1 MSKIFLRCF
10 YGYCLQKKFL
20 LKFVG
25 DNIYQFKEDIMI
37 KKTSVIFVLCL
48 TLLFNSISVFA
59 QATNDKKV
67 SLKLEHKNNDYMEF
81 SIEPKSLIKEIKG
94 VKTDT
99 VFIHEKMNKASFGWV
114 SGKKGYS
121 IEGEKLYIPPIK
133 NKHTITLE
141 LNDGRK
147 LHFILKDGKCESIDL
162 AHPPKGKI
170 HLKLEGYFEGALV
183 GQRKYDAVSA
193 STGAASDNKNS
204 DIKVYGQITEEN
216 QAPDPKAWKELS
228 KSDIEVDKGLT
239 KITLDPKSG
248 MKANFNAS
256 DSSITLAGEPKN
268 VGDYPVKVELVD
280 IYGRRATS
288 NAAWFSVSDIESTY
302 LDKVMKD
309 VNTKLKTTQNNKVL
323 FNQEPW
329 YIGYFNENNKGANQS
344 FTVPKNINL
353 WLGSH
358 ESGTYGQLGLILPI
372 SENPN
377 KEKFQYRPDEERIP
391 IQKFILE
398 EGTNLTLVNM
408 KVFSGVNI
416 IVKKGATLNVHDSS
430 IYGRITVDGGR
441 LRINYDPKGTFQ
453 GELGKSSGA
462 KVVSG
467 SSIQGQ
473 IILKD
478 GAVLESSYIYSNT
491 NNLTDANKAIKNT
504 RPVVLVKGKAFIK
517 GNVFVKGDESPT
529 GSEANGLPYRGQT
542 GMEIDGGSLT
552 VLKDS
557 NLYVYGGGTAATTSR
572 GGNALVL
579 KNKGKVLG
587 DGGLALMGGTGQS
600 GEGGYAACG
609 DGIISTKSAYLRGG
623 NGNTETP
630 AKENSV
636 KITKNVIGSINNGKN
651 GTGKV
656 AEEYPEFWGHSSIPK
671 ILDEK
676 KIGSN
681 LINPS
686 GDDKIEGE
694 TPPVFEDKK
703 PGKFLKRVGLV
714 TNSFHNKSTQIDGKS
729 DDSKEWINKL
739 AKGEGEVKLGEEK
752 LSLVK
757 DEVPGQKAYKVE
769 GDFLYVYG
777 INIGDTINISVPG
790 YIPVTLDAI
799 ANPNP
804 NIAYML
810 VSHKGEKEERPY
822 LPEKEVDISD
832 ESVNAAENYIRDIK
846 INKSALEQ
854 AGVNIDKNS
863 STIDDFKKVINKAK
877 ELANKTSLSAEEKK
891 ELVSYFNNK
900 FEEQTKNIK
909 LDMNLEASK
918 VITNK
923 YDRTKL
929 HAKLNDGKVSYSSE
943 LQNLSKDTYPKLT
956 IYRIDKNS
964 YETKQNLDATTGATV
979 PKFEDHILDEKYYD
993 IKKLPNNNQDR
1004 TSATNNKYEID
1015 IKENELKKDFPNTK
1029 LLKIVFSVEL
1039 ANGIYAKSSDFVFL
1053 NDTKTEDKPSENP
1066 STENNN
1072 TSIIEEKDPIKEEAN
1087 KNIAKPKTES
1097 TGHYEYRLTKNYS
1110 PTKVKHTKKTSQKS
1124 FIAGYP
1130 NGLFKPDTSVTRAEA
1145 AQMLLVLE
1153 NANASNLKADFKDA
1167 KDSWYNQALNYT
1179 RSKGMLLAKDGN
1191 IRPDVPMTRG
1201 EFVRMLY
1208 PLLADK
1214 SGGPSFNDIAGHEF
1228 EVAILRASANGIIKG
1243 YPDGSFKP
1251 DGKVTRAE
1259 TVTMLN
1265 KLSNRYLTL
1274 DDLKKNNSK
1283 IKEFSDVKK
1292 SHWAYLQIMSAVNY
1306 SIINEVTET
1315 YYTYKDGYEESWDK
1329 VWVENSNEVSEDK
1342 DQNNKPDSNAKKDY
1356 IESKL
1361 DDKTSN
1367 VNIEGKFTK
1376 DAKLVVV
1383 DKSTT
1388 KDGKLTITIPETI
1401 LKDYKT
1407 LQPESNK
1414 SYEIV
1419 KSLDIKVLGD
1429 YQGKLKISLPLGEE
1443 NNGRRAIIKHLSKD
1457 GLKTYTSTVE
1467 KGSVSFEVD
1476 SLSPFVVIVEKDKV
1490 DKELVNLKK
1499 QLQEK
1504 IDLAKAKDETKFTK
1518 KSFDALKAEIAKA
1531 DSLKDSND
1539 KEALKVALKDLQ
1551 NSLDSLITIGDSSI
1565 LEKKLEEAF
1574 KLTKDESYTED
1585 SRKTLENFL
1594 NSFTVYDFDNATED
1608 DIKHELKLVEE
1619 AIAKLVKKPSQVMV
1633 EVLINKGGSS
1643 SVNLKGILGKTFADL
1658 TSDSG
1663 RYKIENPSMSG
1674 KVFLGWKIN
1683 DSLELLSSEAL
1694 NAKVLTQDM
1703 VKDGKI
1709 KISAEFKDEV
1719 KPSQEDAK
1727 TPKFT
1732 LEKKNKA
1739 IAIDENNE
1747 DTKTWLKLLKK
1758 PTVSLSIYPSGEKL
1772 NYTTTN
1778 SLERGY
1784 YVYSGHSL
1792 GIREL
1797 NVGDIVKVEVPGY
1810 KDVFVKAEK
1819 YGSSYNLVQIENPE
1833 KKEGSEPKPAPKVS
1847 VEVLVNK
1854 GGSSSDSLKG
1864 ILGKTFADLTSD
1876 SGRYKIENPS
1886 MSGKVFLGWK
1896 INDSLE
1902 LLSSEALNAKVLTQ
1916 DMVKDGKIKISAEF
1930 KDEVKPSQEDAK
1942 TPKFTLEKKNK
1953 AIAIDENNEDTKT
1966 WLKLLKKPTVSL
1978 SIYPSGEKLNYTTTN
1993 SLERGYYVY
2002 SGHSLGIRELNVGDI
2017 VKVEVPGYKDV
2028 FVKAEKYGD
2037 SYNLVQ
2043 IENPEKK
2050 ENNKPNTQLKKIIFA
2065 ESGNRLIKLKKD
2077 YPDNGVW
2084 LSQIEEKAIVKKL
2097 ENNSYVDLDKA
2108 NIKIYN
2114 KYSNKSITI
2123 NKIKA
2128 GDIIKISLDGFEDVY
2143 LRAVKDGGSYTL
2155 TQIEKPTSN

>member
-1 MSKIFLRCF
+1 MLLSLLLTKNNFAKISI
-10 YGYCLQKKFL
+10 
-20 LKFVG
+20 
-25 DNIYQFKEDIMI
+25 DNIYQFKEDTMI
-37 KKTSVIFVLCL
+37 KKTSVIFILCL

-67 SLKLEHKNNDYMEF
+67 SLKLEKTSDKYMEF
-81 SIEPKSLIKEIKG
+81 SIEPKETIDKISGI
-94 VKTDT
+94 KTDT
-99 VFIHEKMNKASFGWV
+99 VFTHEKMLKNSIGWT
-114 SGKKGYS
+114 SRKKGYA
-121 IEGEKLYIPPIK
+121 IENGKLYIETIK
-133 NKHTITLE
+133 NKHTITLN
-141 LNDGRK
+141 LNDGSD

-204 DIKVYGQITEEN
+204 DIKVYGQITEDNE
-216 QAPDPKAWKELS
+216 APNPKAWKELS

-248 MKANFNAS
+248 MKANFNAL

-329 YIGYFNENNKGANQS
+329 YIGYFNENNRGANQS

-353 WLGSH
+353 WQGSH

-372 SENPN
+372 RENPDKN
-377 KEKFQYRPDEERIP
+377 KFQYRPDEERIP
-391 IQKFILE
+391 IQNFVLE

-453 GELGKSSGA
+453 GEFGKSSGA

-473 IILKD
+473 IILND

-557 NLYVYGGGTAATTSR
+557 NLYVYGGGTTATTSR

-587 DGGLALMGGTGQS
+587 DGGLALMGGTGQT

-609 DGIISTKSAYLRGG
+609 DGIISTKSAYLRAG
-623 NGNTETP
+623 NGSIETP
-630 AKENSV
+630 AKQGNID
-636 KITKNVIGSINNGKN
+636 ITKNVIGSVHNGKK
-651 GTGKV
+651 GTGRI
-656 AEEYPEFWGHSSIPK
+656 AEEYPEFWGHSSVPK
-671 ILDEK
+671 MLDDEK
-676 KIGSN
+676 IGKT
-681 LINPS
+681 LINPN
-686 GDDKIEGE
+686 GKDKVEGE

-703 PGKFLKRVGLV
+703 PGKFLKRVELV
-714 TNSFHNKSTQIDGKS
+714 TNSFHNKSTQINNRS
-729 DDSKEWINKL
+729 EDSKAWLEKL

-752 LSLVK
+752 LNLVQN
-757 DEVPGQKAYKVE
+757 EVLGQKGYKVD
-769 GDFLYVYG
+769 GNFLYIYG
-777 INIGDTINISVPG
+777 LKVDDKIDINLDGYVPLSLKAVASN
-790 YIPVTLDAI
+790 YPKIPYL
-799 ANPNP
+799 
-804 NIAYML
+804 L
-810 VSHKGEKEERPY
+810 VAFKGEKEERPY

-832 ESVNAAENYIRDIK
+832 ESVNAAKNYINGIT
-846 INKSALEQ
+846 INESALNQ
-854 AGVNIDKNS
+854 AGVNIGKNS
-863 STIDDFKKVINKAK
+863 STIDAFKEAIKKAK
-877 ELANKTSLSAEEKK
+877 ELANKASLNDEEKK
-891 ELVSYFNNK
+891 ELVSYFTNK

-909 LDMNLEASK
+909 LDMNLEDEK
-918 VITNK
+918 VIANK
-923 YDRTKL
+923 YDNTRL
-929 HAKLNDGKVSYSSE
+929 HAKLNDGKVSYSSQ
-943 LQNLSKDTYPKLT
+943 LQNLSKDSYPKLT
-956 IYRIDKNS
+956 IYRIDKSS
-964 YETKQNLDATTGATV
+964 YETRQNLDATSGAT
-979 PKFEDHILDEKYYD
+979 PRFEDNILDGKYYD
-993 IKKLPNNNQDR
+993 IKKLLNNNQDR

-1015 IKENELKKDFPNTK
+1015 IKENDIKRDFPETK

-1039 ANGIYAKSSDFVFL
+1039 ANGIEAKSSDFVFL
-1053 NDTKTEDKPSENP
+1053 NDTKPEDKPSENP

-1072 TSIIEEKDPIKEEAN
+1072 TSTDNNTSIVEEKDPIKEESN
-1087 KNIAKPKTES
+1087 KNIAKPKIES

-1130 NGLFKPDTSVTRAEA
+1130 NGLFKPDSSVTRAEA
-1145 AQMLLVLE
+1145 AQMLWVLE
-1153 NANASNLKADFKDA
+1153 NATASNLKADFKDA

-1179 RSKGMLLAKDGN
+1179 ISKGMLLAKDGN

-1214 SGGPSFNDIAGHEF
+1214 SGGPRFNDIAGHEF
-1228 EVAILRASANGIIKG
+1228 EAAILRASSNGIIKG

-1259 TVTMLN
+1259 TVTMFN

-1274 DDLKKNNSK
+1274 DDLKKNASK
-1283 IKEFSDVKK
+1283 IKEFSDVQK
-1292 SHWAYLQIMSAVNY
+1292 SHWAYLQIMSSVNY
-1306 SIINEVTET
+1306 PIINEVTET

-1329 VWVENSNEVSEDK
+1329 VWVENSNEVTEDK

-1361 DDKTSN
+1361 YDKTSN
-1367 VNIEGKFTK
+1367 VNIEGKITK

-1388 KDGKLTITIPETI
+1388 KDGKVTITVPETI

-1407 LQPESNK
+1407 LKPAQDK
-1414 SYEIV
+1414 LYEIV
-1419 KSLDIKVLGD
+1419 KSFDIKILGD
-1429 YQGKLKISLPLGEE
+1429 YQGKLKISLPVGEE
-1443 NNGRRAIIKHLSKD
+1443 NNGRRAIIKHLSKN

-1467 KGSVSFEVD
+1467 KSSVSFEVD
-1476 SLSPFVVIVEKDKV
+1476 SLSPFVVIIEKDKV

-1539 KEALKVALKDLQ
+1539 NEALKVALKDLQ

-1565 LEKKLEEAF
+1565 LEKKLEEAL

-1594 NSFTVYDFDNATED
+1594 NRFAGYDFDNATED
-1608 DIKHELKLVEE
+1608 DIKYDLKLVEE
-1619 AIAKLVKKPSQVMV
+1619 AVNKLVKKPSQVIV
-1633 EVLINKGGSS
+1633 EVLVNKGGSS
-1643 SVNLKGILGKTFADL
+1643 SDNLKGIIGKTFADL

-1663 RYKIENPSMSG
+1663 SYKIEDPSISG

-1683 DSLELLSSEAL
+1683 DDSEILSSDAL
-1694 NAKVLTQDM
+1694 KSKVITQDM
-1703 VKDGKI
+1703 VKDGRI
-1709 KISAEFKDEV
+1709 KISAEFNDEV

-1739 IAIDENNE
+1739 IAIDRNNE
-1747 DTKTWLKLLKK
+1747 DTKTWLNLLKGS
-1758 PTVSLSIYPSGEKL
+1758 TVTLSIYLSGEKL
-1772 NYTTTN
+1772 NFTTTN

-1784 YVYSGHSL
+1784 YVYTNSSL
-1792 GIREL
+1792 GVRGI
-1797 NVGDIVKVEVPGY
+1797 NIGDIVKIVVPGY

-1819 YGSSYNLVQIENPE
+1819 FGRSYNLVQIENPE
-1833 KKEGSEPKPAPKVS
+1833 
-1847 VEVLVNK
+1847 
-1854 GGSSSDSLKG
+1854 
-1864 ILGKTFADLTSD
+1864 T
-1876 SGRYKIENPS
+1876 
-1886 MSGKVFLGWK
+1886 
-1896 INDSLE
+1896 
-1902 LLSSEALNAKVLTQ
+1902 
-1916 DMVKDGKIKISAEF
+1916 
-1930 KDEVKPSQEDAK
+1930 
-1942 TPKFTLEKKNK
+1942 
-1953 AIAIDENNEDTKT
+1953 
-1966 WLKLLKKPTVSL
+1966 
-1978 SIYPSGEKLNYTTTN
+1978 
-1993 SLERGYYVY
+1993 
-2002 SGHSLGIRELNVGDI
+2002 
-2017 VKVEVPGYKDV
+2017 
-2028 FVKAEKYGD
+2028 
-2037 SYNLVQ
+2037 
-2043 IENPEKK
+2043 K
-2050 ENNKPNTQLKKIIFA
+2050 ENNNPSSENNNVQPSEGKNPKPNTQLKKIIFA
-2065 ESGNRLIKLKKD
+2065 ESENRKIRLKKD
-2077 YPDNGVW
+2077 HPDNGVW
-2084 LSQIEEKAIVKKL
+2084 LSQIEEKALVKKL
-2097 ENNSYVDLDKA
+2097 ENNSFVDLNKG
-2108 NIKIYN
+2108 NIEIYN
-2114 KYSNKSITI
+2114 KPSTKSITI
-2123 NKIKA
+2123 KNLKA

-2143 LRAVKDGGSYTL
+2143 LKAVKNGRSYTL

>member
-1 MSKIFLRCF
+1 MLLYLLLTKNNFAKIFI
-10 YGYCLQKKFL
+10 
-20 LKFVG
+20 
-25 DNIYQFKEDIMI
+25 DNIYQFREDKMI
-37 KKTSVIFVLCL
+37 KKTSVIFILCL

-67 SLKLEHKNNDYMEF
+67 SLKLENKYDKYMEF
-81 SIEPKSLIKEIKG
+81 SIEPKETIDKISGIM
-94 VKTDT
+94 TDT
-99 VFIHEKMNKASFGWV
+99 VFTHEKMLKNSIGWT
-114 SGKKGYS
+114 SRKKGYA
-121 IEGEKLYIPPIK
+121 IENGKLYIETIK

-147 LHFILKDGKCESIDL
+147 LHFILKDGKCKSIDL

-288 NAAWFSVSDIESTY
+288 NAAWFSVSDIKSTY

-377 KEKFQYRPDEERIP
+377 REKFQYRPDEERIP
-391 IQKFILE
+391 IQNFILE

-441 LRINYDPKGTFQ
+441 LRINYDPKGTFK

-587 DGGLALMGGTGQS
+587 DGGLALMGGTGQT

-686 GDDKIEGE
+686 GDNKIEGE

-703 PGKFLKRVGLV
+703 PGKFLKRVELV
-714 TNSFHNKSTQIDGKS
+714 TNSFHNKSTQINGKS

-757 DEVPGQKAYKVE
+757 DEVPGQKGYKVE

-777 INIGDTINISVPG
+777 IKIGDTVNINVTG
-790 YIPVTLDAI
+790 YIPIILDAI
-799 ANPNP
+799 ANSNP

-810 VSHKGEKEERPY
+810 VLHKGEKEERPY

-832 ESVNAAENYIRDIK
+832 ESVNAAKNYINDIT
-846 INKSALEQ
+846 INVSALNQ
-854 AGVNIDKNS
+854 PGVNIAKNS
-863 STIDDFKKVINKAK
+863 STIGDFKTAIKKAK
-877 ELANKTSLSAEEKK
+877 ELANKTSLNDEEKK

-909 LDMNLEASK
+909 LDMNLEDKK

-923 YDRTKL
+923 YDNRRL
-929 HAKLNDGKVSYSSE
+929 HAQLNDGKVSYSSE
-943 LQNLSKDTYPKLT
+943 LQNLSKDSYPKLT

-964 YETKQNLDATTGATV
+964 YETRQNLDATSGATV
-979 PKFEDHILDEKYYD
+979 PKFENHILDGKYYD

-1004 TSATNNKYEID
+1004 TSVTSNKYEIV
-1015 IKENELKKDFPNTK
+1015 IKENELKKDFPNTE

-1039 ANGIYAKSSDFVFL
+1039 ANGIEAKSSDFVFL
-1053 NDTKTEDKPSENP
+1053 NDTKTKDKPSENP
-1066 STENNN
+1066 SRENNN
-1072 TSIIEEKDPIKEEAN
+1072 TSIVEEKDPIKEEVN
-1087 KNIAKPKTES
+1087 KNISKPKTES
-1097 TGHYEYRLTKNYS
+1097 TGHYEYRLTKKYS

-1130 NGLFKPDTSVTRAEA
+1130 NGLFKPDSSVTRAEA
-1145 AQMLLVLE
+1145 AQMLWVLE
-1153 NANASNLKADFKDA
+1153 NATASNLKADFKDA

-1214 SGGPSFNDIAGHEF
+1214 SGGPRFNDIAGHEF
-1228 EVAILRASANGIIKG
+1228 EAAILRASANGIIKG

-1265 KLSNRYLTL
+1265 KLSNKYLTL

-1407 LQPESNK
+1407 LKPAQDK
-1414 SYEIV
+1414 LYEIV
-1419 KSLDIKVLGD
+1419 KSFDIKILGD

-1443 NNGRRAIIKHLSKD
+1443 NNGRRAIIKHLSKN

-1608 DIKHELKLVEE
+1608 DIKHELNRVEE
-1619 AIAKLVKKPSQVMV
+1619 AITKLVKKPSQV
-1633 EVLINKGGSS
+1633 I
-1643 SVNLKGILGKTFADL
+1643 
-1658 TSDSG
+1658 
-1663 RYKIENPSMSG
+1663 
-1674 KVFLGWKIN
+1674 
-1683 DSLELLSSEAL
+1683 
-1694 NAKVLTQDM
+1694 
-1703 VKDGKI
+1703 
-1709 KISAEFKDEV
+1709 
-1719 KPSQEDAK
+1719 
-1727 TPKFT
+1727 
-1732 LEKKNKA
+1732 
-1739 IAIDENNE
+1739 
-1747 DTKTWLKLLKK
+1747 
-1758 PTVSLSIYPSGEKL
+1758 
-1772 NYTTTN
+1772 
-1778 SLERGY
+1778 
-1784 YVYSGHSL
+1784 
-1792 GIREL
+1792 
-1797 NVGDIVKVEVPGY
+1797 
-1810 KDVFVKAEK
+1810 
-1819 YGSSYNLVQIENPE
+1819 
-1833 KKEGSEPKPAPKVS
+1833 

-1896 INDSLE
+1896 INDNLE

-1930 KDEVKPSQEDAK
+1930 KDEVKPSQKDAK
-1942 TPKFTLEKKNK
+1942 TPKFISSTKKYF
-1953 AIAIDENNEDTKT
+1953 ALAIDPSDDDTIA
-1966 WLKLLKKPTVSL
+1966 WLNLLKGSTVNVSR
-1978 SIYPSGEKLNYTTTN
+1978 YPSGEKLNSTPRYSTET
-1993 SLERGYYVY
+1993 GYYVY
-2002 SGHSLGIRELNVGDI
+2002 SKSSLSIRNLKVGDI

-2028 FVKAEKYGD
+2028 FVKAEKYGT

-2065 ESGNRLIKLKKD
+2065 ESGNRLIRLKKD
-2077 YPDNGVW
+2077 YLDNGVW

-2114 KYSNKSITI
+2114 KSSTKSISI
-2123 NKIKA
+2123 YNLKA

>member
-1 MSKIFLRCF
+1 M
-10 YGYCLQKKFL
+10 
-20 LKFVG
+20 V
-25 DNIYQFKEDIMI
+25 
-37 KKTSVIFVLCL
+37 KKTSVIFILCL

-67 SLKLEHKNNDYMEF
+67 SLKLEKTSDKYMEF
-81 SIEPKSLIKEIKG
+81 SIEPKETINKISGI
-94 VKTDT
+94 KTDT
-99 VFIHEKMNKASFGWV
+99 VFTHEKMLKNSIGWT
-114 SGKKGYS
+114 SRKKGYA
-121 IEGEKLYIPPIK
+121 IENGKLYIETIK
-133 NKHTITLE
+133 NKHTITLN
-141 LNDGRK
+141 LNDGSD

-216 QAPDPKAWKELS
+216 EAPNPKAWKELS

-248 MKANFNAS
+248 MKANFNAL

-329 YIGYFNENNKGANQS
+329 YIGYFNENNRGANQS

-353 WLGSH
+353 WQGSH

-372 SENPN
+372 RENPDKN
-377 KEKFQYRPDEERIP
+377 KFQYRPDEERIP
-391 IQKFILE
+391 IQNFVLE

-430 IYGRITVDGGR
+430 IYGRITVNGGR

-453 GELGKSSGA
+453 GEFGKSSGA

-473 IILKD
+473 IILND

-557 NLYVYGGGTAATTSR
+557 NLYVYGGGTTATTSR

-587 DGGLALMGGTGQS
+587 DGGLALMGGTGQTR
-600 GEGGYAACG
+600 EGGYAACG
-609 DGIISTKSAYLRGG
+609 DGIISTKSAYLRAG
-623 NGNTETP
+623 NGSIETP
-630 AKENSV
+630 AKENGIEITNNVVGSV
-636 KITKNVIGSINNGKN
+636 HNGKK
-651 GTGKV
+651 GTGRI
-656 AEEYPEFWGHSSIPK
+656 AEEYPEFWGHSSLPK
-671 ILDEK
+671 KLDDEK
-676 KIGSN
+676 IGKT
-681 LINPS
+681 LINPN
-686 GDDKIEGE
+686 GKDKVDGE

-703 PGKFLKRVGLV
+703 PGKFLKRVELV
-714 TNSFHNKSTQIDGKS
+714 TNSFHNKSTQINNRS
-729 DDSKEWINKL
+729 EDSKAWLEKL

-752 LSLVK
+752 LNLVQ
-757 DEVPGQKAYKVE
+757 DEVPGQKGYKVD
-769 GDFLYVYG
+769 GNFLYIYG
-777 INIGDTINISVPG
+777 LKVDDKIDIKLDGYVPLSLKAVASN
-790 YIPVTLDAI
+790 YPKIPYL
-799 ANPNP
+799 
-804 NIAYML
+804 L
-810 VSHKGEKEERPY
+810 VAFKGEKEERPY

-832 ESVNAAENYIRDIK
+832 GSVNAAKNYINDIT
-846 INKSALEQ
+846 INESALNQ
-854 AGVNIDKNS
+854 AGVNIPKNS
-863 STIDDFKKVINKAK
+863 STIDAFKEAIKKAK
-877 ELANKTSLSAEEKK
+877 ELATKTSLTEDEKK

-909 LDMNLEASK
+909 LDMNLEDEK
-918 VITNK
+918 VIANK
-923 YDRTKL
+923 YDNTRL
-929 HAKLNDGKVSYSSE
+929 HAKLNDGKVSYSSQ
-943 LQNLSKDTYPKLT
+943 LQNLSKDSYPKLK
-956 IYRIDKNS
+956 IYRIDKSS
-964 YETKQNLDATTGATV
+964 YETRQNLDATSGAT
-979 PKFEDHILDEKYYD
+979 PRFEDNILDGKYYD
-993 IKKLPNNNQDR
+993 IKKLLNNNQDR

-1015 IKENELKKDFPNTK
+1015 IKENDIKRDFPETK

-1039 ANGIYAKSSDFVFL
+1039 ANGIEAKSSDFVFL

-1072 TSIIEEKDPIKEEAN
+1072 VSTDNNTSIVEEKDPIKEESN
-1087 KNIAKPKTES
+1087 KNIAKPKIES

-1130 NGLFKPDTSVTRAEA
+1130 NGLFKPDNSVTRAEA
-1145 AQMLLVLE
+1145 AQMLWVLE
-1153 NANASNLKADFKDA
+1153 NATASNLKADFKDA

-1179 RSKGMLLAKDGN
+1179 ISKGMLLAKNGN

-1214 SGGPSFNDIAGHEF
+1214 SGGPRFNDIAGHEF
-1228 EVAILRASANGIIKG
+1228 EAAILRASANGIIKG

-1283 IKEFSDVKK
+1283 IKEFSDVQK

-1306 SIINEVTET
+1306 PIINEVTET

-1329 VWVENSNEVSEDK
+1329 VWVENSKEVPEDK
-1342 DQNNKPDSNAKKDY
+1342 KQNNKPDSNAKKDY

-1361 DDKTSN
+1361 YDKTSN
-1367 VNIEGKFTK
+1367 VNIEGKITK

-1388 KDGKLTITIPETI
+1388 KDGKVTITVPETI

-1407 LQPESNK
+1407 LKPAQDK
-1414 SYEIV
+1414 LYEIV
-1419 KSLDIKVLGD
+1419 KSFDIKILGD
-1429 YQGKLKISLPLGEE
+1429 YQGKLKISLPVGEE
-1443 NNGRRAIIKHLSKD
+1443 NNGRKAIIKHLSKD

-1476 SLSPFVVIVEKDKV
+1476 SLSPFVVIIEKDKV

-1531 DSLKDSND
+1531 NSLKDSND
-1539 KEALKVALKDLQ
+1539 KEALKLALKDLQ

-1565 LEKKLEEAF
+1565 LEKKLEEAL

-1594 NSFTVYDFDNATED
+1594 NRFSGYDFDNATED
-1608 DIKHELKLVEE
+1608 DIKHELNLVEE
-1619 AIAKLVKKPSQVMV
+1619 AITKLVKKPSQVIV
-1633 EVLINKGGSS
+1633 EVLVNKGGSS
-1643 SVNLKGILGKTFADL
+1643 SDNLRGILGKTFADL
-1658 TSDSG
+1658 TSNSG
-1663 RYKIENPSMSG
+1663 SYKIEDPSISG

-1683 DSLELLSSEAL
+1683 DGSEILSSDAL

-1727 TPKFT
+1727 EAKFT

-1739 IAIDENNE
+1739 IAIDRNNE
-1747 DTKTWLKLLKK
+1747 ETKTWLNLLKGS
-1758 PTVSLSIYPSGEKL
+1758 TVSLSIYPNGEKL
-1772 NYTTTN
+1772 NFTTTN
-1778 SLERGY
+1778 SLEKGY
-1784 YVYSGHSL
+1784 YVYTNSSL
-1792 GIREL
+1792 GVRDI
-1797 NVGDIVKVEVPGY
+1797 NIGDIVK
-1810 KDVFVKAEK
+1810 
-1819 YGSSYNLVQIENPE
+1819 
-1833 KKEGSEPKPAPKVS
+1833 
-1847 VEVLVNK
+1847 
-1854 GGSSSDSLKG
+1854 
-1864 ILGKTFADLTSD
+1864 
-1876 SGRYKIENPS
+1876 
-1886 MSGKVFLGWK
+1886 
-1896 INDSLE
+1896 
-1902 LLSSEALNAKVLTQ
+1902 
-1916 DMVKDGKIKISAEF
+1916 
-1930 KDEVKPSQEDAK
+1930 
-1942 TPKFTLEKKNK
+1942 
-1953 AIAIDENNEDTKT
+1953 
-1966 WLKLLKKPTVSL
+1966 
-1978 SIYPSGEKLNYTTTN
+1978 
-1993 SLERGYYVY
+1993 
-2002 SGHSLGIRELNVGDI
+2002 I
-2017 VKVEVPGYKDV
+2017 VVPGYKDV

-2037 SYNLVQ
+2037 IYNLVQ
-2043 IENPEKK
+2043 IENPEIK

-2065 ESGNRLIKLKKD
+2065 ESENRKIRLKKD
-2077 YPDNGVW
+2077 HPDNGVW
-2084 LSQIEEKAIVKKL
+2084 LSQIKEKSIVKKL
-2097 ENNSYVDLDKA
+2097 ENDSFVDLNKSDVS
-2108 NIKIYN
+2108 IYN
-2114 KYSNKSITI
+2114 KSSNKSISI
-2123 NKIKA
+2123 YNLKA
-2128 GDIIKISLDGFEDVY
+2128 GDIIKISLYGFEDIY
-2143 LRAVKDGGSYTL
+2143 LKAIKNGQSYQL
-2155 TQIEKPTSN
+2155 VQIEKPNL

>member
-1 MSKIFLRCF
+1 MLLSLLLTKNNFAKISI
-10 YGYCLQKKFL
+10 
-20 LKFVG
+20 
-25 DNIYQFKEDIMI
+25 DNIYQFKEDTMI
-37 KKTSVIFVLCL
+37 KKTSVIFILCL

-67 SLKLEHKNNDYMEF
+67 SLKLEKTSDKYMEF
-81 SIEPKSLIKEIKG
+81 SIDPKETIDKISGI
-94 VKTDT
+94 KTDT
-99 VFIHEKMNKASFGWV
+99 VFTHEKMLKNSIGWT
-114 SGKKGYS
+114 SRKKGYA
-121 IEGEKLYIPPIK
+121 IENGKLYIETIK
-133 NKHTITLE
+133 NKHTITLN
-141 LNDGRK
+141 LNDGSD

-204 DIKVYGQITEEN
+204 DIKVYGQITEDNE
-216 QAPDPKAWKELS
+216 APNPKAWKELS

-248 MKANFNAS
+248 MKANFNAL

-329 YIGYFNENNKGANQS
+329 YIGYFNENNRGANQS

-353 WLGSH
+353 WQGSH

-372 SENPN
+372 RENPDKN
-377 KEKFQYRPDEERIP
+377 KFQYRPDEERIP
-391 IQKFILE
+391 IQNFVLE

-453 GELGKSSGA
+453 GEFGKSSGA

-473 IILKD
+473 IILND

-517 GNVFVKGDESPT
+517 GNVFIKGDESPT

-557 NLYVYGGGTAATTSR
+557 NLYVYGGGTTATTSR

-587 DGGLALMGGTGQS
+587 DGGLALMGGTGQT

-609 DGIISTKSAYLRGG
+609 DGIISTKSAYLRAG
-623 NGNTETP
+623 NGSIETP
-630 AKENSV
+630 AKQGNID
-636 KITKNVIGSINNGKN
+636 ITKNVIGSVHNGKK
-651 GTGKV
+651 GTGRI
-656 AEEYPEFWGHSSIPK
+656 AEEYPEFWGHSSVPK
-671 ILDEK
+671 MLDDEK
-676 KIGSN
+676 IGKT
-681 LINPS
+681 LINPN
-686 GDDKIEGE
+686 GKDKVEGE

-703 PGKFLKRVGLV
+703 PGKFLKRVELV
-714 TNSFHNKSTQIDGKS
+714 TNSFHNKSTQINNRS
-729 DDSKEWINKL
+729 EDSKAWLEKL

-752 LSLVK
+752 LNLVQ
-757 DEVPGQKAYKVE
+757 DEVPGQKGYKVD
-769 GDFLYVYG
+769 GNFLYIYG
-777 INIGDTINISVPG
+777 LKVDDKIDIKLDGYVPLSLKAVASN
-790 YIPVTLDAI
+790 YPKIPYL
-799 ANPNP
+799 
-804 NIAYML
+804 L
-810 VSHKGEKEERPY
+810 VAFKGEKEERPY

-832 ESVNAAENYIRDIK
+832 GSVNAAKNYINDIT
-846 INKSALEQ
+846 INESVLNQ
-854 AGVNIDKNS
+854 AGVNIAKNS
-863 STIDDFKKVINKAK
+863 STIDAFKEAIKKAK
-877 ELANKTSLSAEEKK
+877 ELANKTTLTEDEKK
-891 ELVSYFNNK
+891 ELVSYFTNK

-909 LDMNLEASK
+909 LDMNLEDEK
-918 VITNK
+918 VIANK
-923 YDRTKL
+923 YDNTRL
-929 HAKLNDGKVSYSSE
+929 HAKLNDGKVSYSSQ
-943 LQNLSKDTYPKLT
+943 LQNLSKDSYPKLT
-956 IYRIDKNS
+956 IYRIDKSS
-964 YETKQNLDATTGATV
+964 YETRQNLDATSGAT
-979 PKFEDHILDEKYYD
+979 PRFEDNILDGKYYD
-993 IKKLPNNNQDR
+993 IKKLLNNNQDR

-1015 IKENELKKDFPNTK
+1015 IKENDIKRDFPETK

-1039 ANGIYAKSSDFVFL
+1039 ANGIEAKSSDFVFL
-1053 NDTKTEDKPSENP
+1053 NDTKPEDKPSENP

-1072 TSIIEEKDPIKEEAN
+1072 TSTDNNTSIVEEKDPIKEESN
-1087 KNIAKPKTES
+1087 KNIAKPKIES

-1130 NGLFKPDTSVTRAEA
+1130 NGLFKPDSSVTRAEA
-1145 AQMLLVLE
+1145 AQMLWVLE
-1153 NANASNLKADFKDA
+1153 NATASNLKADFKDA

-1179 RSKGMLLAKDGN
+1179 ISKGMLLAKDGN

-1214 SGGPSFNDIAGHEF
+1214 SGGPRFNDIAGHEF
-1228 EVAILRASANGIIKG
+1228 EAAILRASSNGIIKG

-1259 TVTMLN
+1259 TVTMFN

-1274 DDLKKNNSK
+1274 DDLKKNASK

-1292 SHWAYLQIMSAVNY
+1292 SHWAYLQIMSSVNY
-1306 SIINEVTET
+1306 PIINEVTET

-1329 VWVENSNEVSEDK
+1329 VWVENSNEVTEDK

-1361 DDKTSN
+1361 YDKTSN
-1367 VNIEGKFTK
+1367 VNIEGKITK

-1388 KDGKLTITIPETI
+1388 KDGKVTITVPETI

-1407 LQPESNK
+1407 LKPAQDK
-1414 SYEIV
+1414 LYEIV
-1419 KSLDIKVLGD
+1419 KSFDIKILGD
-1429 YQGKLKISLPLGEE
+1429 YQGKLKISLPVGEE
-1443 NNGRRAIIKHLSKD
+1443 NNGRRAIIKHLSKN

-1467 KGSVSFEVD
+1467 KSSVSFEVD
-1476 SLSPFVVIVEKDKV
+1476 SLSPFVVIIEKDKV

-1539 KEALKVALKDLQ
+1539 NEALKVALKDLQ

-1565 LEKKLEEAF
+1565 LEKKLEEAL

-1594 NSFTVYDFDNATED
+1594 NRFAGYDFDNATED
-1608 DIKHELKLVEE
+1608 DIKYDLKLVEE
-1619 AIAKLVKKPSQVMV
+1619 AVNKLVKKPSQVIV
-1633 EVLINKGGSS
+1633 EVLVNKGGSS
-1643 SVNLKGILGKTFADL
+1643 SDNLKGIIGKTFADL

-1663 RYKIENPSMSG
+1663 SYKIEDPSISG

-1683 DSLELLSSEAL
+1683 DDSEILSSDAL
-1694 NAKVLTQDM
+1694 KSKVITQDM
-1703 VKDGKI
+1703 VKDGRI
-1709 KISAEFKDEV
+1709 KISAEFNDEV

-1739 IAIDENNE
+1739 IAIDRNNE
-1747 DTKTWLKLLKK
+1747 DTKTWLNLLKGS
-1758 PTVSLSIYPSGEKL
+1758 TVTLSIYLSGEKL
-1772 NYTTTN
+1772 NFTTTN

-1784 YVYSGHSL
+1784 YVYTNSSL
-1792 GIREL
+1792 GVRGI
-1797 NVGDIVKVEVPGY
+1797 NIGDIVKIVVPGY

-1819 YGSSYNLVQIENPE
+1819 FGRSYNLVQIENPE
-1833 KKEGSEPKPAPKVS
+1833 
-1847 VEVLVNK
+1847 
-1854 GGSSSDSLKG
+1854 
-1864 ILGKTFADLTSD
+1864 T
-1876 SGRYKIENPS
+1876 
-1886 MSGKVFLGWK
+1886 
-1896 INDSLE
+1896 
-1902 LLSSEALNAKVLTQ
+1902 
-1916 DMVKDGKIKISAEF
+1916 
-1930 KDEVKPSQEDAK
+1930 
-1942 TPKFTLEKKNK
+1942 
-1953 AIAIDENNEDTKT
+1953 
-1966 WLKLLKKPTVSL
+1966 
-1978 SIYPSGEKLNYTTTN
+1978 
-1993 SLERGYYVY
+1993 
-2002 SGHSLGIRELNVGDI
+2002 
-2017 VKVEVPGYKDV
+2017 
-2028 FVKAEKYGD
+2028 
-2037 SYNLVQ
+2037 
-2043 IENPEKK
+2043 K
-2050 ENNKPNTQLKKIIFA
+2050 ENNNPSSENNNVQPSEGKNPKPNTQLKKIIFA
-2065 ESGNRLIKLKKD
+2065 ESENRKIRLKKNH
-2077 YPDNGVW
+2077 PDNGVW

-2097 ENNSYVDLDKA
+2097 ENNTFVDLNKGYVS
-2108 NIKIYN
+2108 IYN
-2114 KYSNKSITI
+2114 KSSNKSISI
-2123 NKIKA
+2123 YNLKA
-2128 GDIIKISLDGFEDVY
+2128 DDIIKISLDGFEDIY
-2143 LRAVKDGGSYTL
+2143 LKAIKNGQSYQL
-2155 TQIEKPTSN
+2155 VQIEKPNL

>member
-478 GAVLESSYIYSNT
+478 GAILESSYIYSNT

-579 KNKGKVLG
+579 KNKAKVLG
-587 DGGLALMGGTGQS
+587 DGGLALMGGTGQT

-623 NGNTETP
+623 NGRTKTS

-636 KITKNVIGSINNGKN
+636 KITKNVIGSINDGKK
-651 GTGKV
+651 GTGGV
-656 AEEYPEFWGHSSIPK
+656 VEEYPEFWGHSSIPK

-686 GDDKIEGE
+686 GDNKIEGE
-694 TPPVFEDKK
+694 IPPVFEDEK
-703 PGKFLKRVGLV
+703 PGKSLKRVALV

-832 ESVNAAENYIRDIK
+832 GSVNAAKNYINDIT
-846 INKSALEQ
+846 INESALDQ
-854 AGVNIDKNS
+854 PGVNIGKNS
-863 STIDDFKKVINKAK
+863 STIGDFKTAIKKAK
-877 ELANKTSLSAEEKK
+877 ELANKTSLTDEEKK
-891 ELVSYFNNK
+891 ELVSYSNNK

-909 LDMNLEASK
+909 LDMNLEASLK

-923 YDRTKL
+923 YDHNKL
-929 HAKLNDGKVSYSSE
+929 HAKLNDGKVSYSSQ

-964 YETKQNLDATTGATV
+964 YETRQDLDATSGATV
-979 PKFEDHILDEKYYD
+979 PSFEDKDKILDGKYYD
-993 IKKLPNNNQDR
+993 IKKLSNNNQDR

-1053 NDTKTEDKPSENP
+1053 NETNTEDKPSENP

-1072 TSIIEEKDPIKEEAN
+1072 TSLVEEKDPIKEEAN
-1087 KNIAKPKTES
+1087 KNIAKPKIES

-1153 NANASNLKADFKDA
+1153 NATASNLKADFKDA

-1228 EVAILRASANGIIKG
+1228 EAAILRASANGIIKG

-1342 DQNNKPDSNAKKDY
+1342 NQNNKPDSNAKKDY

-1388 KDGKLTITIPETI
+1388 KDGKLTVTIPETI

-1407 LQPESNK
+1407 LKPEPNK

-1467 KGSVSFEVD
+1467 NASVSFEVD

-1504 IDLAKAKDETKFTK
+1504 IDLAKAKEETKFTK
-1518 KSFDALKAEIAKA
+1518 KSFDALKVEIAKA

-1551 NSLDSLITIGDSSI
+1551 NSLDSLIKLGDSSI
-1565 LEKKLEEAF
+1565 LKKRLIEVSN
-1574 KLTKDESYTED
+1574 LTKDESYTED

-1594 NSFTVYDFDNATED
+1594 NRFPGYNFDNVTED

-1643 SVNLKGILGKTFADL
+1643 SDSLKGILGKTFADL
-1658 TSDSG
+1658 TSPSG
-1663 RYKIENPSMSG
+1663 SYKIENPSMSG

-1683 DSLELLSSEAL
+1683 DSLELLSSESL

-1719 KPSQEDAK
+1719 KPSKEDAK
-1727 TPKFT
+1727 EAKFT
-1732 LEKKNKA
+1732 LDKKNKA
-1739 IAIDENNE
+1739 IAIDRNNE
-1747 DTKTWLKLLKK
+1747 DTIAWLNLLKGS
-1758 PTVSLSIYPSGEKL
+1758 TVSLSIYPSGEKL

-1784 YVYSGHSL
+1784 YVFTNSSL
-1792 GIREL
+1792 GVRDI
-1797 NVGDIVKVEVPGY
+1797 NIGDIVKIVVPGY

-1819 YGSSYNLVQIENPE
+1819 Y
-1833 KKEGSEPKPAPKVS
+1833 
-1847 VEVLVNK
+1847 
-1854 GGSSSDSLKG
+1854 
-1864 ILGKTFADLTSD
+1864 
-1876 SGRYKIENPS
+1876 
-1886 MSGKVFLGWK
+1886 
-1896 INDSLE
+1896 
-1902 LLSSEALNAKVLTQ
+1902 
-1916 DMVKDGKIKISAEF
+1916 
-1930 KDEVKPSQEDAK
+1930 
-1942 TPKFTLEKKNK
+1942 KN
-1953 AIAIDENNEDTKT
+1953 
-1966 WLKLLKKPTVSL
+1966 
-1978 SIYPSGEKLNYTTTN
+1978 
-1993 SLERGYYVY
+1993 
-2002 SGHSLGIRELNVGDI
+2002 
-2017 VKVEVPGYKDV
+2017 
-2028 FVKAEKYGD
+2028 

-2077 YPDNGVW
+2077 YLDNGVW
-2084 LSQIEEKAIVKKL
+2084 ISQIEEKAIIKKL
-2097 ENNSYVDLDKA
+2097 ENDSFVDLNKSD
-2108 NIKIYN
+2108 IKIYN
-2114 KYSNKSITI
+2114 KPSRKSISI
-2123 NKIKA
+2123 YNLKA

>member
-1 MSKIFLRCF
+1 MLLSLLLTKNNFAKISI
-10 YGYCLQKKFL
+10 
-20 LKFVG
+20 
-25 DNIYQFKEDIMI
+25 DNIYQFKEDTMI
-37 KKTSVIFVLCL
+37 KKTSVIFILCL

-67 SLKLEHKNNDYMEF
+67 SLKLEKTSDKYMEF
-81 SIEPKSLIKEIKG
+81 SIEPKETIDKISGI
-94 VKTDT
+94 KTDT
-99 VFIHEKMNKASFGWV
+99 VFTHEKMLKSSIGWT
-114 SGKKGYS
+114 SGKKGYA
-121 IEGEKLYIPPIK
+121 IENGKLYIETIK
-133 NKHTITLE
+133 NKHTITLN
-141 LNDGRK
+141 LNDGSD

-216 QAPDPKAWKELS
+216 EAPNPKAWKELS

-248 MKANFNAS
+248 MKANFNAL

-280 IYGRRATS
+280 IYGRKATS

-329 YIGYFNENNKGANQS
+329 YIAYFNENNRGANQS

-353 WLGSH
+353 WQGSH

-372 SENPN
+372 SENPDKN
-377 KEKFQYRPDEERIP
+377 KFQYRPDEERIP
-391 IQKFILE
+391 IQNFVLE

-430 IYGRITVDGGR
+430 IYGRITVNGGR

-453 GELGKSSGA
+453 GEFGKSSGA

-473 IILKD
+473 IILND

-557 NLYVYGGGTAATTSR
+557 NLYVYGGGTTATTSR

-587 DGGLALMGGTGQS
+587 DGGLALMGGTGQTR
-600 GEGGYAACG
+600 EGGYAACG
-609 DGIISTKSAYLRGG
+609 DGIISTKSAYLRAG
-623 NGNTETP
+623 NGSIETP
-630 AKENSV
+630 AKENGIEITNNVVGSV
-636 KITKNVIGSINNGKN
+636 HNGKK
-651 GTGKV
+651 GTGRI
-656 AEEYPEFWGHSSIPK
+656 AEEYPEFWGHSSLPK
-671 ILDEK
+671 KLDDEK
-676 KIGSN
+676 IGKT
-681 LINPS
+681 LINPN
-686 GDDKIEGE
+686 GKDKVDGE

-703 PGKFLKRVGLV
+703 PGKFLKRVELV
-714 TNSFHNKSTQIDGKS
+714 TNSFHNKSTQINNRS
-729 DDSKEWINKL
+729 EDSKAWLEKL

-752 LSLVK
+752 LNLVQ
-757 DEVPGQKAYKVE
+757 DEVPGQKGYKVD
-769 GDFLYVYG
+769 GNFLYIYG
-777 INIGDTINISVPG
+777 LKVDDKIDIKLDGYVPLSLKAVASN
-790 YIPVTLDAI
+790 YPKIPYL
-799 ANPNP
+799 
-804 NIAYML
+804 L
-810 VSHKGEKEERPY
+810 VAFKGEKEERPY

-832 ESVNAAENYIRDIK
+832 GSVNAAKNYINDIT
-846 INKSALEQ
+846 INESALNQ
-854 AGVNIDKNS
+854 AGVNIPKNS
-863 STIDDFKKVINKAK
+863 STIDAFKEAIKKAK
-877 ELANKTSLSAEEKK
+877 ELATKTSLTEDEKK

-909 LDMNLEASK
+909 LDMNLEDEK
-918 VITNK
+918 VIANK
-923 YDRTKL
+923 YDNTRL
-929 HAKLNDGKVSYSSE
+929 HAKLNDGKVSYSSQ
-943 LQNLSKDTYPKLT
+943 LQNLSKDSYPKLK
-956 IYRIDKNS
+956 IYRIDKSS
-964 YETKQNLDATTGATV
+964 YETRQNLDATSGAT
-979 PKFEDHILDEKYYD
+979 PRFEDNILDGKYYD
-993 IKKLPNNNQDR
+993 IKKLLNNNQDR

-1015 IKENELKKDFPNTK
+1015 IKENDIKRDFPETK

-1039 ANGIYAKSSDFVFL
+1039 ANGIEAKSSDFVFL
-1053 NDTKTEDKPSENP
+1053 NDTKPEDKPSENP

-1072 TSIIEEKDPIKEEAN
+1072 TSADNNTSIVEEKDPIKEEAN
-1087 KNIAKPKTES
+1087 KNIDKPKTES
-1097 TGHYEYRLTKNYS
+1097 TGHYEYRLTKKYS

-1130 NGLFKPDTSVTRAEA
+1130 DGLFRPDNSVTRAEA
-1145 AQMLLVLE
+1145 AQMLWVLE
-1153 NANASNLKADFKDA
+1153 NATASNLKADFKDA

-1179 RSKGMLLAKDGN
+1179 ISKGMLLAKNGN

-1214 SGGPSFNDIAGHEF
+1214 SGGPRFNDIAGHEF
-1228 EVAILRASANGIIKG
+1228 EAAILRASANGIIKG

-1283 IKEFSDVKK
+1283 IKEFSDVQK

-1306 SIINEVTET
+1306 PIINEVTET

-1329 VWVENSNEVSEDK
+1329 VWVENSKEVTEDK
-1342 DQNNKPDSNAKKDY
+1342 DQNNKPDSNTKKDY

-1367 VNIEGKFTK
+1367 VNIEGKLTK

-1383 DKSTT
+1383 DKSTK
-1388 KDGKLTITIPETI
+1388 KDGKVTITVPETI

-1407 LQPESNK
+1407 LKPTQDK
-1414 SYEIV
+1414 LYEIV
-1419 KSLDIKVLGD
+1419 KSFDIKILGD
-1429 YQGKLKISLPLGEE
+1429 YQGKLKISLPVGEE
-1443 NNGRRAIIKHLSKD
+1443 NNGRRAIIKHLSKN

-1504 IDLAKAKDETKFTK
+1504 IDLAKEKDETKFTK

-1565 LEKKLEEAF
+1565 LEKKLEEAL

-1594 NSFTVYDFDNATED
+1594 NRFAGYDFDNATED
-1608 DIKHELKLVEE
+1608 DIKHDLKLVEE
-1619 AIAKLVKKPSQVMV
+1619 AVNKLVKKTSQVIV
-1633 EVLINKGGSS
+1633 EVLVNMGGSS
-1643 SVNLKGILGKTFADL
+1643 SDNLKGILGKTFADL

-1663 RYKIENPSMSG
+1663 SYKIEDPSISG

-1683 DSLELLSSEAL
+1683 DGSEILSSDAL
-1694 NAKVLTQDM
+1694 KSKVITQDM
-1703 VKDGKI
+1703 VKDGRI
-1709 KISAEFKDEV
+1709 NISAEFKDEV

-1727 TPKFT
+1727 TPKLLT
-1732 LEKKNKA
+1732 DKKNKA
-1739 IAIDENNE
+1739 IAIDRNNE
-1747 DTKTWLKLLKK
+1747 ETKTWLNLLKGS
-1758 PTVSLSIYPSGEKL
+1758 TVSLYIYPSGEKL
-1772 NYTTTN
+1772 NFTTTS

-1784 YVYSGHSL
+1784 YVYTNSSL
-1792 GIREL
+1792 GVRGI
-1797 NVGDIVKVEVPGY
+1797 NIGDIVKIVVPGY

-1819 YGSSYNLVQIENPE
+1819 FGRSYNLVQIENPE
-1833 KKEGSEPKPAPKVS
+1833 
-1847 VEVLVNK
+1847 
-1854 GGSSSDSLKG
+1854 
-1864 ILGKTFADLTSD
+1864 T
-1876 SGRYKIENPS
+1876 
-1886 MSGKVFLGWK
+1886 
-1896 INDSLE
+1896 
-1902 LLSSEALNAKVLTQ
+1902 
-1916 DMVKDGKIKISAEF
+1916 
-1930 KDEVKPSQEDAK
+1930 
-1942 TPKFTLEKKNK
+1942 
-1953 AIAIDENNEDTKT
+1953 
-1966 WLKLLKKPTVSL
+1966 
-1978 SIYPSGEKLNYTTTN
+1978 
-1993 SLERGYYVY
+1993 
-2002 SGHSLGIRELNVGDI
+2002 
-2017 VKVEVPGYKDV
+2017 
-2028 FVKAEKYGD
+2028 
-2037 SYNLVQ
+2037 
-2043 IENPEKK
+2043 K
-2050 ENNKPNTQLKKIIFA
+2050 ENNNPSSENNNVQPSEGKNPKPNTQLKKIIFA
-2065 ESGNRLIKLKKD
+2065 ESENRKIRLKKD
-2077 YPDNGVW
+2077 HPDNGDW
-2084 LSQIEEKAIVKKL
+2084 LSQIEEKALVKKL
-2097 ENNSYVDLDKA
+2097 ENNTFVDLNKG

-2114 KYSNKSITI
+2114 KTSTKSISI
-2123 NKIKA
+2123 YNLKA

-2143 LRAVKDGGSYTL
+2143 LKAIKNGQSYQL
-2155 TQIEKPTSN
+2155 VQIEKPNL

>member
-1 MSKIFLRCF
+1 MLLSLLLTKNNFAKISI
-10 YGYCLQKKFL
+10 
-20 LKFVG
+20 
-25 DNIYQFKEDIMI
+25 DNIYQFKEDTMI
-37 KKTSVIFVLCL
+37 KKTSVIFILCL

-67 SLKLEHKNNDYMEF
+67 SLKLEKTSDKYMEF
-81 SIEPKSLIKEIKG
+81 SIEPKETIDKISGI
-94 VKTDT
+94 KTDT
-99 VFIHEKMNKASFGWV
+99 VFTHEKMLKSSIGWT
-114 SGKKGYS
+114 SGKKGYA
-121 IEGEKLYIPPIK
+121 IENGKLYIETIK
-133 NKHTITLE
+133 NKHTITLN
-141 LNDGRK
+141 LNDGSD
-147 LHFILKDGKCESIDL
+147 LHFLLKDGKCESIDL

-216 QAPDPKAWKELS
+216 EAPNPKAWKELS

-248 MKANFNAS
+248 MKANFNAL

-280 IYGRRATS
+280 IYGRKATS

-329 YIGYFNENNKGANQS
+329 YIGYFNENNRGANQS

-353 WLGSH
+353 WQGSH

-372 SENPN
+372 RENPDKN
-377 KEKFQYRPDEERIP
+377 KFQYRPDEERIP
-391 IQKFILE
+391 IQNFVLE

-441 LRINYDPKGTFQ
+441 LRINYDPKETFQ
-453 GELGKSSGA
+453 GEFGKSSGA

-473 IILKD
+473 IILND

-517 GNVFVKGDESPT
+517 GNAFIKGDESPT

-557 NLYVYGGGTAATTSR
+557 NLYVYGGGTTATTSR

-587 DGGLALMGGTGQS
+587 DGGLALMGGTGQT

-609 DGIISTKSAYLRGG
+609 DGIISTKSAYLRAG
-623 NGNTETP
+623 NGSIETP
-630 AKENSV
+630 AKQGNID
-636 KITKNVIGSINNGKN
+636 ITKNVIGSVHNGKK
-651 GTGKV
+651 GTGRI
-656 AEEYPEFWGHSSIPK
+656 AEEYPEFWGHSSVPK
-671 ILDEK
+671 MLDDEK
-676 KIGSN
+676 IGKT
-681 LINPS
+681 LINPN
-686 GDDKIEGE
+686 GKDKVEGE

-703 PGKFLKRVGLV
+703 PGKFLKRVELV
-714 TNSFHNKSTQIDGKS
+714 TNSFHNKSTQINNRS
-729 DDSKEWINKL
+729 EDSKAWLEKL

-752 LSLVK
+752 LNLVQN
-757 DEVPGQKAYKVE
+757 EVLGQKGYKVD
-769 GDFLYVYG
+769 GNFLYIYG
-777 INIGDTINISVPG
+777 LKVDDKIDINLDGYVPLSLKAVASN
-790 YIPVTLDAI
+790 YPKIPYL
-799 ANPNP
+799 
-804 NIAYML
+804 L
-810 VSHKGEKEERPY
+810 VAFKGEKEERPY

-832 ESVNAAENYIRDIK
+832 ESVNAAKNYINGIT
-846 INKSALEQ
+846 INESALNQ
-854 AGVNIDKNS
+854 AGVNIGKNS
-863 STIDDFKKVINKAK
+863 STIDAFKEAIKKAK
-877 ELANKTSLSAEEKK
+877 ELANKASLNDEEKK
-891 ELVSYFNNK
+891 ELVSYFTNK

-909 LDMNLEASK
+909 LDMNLEDEK
-918 VITNK
+918 VIANK
-923 YDRTKL
+923 YDNTRL
-929 HAKLNDGKVSYSSE
+929 HAKLNDGKVSYSSQ
-943 LQNLSKDTYPKLT
+943 LQNLSKDSYPKLT
-956 IYRIDKNS
+956 IYRIDKSS
-964 YETKQNLDATTGATV
+964 YETRQNLDATSGAT
-979 PKFEDHILDEKYYD
+979 PRFEDNILDGKYYD
-993 IKKLPNNNQDR
+993 IKKLLNNNQDR

-1015 IKENELKKDFPNTK
+1015 IKENDIKRDFPETK

-1039 ANGIYAKSSDFVFL
+1039 ANGIEAKSSDFVFL
-1053 NDTKTEDKPSENP
+1053 NDTKPEDKPSENP

-1072 TSIIEEKDPIKEEAN
+1072 TSTDNNTSIVEEKDPIKEESN
-1087 KNIAKPKTES
+1087 KNIAKPKIES

-1130 NGLFKPDTSVTRAEA
+1130 NGLFKPDSSVTRAEA
-1145 AQMLLVLE
+1145 AQMLWVLE
-1153 NANASNLKADFKDA
+1153 NATASNLKADFKDA

-1179 RSKGMLLAKDGN
+1179 ISKGMLLAKDGN

-1214 SGGPSFNDIAGHEF
+1214 SGGPRFNDIAGHEF
-1228 EVAILRASANGIIKG
+1228 EAAILRASSNGIIKG

-1259 TVTMLN
+1259 TVTMFN

-1274 DDLKKNNSK
+1274 DDLKKNASK
-1283 IKEFSDVKK
+1283 IKEFSDVQK

-1306 SIINEVTET
+1306 PIINEVTET

-1329 VWVENSNEVSEDK
+1329 VWVENSKEVPEDK
-1342 DQNNKPDSNAKKDY
+1342 TQNDKPDSNAKKDY
-1356 IESKL
+1356 IERKL

-1367 VNIEGKFTK
+1367 VNIEGKLTK

-1388 KDGKLTITIPETI
+1388 KDGKVTITVPETI
-1401 LKDYKT
+1401 LKYYKT
-1407 LQPESNK
+1407 LKPAQDK
-1414 SYEIV
+1414 LYEIV
-1419 KSLDIKVLGD
+1419 KSFDIKILGD
-1429 YQGKLKISLPLGEE
+1429 YQGKLKISLPVGEE
-1443 NNGRRAIIKHLSKD
+1443 NNGRKAIIKHLSKD

-1476 SLSPFVVIVEKDKV
+1476 SLSPFVVIIEKDKV

-1531 DSLKDSND
+1531 NSLKDSND
-1539 KEALKVALKDLQ
+1539 KEALKLALKDLQ

-1565 LEKKLEEAF
+1565 LKKKLEEAL

-1585 SRKTLENFL
+1585 SRKNLENFL
-1594 NSFTVYDFDNATED
+1594 NRFAGYDFDNATED

-1619 AIAKLVKKPSQVMV
+1619 AIAKLVKKPSQVIV
-1633 EVLINKGGSS
+1633 EVLVNKGGSS
-1643 SVNLKGILGKTFADL
+1643 SDNLKGIIGKTFADL
-1658 TSDSG
+1658 TSNSG
-1663 RYKIENPSMSG
+1663 SYKIEDPSISG

-1683 DSLELLSSEAL
+1683 DGSEILSSDAL

-1703 VKDGKI
+1703 VKDGRI

-1719 KPSQEDAK
+1719 KPSKEDAK

-1739 IAIDENNE
+1739 IAIDRNNE
-1747 DTKTWLKLLKK
+1747 DTIAWLKLLKGS
-1758 PTVSLSIYPSGEKL
+1758 TVSLSIYPSGEKL
-1772 NYTTTN
+1772 NYTKTS
-1778 SLERGY
+1778 SLEKGY
-1784 YVYSGHSL
+1784 YVYTNSSL
-1792 GIREL
+1792 GVRGI
-1797 NVGDIVKVEVPGY
+1797 NIGDIVKIVVPGY

-1819 YGSSYNLVQIENPE
+1819 YGAIYNLVQIENPE
-1833 KKEGSEPKPAPKVS
+1833 
-1847 VEVLVNK
+1847 
-1854 GGSSSDSLKG
+1854 
-1864 ILGKTFADLTSD
+1864 T
-1876 SGRYKIENPS
+1876 
-1886 MSGKVFLGWK
+1886 
-1896 INDSLE
+1896 
-1902 LLSSEALNAKVLTQ
+1902 
-1916 DMVKDGKIKISAEF
+1916 
-1930 KDEVKPSQEDAK
+1930 
-1942 TPKFTLEKKNK
+1942 
-1953 AIAIDENNEDTKT
+1953 
-1966 WLKLLKKPTVSL
+1966 
-1978 SIYPSGEKLNYTTTN
+1978 
-1993 SLERGYYVY
+1993 
-2002 SGHSLGIRELNVGDI
+2002 
-2017 VKVEVPGYKDV
+2017 
-2028 FVKAEKYGD
+2028 
-2037 SYNLVQ
+2037 
-2043 IENPEKK
+2043 K
-2050 ENNKPNTQLKKIIFA
+2050 ENNKPSSENNNVQPSEGKNPKPNTQLKKIIFA
-2065 ESGNRLIKLKKD
+2065 ESGNRLIRLKKD
-2077 YPDNGVW
+2077 YPDNGDW

-2097 ENNSYVDLDKA
+2097 ENNTFVDLNKG

-2114 KYSNKSITI
+2114 KNSTKSISI
-2123 NKIKA
+2123 YNLKA

-2143 LRAVKDGGSYTL
+2143 LKAVKNGGSYTL
-2155 TQIEKPTSN
+2155 TQIENPTSN

>member
-1 MSKIFLRCF
+1 MLLYLLLTKNNFAKIST
-10 YGYCLQKKFL
+10 
-20 LKFVG
+20 
-25 DNIYQFKEDIMI
+25 DNIYQFREDKMI
-37 KKTSVIFVLCL
+37 KKTSVIFILCL

-67 SLKLEHKNNDYMEF
+67 SLKLEHKYDKYMEF
-81 SIEPKSLIKEIKG
+81 SIEPKETIDKISGIM
-94 VKTDT
+94 TDT
-99 VFIHEKMNKASFGWV
+99 VFTHEKMLKNSIGWT
-114 SGKKGYS
+114 SRKKGYA
-121 IEGEKLYIPPIK
+121 IENGKLYIETIK

-216 QAPDPKAWKELS
+216 QAPNPKAWKELS

-288 NAAWFSVSDIESTY
+288 NAAWFSVSDIKSTY

-377 KEKFQYRPDEERIP
+377 REKFQYRPDEERIP
-391 IQKFILE
+391 IQNFILE
-398 EGTNLTLVNM
+398 GGTNLTLVNM

-441 LRINYDPKGTFQ
+441 LRINYDPKGTFK

-909 LDMNLEASK
+909 LDMNLESLK

-923 YDRTKL
+923 YDNHRL
-929 HAKLNDGKVSYSSE
+929 HAQLNDGKVSYSSE
-943 LQNLSKDTYPKLT
+943 LQNLSKDSYPKLT

-964 YETKQNLDATTGATV
+964 YETKQALDATSGAT
-979 PKFEDHILDEKYYD
+979 PKFEDYILDGKYYD

-1004 TSATNNKYEID
+1004 TSVTSNKYEIS
-1015 IKENELKKDFPNTK
+1015 IKENELKKYFPNTE

-1039 ANGIYAKSSDFVFL
+1039 ANGIEAKSSDFVFL
-1053 NDTKTEDKPSENP
+1053 NDTKTKDKPSENP
-1066 STENNN
+1066 SRENNN
-1072 TSIIEEKDPIKEEAN
+1072 TSIVEEKDPIKEEVN
-1087 KNIAKPKTES
+1087 KNISKPKTES
-1097 TGHYEYRLTKNYS
+1097 TGHYEYRLTKKYS

-1130 NGLFKPDTSVTRAEA
+1130 NGLFKPDSSVTRAEA
-1145 AQMLLVLE
+1145 AQMLWVLE
-1153 NANASNLKADFKDA
+1153 NATASNLKADFKDA

-1306 SIINEVTET
+1306 PVLNEVTET

-1329 VWVENSNEVSEDK
+1329 VWVENSNEVPEDK

-1407 LQPESNK
+1407 LKPEPNK

-1467 KGSVSFEVD
+1467 NASVSFEVD

-1518 KSFDALKAEIAKA
+1518 NSFDALKAEIEKA
-1531 DSLKDSND
+1531 NSLKDSND

-1565 LEKKLEEAF
+1565 LEKKLEEAL

-1594 NSFTVYDFDNATED
+1594 NSFTVYDFDNVTED
-1608 DIKHELKLVEE
+1608 DIKHELNRVEE
-1619 AIAKLVKKPSQVMV
+1619 AIAKLVKKPSQVIV
-1633 EVLINKGGSS
+1633 EVLVNKGGSS
-1643 SVNLKGILGKTFADL
+1643 SDSLKGILGKTFADL

-1694 NAKVLTQDM
+1694 NAKVLTQNM

-1719 KPSQEDAK
+1719 KPSKEDAK
-1727 TPKFT
+1727 EAKFT
-1732 LEKKNKA
+1732 LDKKNKA
-1739 IAIDENNE
+1739 IAIDRNNE
-1747 DTKTWLKLLKK
+1747 DTIAWLNLLKGS
-1758 PTVSLSIYPSGEKL
+1758 TVSLSIYPSGEKL

-1784 YVYSGHSL
+1784 YVFTNSSL
-1792 GIREL
+1792 GVRDI
-1797 NVGDIVKVEVPGY
+1797 NIGDIVKIVVPGY

-1819 YGSSYNLVQIENPE
+1819 YGDIYNLVQIENPE

-1916 DMVKDGKIKISAEF
+1916 NMVKDGKIKISAEF
-1930 KDEVKPSQEDAK
+1930 KDEVKPSKEDAK
-1942 TPKFTLEKKNK
+1942 EAKFTLDKKNK
-1953 AIAIDENNEDTKT
+1953 AIAIDRNNEDTIA
-1966 WLKLLKKPTVSL
+1966 WLNLLKGSTVSL

-1993 SLERGYYVY
+1993 SLERGYYVFTN
-2002 SGHSLGIRELNVGDI
+2002 SSLGVRDINIGDI
-2017 VKVEVPGYKDV
+2017 VKIVVPGYKDV
-2028 FVKAEKYGD
+2028 FVKAEKYKN

-2077 YPDNGVW
+2077 YLDNGVW
-2084 LSQIEEKAIVKKL
+2084 LSQIEEKAIIKKL
-2097 ENNSYVDLDKA
+2097 ENNTYVDLNKGDVS
-2108 NIKIYN
+2108 IYN
-2114 KYSNKSITI
+2114 KSSNKSITI

-2143 LRAVKDGGSYTL
+2143 LRAVKYGDNSYKL
-2155 TQIEKPTSN
+2155 VQIEKPTSN

>member
-1 MSKIFLRCF
+1 MLLSLLLTKNNFAKISI
-10 YGYCLQKKFL
+10 
-20 LKFVG
+20 
-25 DNIYQFKEDIMI
+25 DNIYQFKEDTMI
-37 KKTSVIFVLCL
+37 KKTSVIFILCL

-67 SLKLEHKNNDYMEF
+67 SLKLEKTSDKYMEF
-81 SIEPKSLIKEIKG
+81 SIDPKETIDKISGI
-94 VKTDT
+94 KTDT
-99 VFIHEKMNKASFGWV
+99 VFTHEKMLKNSIGWT
-114 SGKKGYS
+114 SRKKGYA
-121 IEGEKLYIPPIK
+121 IENGKLYIETIK
-133 NKHTITLE
+133 NKHTITLN
-141 LNDGRK
+141 LNDGSD

-204 DIKVYGQITEEN
+204 DIKVYGQITEDNE
-216 QAPDPKAWKELS
+216 APNPKAWKELS

-248 MKANFNAS
+248 MKANFNAL

-329 YIGYFNENNKGANQS
+329 YIGYFNENNRGANQS

-353 WLGSH
+353 WQGSH

-372 SENPN
+372 RENPDKN
-377 KEKFQYRPDEERIP
+377 KFQYRPDEERIP
-391 IQKFILE
+391 IQNFVLE

-453 GELGKSSGA
+453 GEFGKSSGA

-473 IILKD
+473 IILND

-517 GNVFVKGDESPT
+517 GNVFIKGDESPT

-557 NLYVYGGGTAATTSR
+557 NLYVYGGGTTATTSR

-587 DGGLALMGGTGQS
+587 DGGLALMGGTGQT

-609 DGIISTKSAYLRGG
+609 DGIISTKSAYLRAG
-623 NGNTETP
+623 NGSIETP
-630 AKENSV
+630 AKQGNID
-636 KITKNVIGSINNGKN
+636 ITKNVIGSVHNGKK
-651 GTGKV
+651 GTGRI
-656 AEEYPEFWGHSSIPK
+656 AEEYPEFWGHSSVPK
-671 ILDEK
+671 MLDDEK
-676 KIGSN
+676 IGKT
-681 LINPS
+681 LINPN
-686 GDDKIEGE
+686 GKDKVEGE

-703 PGKFLKRVGLV
+703 PGKFLKRVELV
-714 TNSFHNKSTQIDGKS
+714 TNSFHNKSTQINNRS
-729 DDSKEWINKL
+729 EDSKAWLEKL

-752 LSLVK
+752 LNLVQ
-757 DEVPGQKAYKVE
+757 DEVPGQKGYKVD
-769 GDFLYVYG
+769 GNFLYIYG
-777 INIGDTINISVPG
+777 LKVDDKIDIKLDGYVPLSLKAVASN
-790 YIPVTLDAI
+790 YPKIPYL
-799 ANPNP
+799 
-804 NIAYML
+804 L
-810 VSHKGEKEERPY
+810 VAFKGEKEERPY

-832 ESVNAAENYIRDIK
+832 GSVNAAKNYINDIT
-846 INKSALEQ
+846 INESVLNQ
-854 AGVNIDKNS
+854 AGVNIAKNS
-863 STIDDFKKVINKAK
+863 STIDAFKEAIKKAK
-877 ELANKTSLSAEEKK
+877 ELANKTTLTEDEKK
-891 ELVSYFNNK
+891 ELVSYFTNK

-909 LDMNLEASK
+909 LDMNLEDEK
-918 VITNK
+918 VIANK
-923 YDRTKL
+923 YDNTRL
-929 HAKLNDGKVSYSSE
+929 HAKLNDGKVSYSSQ
-943 LQNLSKDTYPKLT
+943 LQNLSKDSYPKLT
-956 IYRIDKNS
+956 IYRIDKSS
-964 YETKQNLDATTGATV
+964 YETRQNLDATSGAT
-979 PKFEDHILDEKYYD
+979 PRFEDNILDGKYYD
-993 IKKLPNNNQDR
+993 IKKLLNNNQDR

-1015 IKENELKKDFPNTK
+1015 IKENDIKRDFPETK

-1039 ANGIYAKSSDFVFL
+1039 ANGIEAKSSDFVFL
-1053 NDTKTEDKPSENP
+1053 NDTKPEDKPSENP

-1072 TSIIEEKDPIKEEAN
+1072 TSTDNNTSIVEEKDPIKEESN
-1087 KNIAKPKTES
+1087 KNIAKPKIES

-1130 NGLFKPDTSVTRAEA
+1130 NGLFKPDSSVTRAEA
-1145 AQMLLVLE
+1145 AQMLWVLE
-1153 NANASNLKADFKDA
+1153 NATASNLKADFKDA

-1179 RSKGMLLAKDGN
+1179 ISKGMLLAKDGN

-1214 SGGPSFNDIAGHEF
+1214 SGGPRFNDIAGHEF
-1228 EVAILRASANGIIKG
+1228 EAAILRASSNGIIKG

-1259 TVTMLN
+1259 TVTMFN

-1274 DDLKKNNSK
+1274 DDLKKNASK
-1283 IKEFSDVKK
+1283 IKEFSDVQK
-1292 SHWAYLQIMSAVNY
+1292 SHWAYLQIMSSVNY
-1306 SIINEVTET
+1306 PIINEVTET

-1329 VWVENSNEVSEDK
+1329 VWVENSNEVTEDK

-1361 DDKTSN
+1361 YDKTSN
-1367 VNIEGKFTK
+1367 VNIEGKITK

-1388 KDGKLTITIPETI
+1388 KDGKVTITVPETI

-1407 LQPESNK
+1407 LKPAQDK
-1414 SYEIV
+1414 LYEIV
-1419 KSLDIKVLGD
+1419 KSFDIKILGD
-1429 YQGKLKISLPLGEE
+1429 YQGKLKISLPVGEE
-1443 NNGRRAIIKHLSKD
+1443 NNGRRAIIKHLSKN

-1467 KGSVSFEVD
+1467 KSSVSFEVD
-1476 SLSPFVVIVEKDKV
+1476 SLSPFVVIIEKDKV

-1539 KEALKVALKDLQ
+1539 NEALKVALKDLQ

-1565 LEKKLEEAF
+1565 LEKKLEEAL

-1594 NSFTVYDFDNATED
+1594 NRFAGYDFDNATED
-1608 DIKHELKLVEE
+1608 DIKYDLKLVEE
-1619 AIAKLVKKPSQVMV
+1619 AVNKLVKKPSQVIV
-1633 EVLINKGGSS
+1633 EVLVNKGGSS
-1643 SVNLKGILGKTFADL
+1643 SDNLKGIIGKTFADL

-1663 RYKIENPSMSG
+1663 SYKIEDPSISG

-1683 DSLELLSSEAL
+1683 DDSEILSSDAL
-1694 NAKVLTQDM
+1694 KSKVITQDM
-1703 VKDGKI
+1703 VKDGRI
-1709 KISAEFKDEV
+1709 KISAEFNDEV

-1739 IAIDENNE
+1739 IAIDRNNE
-1747 DTKTWLKLLKK
+1747 DTKTWLNLLKGS
-1758 PTVSLSIYPSGEKL
+1758 TVTLSIYLSGEKL
-1772 NYTTTN
+1772 NFTTTN

-1784 YVYSGHSL
+1784 YVYTNSSL
-1792 GIREL
+1792 GVRGI
-1797 NVGDIVKVEVPGY
+1797 NIGDIVKIVVPGY

-1819 YGSSYNLVQIENPE
+1819 FGRSYNLVQIENPE
-1833 KKEGSEPKPAPKVS
+1833 
-1847 VEVLVNK
+1847 
-1854 GGSSSDSLKG
+1854 
-1864 ILGKTFADLTSD
+1864 T
-1876 SGRYKIENPS
+1876 
-1886 MSGKVFLGWK
+1886 
-1896 INDSLE
+1896 
-1902 LLSSEALNAKVLTQ
+1902 
-1916 DMVKDGKIKISAEF
+1916 
-1930 KDEVKPSQEDAK
+1930 
-1942 TPKFTLEKKNK
+1942 
-1953 AIAIDENNEDTKT
+1953 
-1966 WLKLLKKPTVSL
+1966 
-1978 SIYPSGEKLNYTTTN
+1978 
-1993 SLERGYYVY
+1993 
-2002 SGHSLGIRELNVGDI
+2002 
-2017 VKVEVPGYKDV
+2017 
-2028 FVKAEKYGD
+2028 
-2037 SYNLVQ
+2037 
-2043 IENPEKK
+2043 K
-2050 ENNKPNTQLKKIIFA
+2050 ENNNPSSENNNVQPSEGKNPKPNTQLKKIIFA
-2065 ESGNRLIKLKKD
+2065 ESENRKIRLKKNH
-2077 YPDNGVW
+2077 PDNGVW

-2097 ENNSYVDLDKA
+2097 ENNTFVDLNKGYVS
-2108 NIKIYN
+2108 IYN
-2114 KYSNKSITI
+2114 KSSNKSISI
-2123 NKIKA
+2123 YNLKA
-2128 GDIIKISLDGFEDVY
+2128 DDIIKISLDGFEDIY
-2143 LRAVKDGGSYTL
+2143 LKAIKNGQSYQL
-2155 TQIEKPTSN
+2155 VQIEKPNL

>member
-1 MSKIFLRCF
+1 MLLSLLLTKNNFAKISI
-10 YGYCLQKKFL
+10 
-20 LKFVG
+20 
-25 DNIYQFKEDIMI
+25 DNIYQFKEDTMI
-37 KKTSVIFVLCL
+37 KKTSVIFILCL

-67 SLKLEHKNNDYMEF
+67 SLKLEKTSDKYMEF
-81 SIEPKSLIKEIKG
+81 SIEPKDTINKISGI
-94 VKTDT
+94 KTDT
-99 VFIHEKMNKASFGWV
+99 VFTHEKMLKNSIGWT
-114 SGKKGYS
+114 SRKKGYA
-121 IEGEKLYIPPIK
+121 IENGKLYIETIK
-133 NKHTITLE
+133 NKHTITLN
-141 LNDGRK
+141 LNDGSD

-216 QAPDPKAWKELS
+216 EAPNPKAWKELS

-248 MKANFNAS
+248 MKANFNAL

-280 IYGRRATS
+280 IYGRKATS

-329 YIGYFNENNKGANQS
+329 YIGYFNENNRGANQS

-353 WLGSH
+353 WQGSH

-372 SENPN
+372 SENPDKN
-377 KEKFQYRPDEERIP
+377 KFQYRPDEERIP
-391 IQKFILE
+391 IQNFVLE

-430 IYGRITVDGGR
+430 IYGRITVNGGR

-453 GELGKSSGA
+453 GEFGKSSGA

-473 IILKD
+473 IILND

-557 NLYVYGGGTAATTSR
+557 NLYVYGGGTTATTSR

-609 DGIISTKSAYLRGG
+609 DGIISTKSAYLRAG
-623 NGNTETP
+623 NGSIETL
-630 AKENSV
+630 AKEDGIE
-636 KITKNVIGSINNGKN
+636 ITKNVVGSVHNGKK
-651 GTGKV
+651 GTGRI
-656 AEEYPEFWGHSSIPK
+656 AEEYPEFWGHSSLPK
-671 ILDEK
+671 KLDDEK
-676 KIGSN
+676 IGKT
-681 LINPS
+681 LINPN
-686 GDDKIEGE
+686 GKDKVEGE

-703 PGKFLKRVGLV
+703 PGKFLKRVELV
-714 TNSFHNKSTQIDGKS
+714 TNSFHNKSTQINNRS
-729 DDSKEWINKL
+729 EDSKAWLEKL

-752 LSLVK
+752 LNLVQ
-757 DEVPGQKAYKVE
+757 DEILGQKGYKVD
-769 GDFLYVYG
+769 GNFLYIYG
-777 INIGDTINISVPG
+777 LKVDDKIDIKLDGYVPLSLKAVASN
-790 YIPVTLDAI
+790 YPKIPYL
-799 ANPNP
+799 
-804 NIAYML
+804 L
-810 VSHKGEKEERPY
+810 VAFKGEKEERPY
-822 LPEKEVDISD
+822 LPEKELDISD
-832 ESVNAAENYIRDIK
+832 ESVNAAKNYINDIT
-846 INKSALEQ
+846 INESALNQ
-854 AGVNIDKNS
+854 AGVNIGKNS
-863 STIDDFKKVINKAK
+863 STIDAFKEAIKKAK
-877 ELANKTSLSAEEKK
+877 ELANKASLNDEEKK

-909 LDMNLEASK
+909 LDMNLEDGK

-923 YDRTKL
+923 YDNTRL
-929 HAKLNDGKVSYSSE
+929 HAKLNDGKVSYTSE
-943 LQNLSKDTYPKLT
+943 LQNLSKTAYPKLT

-964 YETKQNLDATTGATV
+964 YETKQEGLDGTTGATV
-979 PKFEDHILDEKYYD
+979 PSFEENILDEKYYD
-993 IKKLPNNNQDR
+993 IKKLLNNNQYR

-1015 IKENELKKDFPNTK
+1015 IKENDIKRDFPETK
-1029 LLKIVFSVEL
+1029 LLKIVFSVKL
-1039 ANGIYAKSSDFVFL
+1039 ANGIFVKSSDFVFL
-1053 NDTKTEDKPSENP
+1053 NDTKAEDKPSENP

-1072 TSIIEEKDPIKEEAN
+1072 TSIVEEKDPIKEEAN
-1087 KNIAKPKTES
+1087 KNIDKPKTES
-1097 TGHYEYRLTKNYS
+1097 TGHYEYRLTKKYS

-1130 NGLFKPDTSVTRAEA
+1130 DGLFRPDNSVTRAEA
-1145 AQMLLVLE
+1145 AQMLWVLE
-1153 NANASNLKADFKDA
+1153 NATASNLKADFKDA

-1179 RSKGMLLAKDGN
+1179 ISKGMLLAKNGN

-1214 SGGPSFNDIAGHEF
+1214 SGGPRFNDIAGHEF
-1228 EVAILRASANGIIKG
+1228 EAAILRASANGIIKG

-1251 DGKVTRAE
+1251 NGKVTRAE

-1283 IKEFSDVKK
+1283 IKEFSDVQK

-1306 SIINEVTET
+1306 PIINEVTET
-1315 YYTYKDGYEESWDK
+1315 YCTYKDGYEESWDK
-1329 VWVENSNEVSEDK
+1329 VWVENSKEVPEDK
-1342 DQNNKPDSNAKKDY
+1342 TQNNKPDSNAKKDY
-1356 IESKL
+1356 IKSKL

-1367 VNIEGKFTK
+1367 VNIEGKLTK

-1388 KDGKLTITIPETI
+1388 KDGKVTITVPETI

-1407 LQPESNK
+1407 LKPAQDK
-1414 SYEIV
+1414 LYEIV
-1419 KSLDIKVLGD
+1419 KSFDIKILGD
-1429 YQGKLKISLPLGEE
+1429 YQGKLKISLPVGEE
-1443 NNGRRAIIKHLSKD
+1443 NNGRRAIIKHLSKN

-1608 DIKHELKLVEE
+1608 DIKHELNRVEE
-1619 AIAKLVKKPSQVMV
+1619 AITKLVKKPSQVIV
-1633 EVLINKGGSS
+1633 EVLVNKGDSS
-1643 SVNLKGILGKTFADL
+1643 SDNLKGIIGKTFADL
-1658 TSDSG
+1658 TSNSG
-1663 RYKIENPSMSG
+1663 SYKIEEPSISG

-1683 DSLELLSSEAL
+1683 DGSEILSSDAL
-1694 NAKVLTQDM
+1694 KSKVLTQDM
-1703 VKDGKI
+1703 VKDGRI
-1709 KISAEFKDEV
+1709 NISAEFKDEV

-1727 TPKFT
+1727 EAKFT
-1732 LEKKNKA
+1732 LDKKDKA
-1739 IAIDENNE
+1739 IAIDRNNE
-1747 DTKTWLKLLKK
+1747 DTKTWLNLLKGS
-1758 PTVSLSIYPSGEKL
+1758 TVTLSIYPSGEKL
-1772 NYTTTN
+1772 NFTTTS

-1784 YVYSGHSL
+1784 YVYTNSSL
-1792 GIREL
+1792 GVRGI
-1797 NVGDIVKVEVPGY
+1797 NIGDIVKIVVPGY

-1819 YGSSYNLVQIENPE
+1819 FGTSYNLVQIENPE
-1833 KKEGSEPKPAPKVS
+1833 
-1847 VEVLVNK
+1847 
-1854 GGSSSDSLKG
+1854 
-1864 ILGKTFADLTSD
+1864 T
-1876 SGRYKIENPS
+1876 
-1886 MSGKVFLGWK
+1886 
-1896 INDSLE
+1896 
-1902 LLSSEALNAKVLTQ
+1902 
-1916 DMVKDGKIKISAEF
+1916 
-1930 KDEVKPSQEDAK
+1930 
-1942 TPKFTLEKKNK
+1942 
-1953 AIAIDENNEDTKT
+1953 
-1966 WLKLLKKPTVSL
+1966 
-1978 SIYPSGEKLNYTTTN
+1978 
-1993 SLERGYYVY
+1993 
-2002 SGHSLGIRELNVGDI
+2002 
-2017 VKVEVPGYKDV
+2017 
-2028 FVKAEKYGD
+2028 
-2037 SYNLVQ
+2037 
-2043 IENPEKK
+2043 K
-2050 ENNKPNTQLKKIIFA
+2050 ENNNPSSENNNVQPSEGKNPKPNTQLKKIIFA
-2065 ESGNRLIKLKKD
+2065 ESENRKIRLKKD
-2077 YPDNGVW
+2077 HPDNGVW

-2097 ENNSYVDLDKA
+2097 ENNTFVDLNKGYVS
-2108 NIKIYN
+2108 IYN
-2114 KYSNKSITI
+2114 KSSNKSITI
-2123 NKIKA
+2123 YNLKA
-2128 GDIIKISLDGFEDVY
+2128 DDIIKISLDGFEDVY
-2143 LRAVKDGGSYTL
+2143 LKAIKNGRSYTL
-2155 TQIEKPTSN
+2155 TQIEKPNL

>member
-1 MSKIFLRCF
+1 
-10 YGYCLQKKFL
+10 
-20 LKFVG
+20 
-25 DNIYQFKEDIMI
+25 MI
-37 KKTSVIFVLCL
+37 KKTSVIFILCL

-67 SLKLEHKNNDYMEF
+67 SLKLEKTSDKYMEF
-81 SIEPKSLIKEIKG
+81 SIEPKETIDKISGI
-94 VKTDT
+94 KTDT
-99 VFIHEKMNKASFGWV
+99 VFTHEKMLKNSIGWT
-114 SGKKGYS
+114 SRKKGYA
-121 IEGEKLYIPPIK
+121 IENGKLYIETIK
-133 NKHTITLE
+133 NKHTITLN
-141 LNDGRK
+141 LNDGSD

-216 QAPDPKAWKELS
+216 EAPNPKAWKELS

-248 MKANFNAS
+248 MKANFNAL

-280 IYGRRATS
+280 IYGRKATS

-329 YIGYFNENNKGANQS
+329 YIGYFNENNRGANQS

-353 WLGSH
+353 WQGSH

-372 SENPN
+372 SENPDKN
-377 KEKFQYRPDEERIP
+377 KFQYRPDEERIP
-391 IQKFILE
+391 IQNFVLE

-430 IYGRITVDGGR
+430 IYGRITVNGGR

-453 GELGKSSGA
+453 GEFGKSSGA

-473 IILKD
+473 IILND

-557 NLYVYGGGTAATTSR
+557 NLYVYGGGTTATTSR

-609 DGIISTKSAYLRGG
+609 DGIISTKSAYLRAG
-623 NGNTETP
+623 NGSIETL
-630 AKENSV
+630 AKEDGIE
-636 KITKNVIGSINNGKN
+636 ITKNVVGSVHNGKK
-651 GTGKV
+651 GTGRI
-656 AEEYPEFWGHSSIPK
+656 AEEYPEFWGHSSLPK
-671 ILDEK
+671 KLDDEK
-676 KIGSN
+676 IGKT
-681 LINPS
+681 LINPN
-686 GDDKIEGE
+686 GKDKVEGE

-703 PGKFLKRVGLV
+703 PGKFLKRVELV
-714 TNSFHNKSTQIDGKS
+714 TNSFHNKSTQINNRS
-729 DDSKEWINKL
+729 EDSKAWLEKL

-752 LSLVK
+752 LNLVQ
-757 DEVPGQKAYKVE
+757 DEILGQKGYKVD
-769 GDFLYVYG
+769 GNFLYIYG
-777 INIGDTINISVPG
+777 LKVDDKIDIKLDGYVPLSLKAVASN
-790 YIPVTLDAI
+790 YPKIPYL
-799 ANPNP
+799 
-804 NIAYML
+804 L
-810 VSHKGEKEERPY
+810 VAFKGEKEERPY
-822 LPEKEVDISD
+822 LPEKELDISD
-832 ESVNAAENYIRDIK
+832 ESVNAAKNYINDIT
-846 INKSALEQ
+846 INESALNQ
-854 AGVNIDKNS
+854 AGVNIGKNS
-863 STIDDFKKVINKAK
+863 STIDAFKEAIKKAK
-877 ELANKTSLSAEEKK
+877 ELANKASLNDEEKK

-909 LDMNLEASK
+909 LDMNLEDGK

-923 YDRTKL
+923 YDNTRL
-929 HAKLNDGKVSYSSE
+929 HAKLNDGKVSYTSE
-943 LQNLSKDTYPKLT
+943 LQNLSKTAYPKLT

-964 YETKQNLDATTGATV
+964 YETKQEGLDGTTGATV
-979 PKFEDHILDEKYYD
+979 PSFEENILDEKYYD
-993 IKKLPNNNQDR
+993 IKKLLNNNQYR

-1015 IKENELKKDFPNTK
+1015 IKENDIKRDFPETK
-1029 LLKIVFSVEL
+1029 LLKIVFSVKL
-1039 ANGIYAKSSDFVFL
+1039 ANGIFVKSSDFVFL
-1053 NDTKTEDKPSENP
+1053 NDTKAEDKPSENP

-1072 TSIIEEKDPIKEEAN
+1072 TSIVEEKDPIKEEAN
-1087 KNIAKPKTES
+1087 KNIDKPKTES
-1097 TGHYEYRLTKNYS
+1097 TGHYEYRLTKKYS

-1130 NGLFKPDTSVTRAEA
+1130 DGLFRPDNSVTRAEA
-1145 AQMLLVLE
+1145 AQMLWVLE
-1153 NANASNLKADFKDA
+1153 NATASNLKADFKDA

-1179 RSKGMLLAKDGN
+1179 ISKGMLLAKNGN

-1214 SGGPSFNDIAGHEF
+1214 SGGPRFNDIAGHEF
-1228 EVAILRASANGIIKG
+1228 EAAILRASANGIIKG

-1251 DGKVTRAE
+1251 NGKVTRAE

-1283 IKEFSDVKK
+1283 IKEFSDVQK

-1306 SIINEVTET
+1306 PIINEVTET
-1315 YYTYKDGYEESWDK
+1315 YCTYKDGYEESWDK
-1329 VWVENSNEVSEDK
+1329 VWVENSKEVPEDK
-1342 DQNNKPDSNAKKDY
+1342 TQNNKPDSNAKKDY
-1356 IESKL
+1356 IKSKL

-1367 VNIEGKFTK
+1367 VNIEGKLTK

-1388 KDGKLTITIPETI
+1388 KDGKVTITVPETI

-1407 LQPESNK
+1407 LKPAQDK
-1414 SYEIV
+1414 LYEIV
-1419 KSLDIKVLGD
+1419 KSFDIKILGD
-1429 YQGKLKISLPLGEE
+1429 YQGKLKISLPVGEE
-1443 NNGRRAIIKHLSKD
+1443 NNGRRAIIKHLSKN

-1565 LEKKLEEAF
+1565 LEKKLEEAL

-1594 NSFTVYDFDNATED
+1594 NKFAGYDFDNATED
-1608 DIKHELKLVEE
+1608 DIKYDLKLVEE
-1619 AIAKLVKKPSQVMV
+1619 AVNKLVKKPSQVIV
-1633 EVLINKGGSS
+1633 EVLVNKGGSS
-1643 SVNLKGILGKTFADL
+1643 SDNLKGIIGKTFADL

-1663 RYKIENPSMSG
+1663 SYKIEDPSISG

-1683 DSLELLSSEAL
+1683 DGSEILSSDAL
-1694 NAKVLTQDM
+1694 KSKVITQDM
-1703 VKDGKI
+1703 VKDGRI
-1709 KISAEFKDEV
+1709 NISAEFKDEV

-1727 TPKFT
+1727 TPKLLT
-1732 LEKKNKA
+1732 DKKNKA
-1739 IAIDENNE
+1739 IAIDRNNE
-1747 DTKTWLKLLKK
+1747 ETKTWLNLLKGS
-1758 PTVSLSIYPSGEKL
+1758 TVSLYIYPSGEKL
-1772 NYTTTN
+1772 NFTTTS

-1784 YVYSGHSL
+1784 YVYTNSSL
-1792 GIREL
+1792 GVRGI
-1797 NVGDIVKVEVPGY
+1797 NIGDIVKIVVPGY

-1819 YGSSYNLVQIENPE
+1819 FGRSYNLVQIENPE
-1833 KKEGSEPKPAPKVS
+1833 
-1847 VEVLVNK
+1847 
-1854 GGSSSDSLKG
+1854 
-1864 ILGKTFADLTSD
+1864 T
-1876 SGRYKIENPS
+1876 
-1886 MSGKVFLGWK
+1886 
-1896 INDSLE
+1896 
-1902 LLSSEALNAKVLTQ
+1902 
-1916 DMVKDGKIKISAEF
+1916 
-1930 KDEVKPSQEDAK
+1930 
-1942 TPKFTLEKKNK
+1942 
-1953 AIAIDENNEDTKT
+1953 
-1966 WLKLLKKPTVSL
+1966 
-1978 SIYPSGEKLNYTTTN
+1978 
-1993 SLERGYYVY
+1993 
-2002 SGHSLGIRELNVGDI
+2002 
-2017 VKVEVPGYKDV
+2017 
-2028 FVKAEKYGD
+2028 
-2037 SYNLVQ
+2037 
-2043 IENPEKK
+2043 K
-2050 ENNKPNTQLKKIIFA
+2050 ENNNPSSENNNVQPSEGKNPKPNTQLKKIIFA
-2065 ESGNRLIKLKKD
+2065 ESENRKIRLKKD
-2077 YPDNGVW
+2077 HPDNGDW

-2097 ENNSYVDLDKA
+2097 ENNTFVDLNKSDVS
-2108 NIKIYN
+2108 IYN
-2114 KYSNKSITI
+2114 KSSNKSITI
-2123 NKIKA
+2123 KNLKA
-2128 GDIIKISLDGFEDVY
+2128 GDIIKISLYGFEDIY
-2143 LRAVKDGGSYTL
+2143 LKAIKNGQSYQL
-2155 TQIEKPTSN
+2155 VQIEKPNL

>member
-1 MSKIFLRCF
+1 MLLSLLLTKNNFAKISI
-10 YGYCLQKKFL
+10 
-20 LKFVG
+20 
-25 DNIYQFKEDIMI
+25 DNIYQFKEDTMI
-37 KKTSVIFVLCL
+37 KKTSVIFILCL

-67 SLKLEHKNNDYMEF
+67 SLKLEKTSDKYMEF
-81 SIEPKSLIKEIKG
+81 SIEPKDTINKISGI
-94 VKTDT
+94 KTDT
-99 VFIHEKMNKASFGWV
+99 VFTHEKMLKNSIGWT
-114 SGKKGYS
+114 SRKKGYA
-121 IEGEKLYIPPIK
+121 IENGKLYIETIK
-133 NKHTITLE
+133 NKHTITLN
-141 LNDGRK
+141 LNDGSD

-216 QAPDPKAWKELS
+216 EAPNPKAWKELS

-248 MKANFNAS
+248 MKANFNAL

-329 YIGYFNENNKGANQS
+329 YIGYFNENNRGANQS

-353 WLGSH
+353 WQGSH

-372 SENPN
+372 SENPDKN
-377 KEKFQYRPDEERIP
+377 KFQYRPDEERIP
-391 IQKFILE
+391 IQNFVLE

-430 IYGRITVDGGR
+430 IYGRITVNGGR

-453 GELGKSSGA
+453 GEFGKSSGA

-473 IILKD
+473 IILND

-557 NLYVYGGGTAATTSR
+557 NLYVYGGGTTATTSR

-609 DGIISTKSAYLRGG
+609 DGIISTKSAYLRAG
-623 NGNTETP
+623 NGSIETL
-630 AKENSV
+630 AKEDGIE
-636 KITKNVIGSINNGKN
+636 ITKNVVGSVHNGKK
-651 GTGKV
+651 GTGRI
-656 AEEYPEFWGHSSIPK
+656 AEEYPEFWGHSSLPK
-671 ILDEK
+671 KLDDEK
-676 KIGSN
+676 IGKT
-681 LINPS
+681 LINPN
-686 GDDKIEGE
+686 GKDKVEGE

-703 PGKFLKRVGLV
+703 PGKFLKRVELV
-714 TNSFHNKSTQIDGKS
+714 TNSFHNKSTQINNRS
-729 DDSKEWINKL
+729 EDSKAWLEKL

-752 LSLVK
+752 LNLVQN
-757 DEVPGQKAYKVE
+757 EVLGQKGYKVE

-777 INIGDTINISVPG
+777 IKIGDTVNINVPG
-790 YIPVTLDAI
+790 YIPIILDAI
-799 ANPNP
+799 ANSNP

-810 VSHKGEKEERPY
+810 VLHKGEKEERPY

-832 ESVNAAENYIRDIK
+832 GSVNAAKNYINDIT
-846 INKSALEQ
+846 INESALNQ
-854 AGVNIDKNS
+854 AGVNIPKNS
-863 STIDDFKKVINKAK
+863 STIDAFKEAIKKAK
-877 ELANKTSLSAEEKK
+877 ELATKTSLTEDEKK
-891 ELVSYFNNK
+891 ELVSYFTNK

-909 LDMNLEASK
+909 LDMNLEDKK

-923 YDRTKL
+923 YDNTRL
-929 HAKLNDGKVSYSSE
+929 HAKLNDGKVSYTSE
-943 LQNLSKDTYPKLT
+943 LQNLSKTAYPKLT
-956 IYRIDKNS
+956 IYRIDKSS
-964 YETKQNLDATTGATV
+964 YETRQDLDATTRATV
-979 PKFEDHILDEKYYD
+979 PKFEDHILAEKYYD
-993 IKKLPNNNQDR
+993 IKKLLNNNQDR
-1004 TSATNNKYEID
+1004 TSVPNNKYEID
-1015 IKENELKKDFPNTK
+1015 IKENDIKRDFPETK

-1039 ANGIYAKSSDFVFL
+1039 ANGIEAKSSDFVFL
-1053 NDTKTEDKPSENP
+1053 NDTKPEDKPSENP

-1072 TSIIEEKDPIKEEAN
+1072 VSTDNNTSIVEEKDPIKEESN
-1087 KNIAKPKTES
+1087 KNIAKPKIES

-1130 NGLFKPDTSVTRAEA
+1130 NGLFKPDNSVTRAEA
-1145 AQMLLVLE
+1145 AQMLWVLE
-1153 NANASNLKADFKDA
+1153 NATASNLKADFKDA

-1179 RSKGMLLAKDGN
+1179 ISKGMLLAKNGN

-1214 SGGPSFNDIAGHEF
+1214 SGGPRFNDIAGHEF
-1228 EVAILRASANGIIKG
+1228 EAAILRASANGIIKG

-1283 IKEFSDVKK
+1283 IKEFSDVQK

-1306 SIINEVTET
+1306 PIINEVTET

-1329 VWVENSNEVSEDK
+1329 VWVENSNEVTEDK
-1342 DQNNKPDSNAKKDY
+1342 DQNNKPDSNTKKDY

-1367 VNIEGKFTK
+1367 VNIEGKLTK

-1383 DKSTT
+1383 DKSNT
-1388 KDGKLTITIPETI
+1388 KDGKVTITVPETI

-1407 LQPESNK
+1407 LKPAQDK
-1414 SYEIV
+1414 LYEIV
-1419 KSLDIKVLGD
+1419 KSFDIKILGD
-1429 YQGKLKISLPLGEE
+1429 YQGKLKINLPVGEE
-1443 NNGRRAIIKHLSKD
+1443 NNGRRAIIKHLSKN

-1467 KGSVSFEVD
+1467 KGSVIFEVD

-1518 KSFDALKAEIAKA
+1518 KSFDALKAMIAKA

-1565 LEKKLEEAF
+1565 LEKKLEEAL

-1594 NSFTVYDFDNATED
+1594 NRFAGYDFDNATED
-1608 DIKHELKLVEE
+1608 DIKYDLKLVEE
-1619 AIAKLVKKPSQVMV
+1619 AVNKLVKKPSQVIV
-1633 EVLINKGGSS
+1633 EVLVNKGGSS
-1643 SVNLKGILGKTFADL
+1643 SDNLKGIIGKTFADL
-1658 TSDSG
+1658 TSNSG
-1663 RYKIENPSMSG
+1663 SYKIEDPSISG

-1683 DSLELLSSEAL
+1683 DGSEILSSDAL
-1694 NAKVLTQDM
+1694 KSKVLTQDM
-1703 VKDGKI
+1703 VKDGRI

-1732 LEKKNKA
+1732 LDKKDKA
-1739 IAIDENNE
+1739 IAIDRNNE
-1747 DTKTWLKLLKK
+1747 DTKTWLNLLKGS
-1758 PTVSLSIYPSGEKL
+1758 TVTLSIYPSGEKL
-1772 NYTTTN
+1772 NFTTTS

-1784 YVYSGHSL
+1784 YVYTNSSL
-1792 GIREL
+1792 GVRGI
-1797 NVGDIVKVEVPGY
+1797 NIGDIVKIVVPGY

-1819 YGSSYNLVQIENPE
+1819 FGRSYNLVQIENPE
-1833 KKEGSEPKPAPKVS
+1833 KKEGSDPNPAPKVS

-1854 GGSSSDSLKG
+1854 GGSSSDNLKG
-1864 ILGKTFADLTSD
+1864 IIGKTFADLTSN
-1876 SGRYKIENPS
+1876 SGSYKIEDPS
-1886 MSGKVFLGWK
+1886 ISGKVFLGWK
-1896 INDSLE
+1896 INDGSE
-1902 LLSSEALNAKVLTQ
+1902 ILSSDALKSKVLTQ
-1916 DMVKDGKIKISAEF
+1916 DMVKDGRIKISAEF

-1942 TPKFTLEKKNK
+1942 TPKFISSPKKNF
-1953 AIAIDENNEDTKT
+1953 ALAIDPSDDDTIA
-1966 WLKLLKKPTVSL
+1966 WLNLLKGSTVNVSR
-1978 SIYPSGEKLNYTTTN
+1978 YPSGEKLNSTSRYSTET
-1993 SLERGYYVY
+1993 GYYVY
-2002 SGHSLGIRELNVGDI
+2002 SKSSLSIKNLKVGDI

-2028 FVKAEKYGD
+2028 FVKAEKFGD
-2037 SYNLVQ
+2037 IYNLVQ
-2043 IENPEKK
+2043 IENPETK
-2050 ENNKPNTQLKKIIFA
+2050 ENNKPNSQLKKIIFA
-2065 ESGNRLIKLKKD
+2065 ESEDRKIRLKKD
-2077 YPDNGVW
+2077 HPDNGDW
-2084 LSQIEEKAIVKKL
+2084 LSQIKEKAIVKKL
-2097 ENNSYVDLDKA
+2097 ENNSFVDLNKSDVS
-2108 NIKIYN
+2108 IYN
-2114 KYSNKSITI
+2114 KSSNKSITI
-2123 NKIKA
+2123 KNLKA
-2128 GDIIKISLDGFEDVY
+2128 GDIIKISLAGFEDVY
-2143 LRAVKDGGSYTL
+2143 LKAIKFGQSYQL
-2155 TQIEKPTSN
+2155 VQIENPNL

>member
-1 MSKIFLRCF
+1 
-10 YGYCLQKKFL
+10 
-20 LKFVG
+20 
-25 DNIYQFKEDIMI
+25 MI
-37 KKTSVIFVLCL
+37 KKTSVIFILCL

-67 SLKLEHKNNDYMEF
+67 SLKLEKTSDKYMEF
-81 SIEPKSLIKEIKG
+81 SIEPKETIDKISGI
-94 VKTDT
+94 KTDT
-99 VFIHEKMNKASFGWV
+99 VFTHEKMLKNSIGWT
-114 SGKKGYS
+114 SGKKGYA
-121 IEGEKLYIPPIK
+121 IENGKLYIETIK
-133 NKHTITLE
+133 NKHTITLN
-141 LNDGRK
+141 LNDGSD
-147 LHFILKDGKCESIDL
+147 LHFLLKDGKCESIDL

-216 QAPDPKAWKELS
+216 EAPNPKAWKELS

-248 MKANFNAS
+248 MKANFNAL

-280 IYGRRATS
+280 IYGRKATS

-329 YIGYFNENNKGANQS
+329 YIGYFNENNRGANQS

-353 WLGSH
+353 WQGSH

-372 SENPN
+372 SENPDKN
-377 KEKFQYRPDEERIP
+377 KFQYRPDEERIP
-391 IQKFILE
+391 IQNFVLE

-453 GELGKSSGA
+453 GEFGKSSGA

-473 IILKD
+473 IILND

-572 GGNALVL
+572 GGNALVF

-587 DGGLALMGGTGQS
+587 DGGLALMGGTGQT
-600 GEGGYAACG
+600 GVGGFAACG
-609 DGIISTKSAYLRGG
+609 DGIISTKSAYLRAG
-623 NGNTETP
+623 NGSIETP
-630 AKENSV
+630 AKENGIE
-636 KITKNVIGSINNGKN
+636 ITKNVVGSVHNGKK
-651 GTGKV
+651 GTGRI
-656 AEEYPEFWGHSSIPK
+656 AEEYPEFWGHSSLPK
-671 ILDEK
+671 KLDDEK
-676 KIGSN
+676 IGKT
-681 LINPS
+681 LINPN
-686 GDDKIEGE
+686 GKDKVEGE

-703 PGKFLKRVGLV
+703 PGKFLKRVELV
-714 TNSFHNKSTQIDGKS
+714 TNSFHNKSTQINNRS
-729 DDSKEWINKL
+729 EDSKAWLEKL
-739 AKGEGEVKLGEEK
+739 AKGDGEVKLGEEK
-752 LSLVK
+752 LNLVQ
-757 DEVPGQKAYKVE
+757 DEVLGQKGYKVD
-769 GDFLYVYG
+769 GNFLYIYG
-777 INIGDTINISVPG
+777 LKVDDKIDIKLDGYVPLSLKAVASN
-790 YIPVTLDAI
+790 YPKIPYL
-799 ANPNP
+799 
-804 NIAYML
+804 L
-810 VSHKGEKEERPY
+810 VAFKGEKEERPY
-822 LPEKEVDISD
+822 LPEKELDISD
-832 ESVNAAENYIRDIK
+832 ESVNAAKNYINDIT
-846 INKSALEQ
+846 INESALNQ
-854 AGVNIDKNS
+854 AGVNIGKNS
-863 STIDDFKKVINKAK
+863 STIDAFKEAIKKAK
-877 ELANKTSLSAEEKK
+877 ELANKASLNDEEKK
-891 ELVSYFNNK
+891 ELVSYFTNK

-909 LDMNLEASK
+909 LDMNLEDGK

-923 YDRTKL
+923 YDNTRL
-929 HAKLNDGKVSYSSE
+929 HAKLNDGKVSYTSE
-943 LQNLSKDTYPKLT
+943 LQNLSKTAYPKLT

-964 YETKQNLDATTGATV
+964 YETKQEGLDGTTGATV
-979 PKFEDHILDEKYYD
+979 PSFEENILDEKYYD
-993 IKKLPNNNQDR
+993 IKKLLNNNQYR

-1015 IKENELKKDFPNTK
+1015 IKENDIKRDFPETK
-1029 LLKIVFSVEL
+1029 LLKIVFSVKL
-1039 ANGIYAKSSDFVFL
+1039 ANGIFVKSSDFVFL
-1053 NDTKTEDKPSENP
+1053 NDTKAEDKPSENP

-1072 TSIIEEKDPIKEEAN
+1072 TSIVEEKDPIKEEAN
-1087 KNIAKPKTES
+1087 KNIDKPKTES
-1097 TGHYEYRLTKNYS
+1097 TGHYEYRLTKKYS

-1130 NGLFKPDTSVTRAEA
+1130 DGLFRPDNSVTRAEA
-1145 AQMLLVLE
+1145 AQMLWVLE
-1153 NANASNLKADFKDA
+1153 NATASNLKADFKDA

-1179 RSKGMLLAKDGN
+1179 ISKGMLLAKNGN

-1214 SGGPSFNDIAGHEF
+1214 SGGPRFNDIAGHEF
-1228 EVAILRASANGIIKG
+1228 EAAILRASANGIIKG

-1251 DGKVTRAE
+1251 NGKVTRAE

-1283 IKEFSDVKK
+1283 IKEFSDVQK

-1306 SIINEVTET
+1306 PIINEVTET
-1315 YYTYKDGYEESWDK
+1315 YCTYKDGYEESWDK
-1329 VWVENSNEVSEDK
+1329 VWVENSKEVPEDK
-1342 DQNNKPDSNAKKDY
+1342 TQNNKPDSNAKKDY
-1356 IESKL
+1356 IKSKL

-1367 VNIEGKFTK
+1367 VNIEGKLTK

-1388 KDGKLTITIPETI
+1388 KDGKVTITVPETI

-1407 LQPESNK
+1407 LKPAQDK
-1414 SYEIV
+1414 LYEIV
-1419 KSLDIKVLGD
+1419 KSFDIKILGD
-1429 YQGKLKISLPLGEE
+1429 YQGKLKISLPVGEE
-1443 NNGRRAIIKHLSKD
+1443 NNGRRAIIKHLSKN

-1608 DIKHELKLVEE
+1608 DIKHELNRVEE
-1619 AIAKLVKKPSQVMV
+1619 AITKLVKKPSQVIV
-1633 EVLINKGGSS
+1633 EVLVNKGGSS
-1643 SVNLKGILGKTFADL
+1643 SDNLKGIIGKTFADL
-1658 TSDSG
+1658 TSNSG
-1663 RYKIENPSMSG
+1663 SYKIEDPSISG

-1683 DSLELLSSEAL
+1683 DGSEILSSDAL
-1694 NAKVLTQDM
+1694 KSKVLTQDM
-1703 VKDGKI
+1703 VKDGRI
-1709 KISAEFKDEV
+1709 KLSAEFKDEV

-1739 IAIDENNE
+1739 IAIDRNNE
-1747 DTKTWLKLLKK
+1747 DTKTWLNLLKGS
-1758 PTVSLSIYPSGEKL
+1758 TVTLSIYPSGEKL
-1772 NYTTTN
+1772 NFTTTN
-1778 SLERGY
+1778 SFERGY
-1784 YVYSGHSL
+1784 YVHTNSSL
-1792 GIREL
+1792 GVRGI
-1797 NVGDIVKVEVPGY
+1797 NIGDIVKIVVPGY

-1819 YGSSYNLVQIENPE
+1819 FGRSYNLVQIENPE
-1833 KKEGSEPKPAPKVS
+1833 
-1847 VEVLVNK
+1847 
-1854 GGSSSDSLKG
+1854 
-1864 ILGKTFADLTSD
+1864 T
-1876 SGRYKIENPS
+1876 
-1886 MSGKVFLGWK
+1886 
-1896 INDSLE
+1896 
-1902 LLSSEALNAKVLTQ
+1902 
-1916 DMVKDGKIKISAEF
+1916 
-1930 KDEVKPSQEDAK
+1930 
-1942 TPKFTLEKKNK
+1942 
-1953 AIAIDENNEDTKT
+1953 
-1966 WLKLLKKPTVSL
+1966 
-1978 SIYPSGEKLNYTTTN
+1978 
-1993 SLERGYYVY
+1993 
-2002 SGHSLGIRELNVGDI
+2002 
-2017 VKVEVPGYKDV
+2017 
-2028 FVKAEKYGD
+2028 
-2037 SYNLVQ
+2037 
-2043 IENPEKK
+2043 K
-2050 ENNKPNTQLKKIIFA
+2050 ENNNPSSENNNVQPSEGKNPKPNTQLKKIIFA
-2065 ESGNRLIKLKKD
+2065 ESENRKIRLKKD
-2077 YPDNGVW
+2077 HPDNGVW

-2097 ENNSYVDLDKA
+2097 ENNTFVDLNKSDVS
-2108 NIKIYN
+2108 IYN
-2114 KYSNKSITI
+2114 KSSKKSISI
-2123 NKIKA
+2123 FNLKA
-2128 GDIIKISLDGFEDVY
+2128 GDIIKISLDGFEDIY
-2143 LRAVKDGGSYTL
+2143 LKAIKNGQSYQL
-2155 TQIEKPTSN
+2155 VQIEKPNL

>member
-1 MSKIFLRCF
+1 
-10 YGYCLQKKFL
+10 
-20 LKFVG
+20 
-25 DNIYQFKEDIMI
+25 MI
-37 KKTSVIFVLCL
+37 KKTSVIFILCL

-67 SLKLEHKNNDYMEF
+67 SLKLEKTSDKYMEF
-81 SIEPKSLIKEIKG
+81 SIEPKETIDKISGI
-94 VKTDT
+94 KTDT
-99 VFIHEKMNKASFGWV
+99 VFTHEKMLKNSIGWT
-114 SGKKGYS
+114 SRKKGYA
-121 IEGEKLYIPPIK
+121 IENGKLYIETIK
-133 NKHTITLE
+133 NKHTITLN
-141 LNDGRK
+141 LNDGSD

-204 DIKVYGQITEEN
+204 DIKVYGQITEDNE
-216 QAPDPKAWKELS
+216 APNPKAWKELS

-248 MKANFNAS
+248 MKANFNAL

-329 YIGYFNENNKGANQS
+329 YIGYFNENNRGANQS

-353 WLGSH
+353 WQGSH

-372 SENPN
+372 RENPDKN
-377 KEKFQYRPDEERIP
+377 KFQYRPDEERIP
-391 IQKFILE
+391 IQNFVLE

-453 GELGKSSGA
+453 GEFGKSSGA

-473 IILKD
+473 IILND

-517 GNVFVKGDESPT
+517 GNVFIKGDESPT

-557 NLYVYGGGTAATTSR
+557 NLYVYGGGTTATTSR

-587 DGGLALMGGTGQS
+587 DGGLALMGGTGQT

-609 DGIISTKSAYLRGG
+609 DGIISTKSAYLRAG
-623 NGNTETP
+623 NGSIETP
-630 AKENSV
+630 AKQGNID
-636 KITKNVIGSINNGKN
+636 ITKNVIGSVHNGKK
-651 GTGKV
+651 GTGRI
-656 AEEYPEFWGHSSIPK
+656 AEEYPEFWGHSSVPK
-671 ILDEK
+671 MLDDEK
-676 KIGSN
+676 IGKT
-681 LINPS
+681 LINPN
-686 GDDKIEGE
+686 GKDKVEGE

-703 PGKFLKRVGLV
+703 PGKFLKRVELV
-714 TNSFHNKSTQIDGKS
+714 TNSFHNKSTQINNRS
-729 DDSKEWINKL
+729 EDSKAWLEKL

-752 LSLVK
+752 LNLVQN
-757 DEVPGQKAYKVE
+757 EVLGQKGYKVD
-769 GDFLYVYG
+769 GNFLYIYG
-777 INIGDTINISVPG
+777 LKVDDKIDINLDGYVPLSLKAVASN
-790 YIPVTLDAI
+790 YPKIPYL
-799 ANPNP
+799 
-804 NIAYML
+804 L
-810 VSHKGEKEERPY
+810 VAFKGEKEERPY

-832 ESVNAAENYIRDIK
+832 ESVNAAKNYINGIT
-846 INKSALEQ
+846 INESALNQ
-854 AGVNIDKNS
+854 AGVNIGKNS
-863 STIDDFKKVINKAK
+863 STIDAFKEAIKKAK
-877 ELANKTSLSAEEKK
+877 ELANKASLNDEEKK
-891 ELVSYFNNK
+891 ELVSYFTNK

-909 LDMNLEASK
+909 LDMNLEDEK
-918 VITNK
+918 VIANK
-923 YDRTKL
+923 YDNTRL
-929 HAKLNDGKVSYSSE
+929 HAKLNDGKVSYSSQ
-943 LQNLSKDTYPKLT
+943 LQNLSKDSYPKLT
-956 IYRIDKNS
+956 IYRIDKSS
-964 YETKQNLDATTGATV
+964 YETRQNLDATSGAT
-979 PKFEDHILDEKYYD
+979 PRFEDNILDGKYYD
-993 IKKLPNNNQDR
+993 IKKLLNNNQDR

-1015 IKENELKKDFPNTK
+1015 IKENDIKRDFPETK

-1039 ANGIYAKSSDFVFL
+1039 ANGIEAKSSDFVFL
-1053 NDTKTEDKPSENP
+1053 NDTKPEDKPSENP

-1072 TSIIEEKDPIKEEAN
+1072 TSTDNNTSIVEEKDPIKEESN
-1087 KNIAKPKTES
+1087 KNIAKPKIES

-1130 NGLFKPDTSVTRAEA
+1130 NGLFKPDSSVTRAEA
-1145 AQMLLVLE
+1145 AQMLWVLE
-1153 NANASNLKADFKDA
+1153 NATASNLKADFKDA

-1179 RSKGMLLAKDGN
+1179 ISKGMLLAKDGN

-1214 SGGPSFNDIAGHEF
+1214 SGGPRFNDIAGHEF
-1228 EVAILRASANGIIKG
+1228 EAAILRASSNGIIKG

-1259 TVTMLN
+1259 TVTMFN

-1274 DDLKKNNSK
+1274 DDLKKNASK
-1283 IKEFSDVKK
+1283 IKKFSDVQK
-1292 SHWAYLQIMSAVNY
+1292 SHWAYLQIMSSVNY
-1306 SIINEVTET
+1306 PIINEVTET

-1329 VWVENSNEVSEDK
+1329 VWVENSNEVTEDK

-1361 DDKTSN
+1361 YDKTSN
-1367 VNIEGKFTK
+1367 VNIEGKITK

-1388 KDGKLTITIPETI
+1388 KDGKVTITVPETI

-1407 LQPESNK
+1407 LKPAQDK
-1414 SYEIV
+1414 LYEIV
-1419 KSLDIKVLGD
+1419 KSFDIKILGD
-1429 YQGKLKISLPLGEE
+1429 YQGKLKISLPVGEE
-1443 NNGRRAIIKHLSKD
+1443 NNGRRAIIKHLSKN

-1467 KGSVSFEVD
+1467 KSSVSFEVD
-1476 SLSPFVVIVEKDKV
+1476 SLSPFVVIIEKDKV

-1539 KEALKVALKDLQ
+1539 NEALKVALKDLQ

-1565 LEKKLEEAF
+1565 LEKKLEEAL

-1594 NSFTVYDFDNATED
+1594 NRFAGYDFDNATED
-1608 DIKHELKLVEE
+1608 DIKYDLKLVEE
-1619 AIAKLVKKPSQVMV
+1619 AVNKLVKKPSQVIV
-1633 EVLINKGGSS
+1633 EVLVNKGGSS
-1643 SVNLKGILGKTFADL
+1643 SDNLKGILGKTFADL
-1658 TSDSG
+1658 TSNSG
-1663 RYKIENPSMSG
+1663 SYKIEDPSISG

-1683 DSLELLSSEAL
+1683 DGSEILSSDAL
-1694 NAKVLTQDM
+1694 KSKVITQAM
-1703 VKDGKI
+1703 VKDGRI

-1732 LEKKNKA
+1732 LERKNKA
-1739 IAIDENNE
+1739 IAIDRNNE
-1747 DTKTWLKLLKK
+1747 ETKTWLNLLKGS
-1758 PTVSLSIYPSGEKL
+1758 TVSLSIYPSGEKL

-1784 YVYSGHSL
+1784 YVYTNSSL
-1792 GIREL
+1792 GVRDI
-1797 NVGDIVKVEVPGY
+1797 NIGDIVKIVVPGY

-1819 YGSSYNLVQIENPE
+1819 FGASYNLVQIENPE
-1833 KKEGSEPKPAPKVS
+1833 
-1847 VEVLVNK
+1847 
-1854 GGSSSDSLKG
+1854 
-1864 ILGKTFADLTSD
+1864 T
-1876 SGRYKIENPS
+1876 
-1886 MSGKVFLGWK
+1886 
-1896 INDSLE
+1896 
-1902 LLSSEALNAKVLTQ
+1902 
-1916 DMVKDGKIKISAEF
+1916 
-1930 KDEVKPSQEDAK
+1930 
-1942 TPKFTLEKKNK
+1942 
-1953 AIAIDENNEDTKT
+1953 
-1966 WLKLLKKPTVSL
+1966 
-1978 SIYPSGEKLNYTTTN
+1978 
-1993 SLERGYYVY
+1993 
-2002 SGHSLGIRELNVGDI
+2002 
-2017 VKVEVPGYKDV
+2017 
-2028 FVKAEKYGD
+2028 
-2037 SYNLVQ
+2037 
-2043 IENPEKK
+2043 K

-2065 ESGNRLIKLKKD
+2065 ESENRKIRLKKD
-2077 YPDNGVW
+2077 HPDNGDW
-2084 LSQIEEKAIVKKL
+2084 LSQIEEKALVKKL
-2097 ENNSYVDLDKA
+2097 ENNTFVDLNKG

-2114 KYSNKSITI
+2114 KTSTKSISI
-2123 NKIKA
+2123 YNLKA

-2143 LRAVKDGGSYTL
+2143 LKAIKNGQSYQL
-2155 TQIEKPTSN
+2155 VQIEKPNL

>member
-10 YGYCLQKKFL
+10 YGYCLQKNFL

-141 LNDGRK
+141 LNDGRN

-358 ESGTYGQLGLILPI
+358 ESGTYGQLGLILKI
-372 SENPN
+372 SENPDKN
-377 KEKFQYRPDEERIP
+377 KFQYKPDEERIP
-391 IQKFILE
+391 IQNFILE

-478 GAVLESSYIYSNT
+478 GALLESSYIYSNT

-517 GNVFVKGDESPT
+517 GNVFVKGDEAPT
-529 GSEANGLPYRGQT
+529 GSEADGSPYRGQT

-579 KNKGKVLG
+579 KNKAKVLG
-587 DGGLALMGGTGQS
+587 DGGLALMGGTGQT

-623 NGNTETP
+623 NGKTDTP

-636 KITKNVIGSINNGKN
+636 KITKNVIGSINNGKK
-651 GTGKV
+651 GTGGV
-656 AEEYPEFWGHSSIPK
+656 VEEYPEFWGHSSIPK

-686 GDDKIEGE
+686 GDNKIEGE

-703 PGKFLKRVGLV
+703 PGKSLKRVALV

-757 DEVPGQKAYKVE
+757 DEVPGQKGYKVE

-777 INIGDTINISVPG
+777 IKIGDTVNINVTG

-822 LPEKEVDISD
+822 LPEKELDISD
-832 ESVNAAENYIRDIK
+832 ESVNAAKNYIKGITIDEP
-846 INKSALEQ
+846 ALEQ
-854 AGVNIDKNS
+854 PGVNIAKNS
-863 STIDDFKKVINKAK
+863 STIGDFKEAINKAK
-877 ELANKTSLSAEEKK
+877 ELANKANLNEEEKK
-891 ELVSYFNNK
+891 KLVSYFNNK

-909 LDMNLEASK
+909 LDMNLEDVIK
-918 VITNK
+918 VIVNK
-923 YDRTKL
+923 HDKTKL

-943 LQNLSKDTYPKLT
+943 LQNLSKDSYPKLT

-964 YETKQNLDATTGATV
+964 YETRQDLDATSGAT
-979 PKFEDHILDEKYYD
+979 PKFEDHILDGKYYD

-1004 TSATNNKYEID
+1004 TSVPSNKYEID

-1029 LLKIVFSVEL
+1029 LLKIVFSVKL
-1039 ANGIYAKSSDFVFL
+1039 ANDIYAKSSDFVFL

-1072 TSIIEEKDPIKEEAN
+1072 TSADNNTSIVEEKDPIKEETN

-1130 NGLFKPDTSVTRAEA
+1130 NGLFKPDSSVTRAEA
-1145 AQMLLVLE
+1145 AQMLWVLE
-1153 NANASNLKADFKDA
+1153 NATASNLKADFKDA

-1214 SGGPSFNDIAGHEF
+1214 SGGPRFNDIAGHEF
-1228 EVAILRASANGIIKG
+1228 EAAILRASANGIIKG

-1306 SIINEVTET
+1306 PIINEVTET

-1342 DQNNKPDSNAKKDY
+1342 NQNNKPDSNAKKDY

-1388 KDGKLTITIPETI
+1388 KDGKLTIAIPETI

-1407 LQPESNK
+1407 LKPEPNK

-1467 KGSVSFEVD
+1467 NASVSFEVD

-1518 KSFDALKAEIAKA
+1518 NSFDALKAEIEKA
-1531 DSLKDSND
+1531 NSLKDSND

-1585 SRKTLENFL
+1585 SRKTLNNFL
-1594 NSFTVYDFDNATED
+1594 NRFPGYNFDNVTED

-1643 SVNLKGILGKTFADL
+1643 SDSLKGILGKTFADL
-1658 TSDSG
+1658 TSPSG
-1663 RYKIENPSMSG
+1663 SYKIENPSMSG

-1683 DSLELLSSEAL
+1683 DNPELLSSEAL

-1719 KPSQEDAK
+1719 KPSQKDAK

-1732 LEKKNKA
+1732 LDKKNKA
-1739 IAIDENNE
+1739 IAIDRNNE
-1747 DTKTWLKLLKK
+1747 DTITWLNLLKGS
-1758 PTVSLSIYPSGEKL
+1758 TVSLSIYPSVENL
-1772 NYTTTN
+1772 NSIPRYSTET
-1778 SLERGY
+1778 GY
-1784 YVYSGHSL
+1784 YVFTNSSL
-1792 GIREL
+1792 GVSGI
-1797 NVGDIVKVEVPGY
+1797 NIGDIVK
-1810 KDVFVKAEK
+1810 
-1819 YGSSYNLVQIENPE
+1819 
-1833 KKEGSEPKPAPKVS
+1833 
-1847 VEVLVNK
+1847 
-1854 GGSSSDSLKG
+1854 
-1864 ILGKTFADLTSD
+1864 
-1876 SGRYKIENPS
+1876 
-1886 MSGKVFLGWK
+1886 
-1896 INDSLE
+1896 
-1902 LLSSEALNAKVLTQ
+1902 
-1916 DMVKDGKIKISAEF
+1916 
-1930 KDEVKPSQEDAK
+1930 
-1942 TPKFTLEKKNK
+1942 
-1953 AIAIDENNEDTKT
+1953 
-1966 WLKLLKKPTVSL
+1966 
-1978 SIYPSGEKLNYTTTN
+1978 
-1993 SLERGYYVY
+1993 
-2002 SGHSLGIRELNVGDI
+2002 I
-2017 VKVEVPGYKDV
+2017 VVPGYKDV

-2114 KYSNKSITI
+2114 KSSNKSITI

>member
-1 MSKIFLRCF
+1 MIN
-10 YGYCLQKKFL
+10 KK
-20 LKFVG
+20 
-25 DNIYQFKEDIMI
+25 
-37 KKTSVIFVLCL
+37 SVIFILCL

-67 SLKLEHKNNDYMEF
+67 SLKLEKTSDKYMEF
-81 SIEPKSLIKEIKG
+81 SIEPKETINKISGI
-94 VKTDT
+94 KTDT
-99 VFIHEKMNKASFGWV
+99 VFTHKKMLKSSIGWT
-114 SGKKGYS
+114 SGNKGYA
-121 IEGEKLYIPPIK
+121 IENGKLYIETIK
-133 NKHTITLE
+133 NKHTITLN
-141 LNDGRK
+141 LNDGSD
-147 LHFILKDGKCESIDL
+147 LHFLLRDGKCESIDL

-216 QAPDPKAWKELS
+216 EAPNPKAWKELS

-248 MKANFNAS
+248 MKANFNAL

-280 IYGRRATS
+280 IYGRKATS

-329 YIGYFNENNKGANQS
+329 YIAYFNENNRGANQS

-353 WLGSH
+353 WQGSH
-358 ESGTYGQLGLILPI
+358 KSGTYGQLGLILPI
-372 SENPN
+372 SENPDKN
-377 KEKFQYRPDEERIP
+377 KFQYRPDEERIP
-391 IQKFILE
+391 IQNFVLE

-453 GELGKSSGA
+453 GEFGKSSGA

-473 IILKD
+473 IILND

-587 DGGLALMGGTGQS
+587 DGGLALMGGTGQT
-600 GEGGYAACG
+600 GVGGYAACG
-609 DGIISTKSAYLRGG
+609 DGIISTKSAYLRAG
-623 NGNTETP
+623 NGSIETP
-630 AKENSV
+630 AKDGNID
-636 KITKNVIGSINNGKN
+636 ITKNVIGSINNGKK
-651 GTGKV
+651 GTGRI
-656 AEEYPEFWGHSSIPK
+656 AEEYPEFWGHSSVPK
-671 ILDEK
+671 MLDDEK
-676 KIGSN
+676 IGKT
-681 LINPS
+681 LINPN
-686 GDDKIEGE
+686 GKDKVEGE

-703 PGKFLKRVGLV
+703 PGKFLKRVELV
-714 TNSFHNKSTQIDGKS
+714 TNSFHNKSTQINEKS
-729 DDSKEWINKL
+729 DDSKAWLEKL

-752 LSLVK
+752 LNLIQ
-757 DEVPGQKAYKVE
+757 DEVPGQKGYKVD
-769 GDFLYVYG
+769 GNFLYIYG
-777 INIGDTINISVPG
+777 LKLDDKIDINLDGYVPLSLKAVASN
-790 YIPVTLDAI
+790 YQKIPYL
-799 ANPNP
+799 
-804 NIAYML
+804 L
-810 VSHKGEKEERPY
+810 VAFKGEKEERPY

-832 ESVNAAENYIRDIK
+832 ESVNAAKNYINGIT
-846 INKSALEQ
+846 INKSALDQ
-854 AGVNIDKNS
+854 PGVNIDKNS
-863 STIDDFKKVINKAK
+863 STINDFKEAIKKAK
-877 ELANKTSLSAEEKK
+877 ELANKTSLTDEEKK
-891 ELVSYFNNK
+891 ELVSYFTNK
-900 FEEQTKNIK
+900 FEEQTKKIK
-909 LDMNLEASK
+909 LDMNLEDKK

-923 YDRTKL
+923 YDNTKL
-929 HAKLNDGKVSYSSE
+929 HAKLNDEKVSYSSQ
-943 LQNLSKDTYPKLT
+943 LLNLSKTAYPKLT

-964 YETKQNLDATTGATV
+964 YETKQEGCDGITRATV

-1004 TSATNNKYEID
+1004 TSATSNKYEID
-1015 IKENELKKDFPNTK
+1015 IKENDIKRDFPETK

-1053 NDTKTEDKPSENP
+1053 NDTKNEDKPSENP

-1072 TSIIEEKDPIKEEAN
+1072 TSADNNTSIVEEKDPIKEETN
-1087 KNIAKPKTES
+1087 KNIANPKVES
-1097 TGHYEYRLTKNYS
+1097 TGHYEYRLTKKYS

-1130 NGLFKPDTSVTRAEA
+1130 NGLFKPDSSVTRAEA
-1145 AQMLLVLE
+1145 AQMLWVLE
-1153 NANASNLKADFKDA
+1153 NATASNLKADFKDA

-1179 RSKGMLLAKDGN
+1179 ISKGMLLAKDGN

-1214 SGGPSFNDIAGHEF
+1214 SGGPRFNDIAGHEF
-1228 EVAILRASANGIIKG
+1228 EAAILRASSNGIIKG

-1274 DDLKKNNSK
+1274 DDLKKNASK
-1283 IKEFSDVKK
+1283 IKEFSDVQK

-1306 SIINEVTET
+1306 PIINEVTET

-1329 VWVENSNEVSEDK
+1329 VWVENSKEVPEDK

-1356 IESKL
+1356 IKSKL
-1361 DDKTSN
+1361 YDKTSN
-1367 VNIEGKFTK
+1367 VNIEGKLTK

-1388 KDGKLTITIPETI
+1388 KNGKVTITVPETI
-1401 LKDYKT
+1401 LKNYKT
-1407 LQPESNK
+1407 LKPAQDK
-1414 SYEIV
+1414 LYEIV
-1419 KSLDIKVLGD
+1419 KSFDIKILGD
-1429 YQGKLKISLPLGEE
+1429 YQGKLKISLPVGEE

-1476 SLSPFVVIVEKDKV
+1476 SLSPFVVIIEKDKV

-1565 LEKKLEEAF
+1565 LEKKLEEAL

-1594 NSFTVYDFDNATED
+1594 NRFAGYDFDNATED
-1608 DIKHELKLVEE
+1608 DIKHELNLVEE
-1619 AIAKLVKKPSQVMV
+1619 AIARLVKKPSQVIV
-1633 EVLINKGGSS
+1633 EVLVNKGGSS
-1643 SVNLKGILGKTFADL
+1643 SDNLKGIIGKTFADL
-1658 TSDSG
+1658 TSNSG
-1663 RYKIENPSMSG
+1663 SYKIEDPSISG

-1683 DSLELLSSEAL
+1683 DGSEILSSDSL
-1694 NAKVLTQDM
+1694 KSKVITQDM
-1703 VKDGKI
+1703 VKDGRI
-1709 KISAEFKDEV
+1709 NISAEFKDEV

-1727 TPKFT
+1727 EAKFT

-1739 IAIDENNE
+1739 IAIDRNNE
-1747 DTKTWLKLLKK
+1747 DTKTWLNLIKGS
-1758 PTVSLSIYPSGEKL
+1758 TVTLSIYPSGEKL
-1772 NYTTTN
+1772 NFTTT
-1778 SLERGY
+1778 SSFERGY
-1784 YVYSGHSL
+1784 YVYTNSSL
-1792 GIREL
+1792 GVRGI
-1797 NVGDIVKVEVPGY
+1797 NIGDIVKIVVPGY

-1819 YGSSYNLVQIENPE
+1819 FGRSYNLVQIENPE
-1833 KKEGSEPKPAPKVS
+1833 
-1847 VEVLVNK
+1847 
-1854 GGSSSDSLKG
+1854 
-1864 ILGKTFADLTSD
+1864 T
-1876 SGRYKIENPS
+1876 
-1886 MSGKVFLGWK
+1886 
-1896 INDSLE
+1896 
-1902 LLSSEALNAKVLTQ
+1902 
-1916 DMVKDGKIKISAEF
+1916 
-1930 KDEVKPSQEDAK
+1930 
-1942 TPKFTLEKKNK
+1942 
-1953 AIAIDENNEDTKT
+1953 
-1966 WLKLLKKPTVSL
+1966 
-1978 SIYPSGEKLNYTTTN
+1978 
-1993 SLERGYYVY
+1993 
-2002 SGHSLGIRELNVGDI
+2002 
-2017 VKVEVPGYKDV
+2017 
-2028 FVKAEKYGD
+2028 
-2037 SYNLVQ
+2037 
-2043 IENPEKK
+2043 K
-2050 ENNKPNTQLKKIIFA
+2050 ENNNVQPSEEKNPKPNSQLKKIIFA
-2065 ESGNRLIKLKKD
+2065 ESENRKIRLKKD
-2077 YPDNGVW
+2077 YQDNGVW
-2084 LSQIEEKAIVKKL
+2084 LSQIKEKAIVKKL
-2097 ENNSYVDLDKA
+2097 ENNSFVDLNKG
-2108 NIKIYN
+2108 NIEIYN
-2114 KYSNKSITI
+2114 KTSTKSITI
-2123 NKIKA
+2123 KNLKA
-2128 GDIIKISLDGFEDVY
+2128 GDIVKISLDGFEDVY
-2143 LRAVKDGGSYTL
+2143 LKAIKNGQSYQL
-2155 TQIEKPTSN
+2155 VQIEKPNL

>member
-1 MSKIFLRCF
+1 MLLSLLLTKNNFAKISI
-10 YGYCLQKKFL
+10 
-20 LKFVG
+20 
-25 DNIYQFKEDIMI
+25 DNIYQFKEDTMI
-37 KKTSVIFVLCL
+37 KKTSVIFILCL

-67 SLKLEHKNNDYMEF
+67 SLKLEKTSDKYMEF
-81 SIEPKSLIKEIKG
+81 SIEPKETIDKISGI
-94 VKTDT
+94 KTDT
-99 VFIHEKMNKASFGWV
+99 VFTHEKMLKNSIGWT
-114 SGKKGYS
+114 SRKKGYA
-121 IEGEKLYIPPIK
+121 IENGKLYIETIK
-133 NKHTITLE
+133 NKHTITLN
-141 LNDGRK
+141 LNDGSD

-204 DIKVYGQITEEN
+204 DIKVYGQITEDNE
-216 QAPDPKAWKELS
+216 APNPKAWKELS

-248 MKANFNAS
+248 MKANFNAL

-329 YIGYFNENNKGANQS
+329 YIGYFNENNRGANQS

-353 WLGSH
+353 WQGSH

-372 SENPN
+372 RENPDKN
-377 KEKFQYRPDEERIP
+377 KFQYRPDEERIP
-391 IQKFILE
+391 IQNFVLE

-453 GELGKSSGA
+453 GEFGKSSGA

-473 IILKD
+473 IILND

-557 NLYVYGGGTAATTSR
+557 NLYVYGGGTTATTSR

-587 DGGLALMGGTGQS
+587 DGGLALMGGTGQT

-609 DGIISTKSAYLRGG
+609 DGIISTKSAYLRAG
-623 NGNTETP
+623 NGSIETP
-630 AKENSV
+630 AKQGNID
-636 KITKNVIGSINNGKN
+636 ITKNVIGSVHNGKK
-651 GTGKV
+651 GTGRI
-656 AEEYPEFWGHSSIPK
+656 AEEYPEFWGHSSVPK
-671 ILDEK
+671 MLDDEK
-676 KIGSN
+676 IGKT
-681 LINPS
+681 LINPN
-686 GDDKIEGE
+686 GKDKVEGE

-703 PGKFLKRVGLV
+703 PGKFLKRVELV
-714 TNSFHNKSTQIDGKS
+714 TNSFHNKSTQINNRS
-729 DDSKEWINKL
+729 EDSKAWLEKL

-752 LSLVK
+752 LNLVQN
-757 DEVPGQKAYKVE
+757 EVLGQKGYKVD
-769 GDFLYVYG
+769 GNFLYIYG
-777 INIGDTINISVPG
+777 LKVDDKIDINLDGYVPLSLKAVASN
-790 YIPVTLDAI
+790 YPKIPYL
-799 ANPNP
+799 
-804 NIAYML
+804 L
-810 VSHKGEKEERPY
+810 VAFKGEKEERPY

-832 ESVNAAENYIRDIK
+832 ESVNAAKNYINGIT
-846 INKSALEQ
+846 INESALNQ
-854 AGVNIDKNS
+854 AGVNIGKNS
-863 STIDDFKKVINKAK
+863 STIDAFKEAIKKAK
-877 ELANKTSLSAEEKK
+877 ELANKASLNDEEKK
-891 ELVSYFNNK
+891 ELVSYFTNK

-909 LDMNLEASK
+909 LDMNLEDEK
-918 VITNK
+918 VIANK
-923 YDRTKL
+923 YDNTRL
-929 HAKLNDGKVSYSSE
+929 HAKLNDGKVSYSSQ
-943 LQNLSKDTYPKLT
+943 LQNLSKDSYPKLT
-956 IYRIDKNS
+956 IYRIDKSS
-964 YETKQNLDATTGATV
+964 YETRQNLDATSGAT
-979 PKFEDHILDEKYYD
+979 PRFEDNILDGKYYD
-993 IKKLPNNNQDR
+993 IKKLLNNNQDR

-1015 IKENELKKDFPNTK
+1015 IKENDIKRDFPETK

-1039 ANGIYAKSSDFVFL
+1039 ANGIEAKSSDFVFL
-1053 NDTKTEDKPSENP
+1053 NDTKPEDKPSENP

-1072 TSIIEEKDPIKEEAN
+1072 TSTDNNTSIVEEKDPIKEESN
-1087 KNIAKPKTES
+1087 KNIAKPKIES

-1130 NGLFKPDTSVTRAEA
+1130 NGLFKPDSSVTRAEA
-1145 AQMLLVLE
+1145 AQMLWVLE
-1153 NANASNLKADFKDA
+1153 NATASNLKADFKDA

-1179 RSKGMLLAKDGN
+1179 ISKGMLLAKDGN

-1214 SGGPSFNDIAGHEF
+1214 SGGPRFNDIAGHEF
-1228 EVAILRASANGIIKG
+1228 EAAILRASSNGIIKG

-1259 TVTMLN
+1259 TVTMFN

-1274 DDLKKNNSK
+1274 DDLKKNASK
-1283 IKEFSDVKK
+1283 IKEFSDVQK
-1292 SHWAYLQIMSAVNY
+1292 SHWAYLQIMSSVNY
-1306 SIINEVTET
+1306 PIINEVTET

-1329 VWVENSNEVSEDK
+1329 VWVENSNEVTEDK

-1361 DDKTSN
+1361 YDKTSN
-1367 VNIEGKFTK
+1367 VNIEGKITK

-1388 KDGKLTITIPETI
+1388 KDGKVTITVPETI

-1407 LQPESNK
+1407 LKPAQDK
-1414 SYEIV
+1414 LYEIV
-1419 KSLDIKVLGD
+1419 KSFDIKILGD
-1429 YQGKLKISLPLGEE
+1429 YQGKLKISLPVGEE
-1443 NNGRRAIIKHLSKD
+1443 NNGRRAIIKHLSKN

-1467 KGSVSFEVD
+1467 KSSVSFEVD
-1476 SLSPFVVIVEKDKV
+1476 SLSPFVVIIEKDKV

-1539 KEALKVALKDLQ
+1539 NEALKVALKDLQ

-1565 LEKKLEEAF
+1565 LEKKLEEAL

-1594 NSFTVYDFDNATED
+1594 NRFAGYDFDNATED
-1608 DIKHELKLVEE
+1608 DIKYDLKLVEE
-1619 AIAKLVKKPSQVMV
+1619 AVNKLVKKPSQVIV
-1633 EVLINKGGSS
+1633 EVLVNKGGSS
-1643 SVNLKGILGKTFADL
+1643 SDNLKGIIGKTFADL

-1663 RYKIENPSMSG
+1663 SYKIEDPSISG

-1683 DSLELLSSEAL
+1683 DDSEILSSDAL
-1694 NAKVLTQDM
+1694 KSKVLTQDM
-1703 VKDGKI
+1703 VKDGRI
-1709 KISAEFKDEV
+1709 KLSAEFKDEV

-1739 IAIDENNE
+1739 IAIDRNNE
-1747 DTKTWLKLLKK
+1747 DTKTWLNLLKGS
-1758 PTVSLSIYPSGEKL
+1758 TVTLSIYPSGEKL
-1772 NYTTTN
+1772 NFTTTN

-1784 YVYSGHSL
+1784 YVYTNSSL
-1792 GIREL
+1792 GVRGI
-1797 NVGDIVKVEVPGY
+1797 NIGDIVKIVVPGY

-1819 YGSSYNLVQIENPE
+1819 FGRSYNLVQIENPE
-1833 KKEGSEPKPAPKVS
+1833 
-1847 VEVLVNK
+1847 
-1854 GGSSSDSLKG
+1854 
-1864 ILGKTFADLTSD
+1864 T
-1876 SGRYKIENPS
+1876 
-1886 MSGKVFLGWK
+1886 
-1896 INDSLE
+1896 
-1902 LLSSEALNAKVLTQ
+1902 
-1916 DMVKDGKIKISAEF
+1916 
-1930 KDEVKPSQEDAK
+1930 
-1942 TPKFTLEKKNK
+1942 
-1953 AIAIDENNEDTKT
+1953 
-1966 WLKLLKKPTVSL
+1966 
-1978 SIYPSGEKLNYTTTN
+1978 
-1993 SLERGYYVY
+1993 
-2002 SGHSLGIRELNVGDI
+2002 
-2017 VKVEVPGYKDV
+2017 
-2028 FVKAEKYGD
+2028 
-2037 SYNLVQ
+2037 
-2043 IENPEKK
+2043 K
-2050 ENNKPNTQLKKIIFA
+2050 ENNNPSSENNNVQPSEGKNPNPNTQLKKIIFA
-2065 ESGNRLIKLKKD
+2065 ESENRKIRLKKD

-2097 ENNSYVDLDKA
+2097 ENNTFVDLNKSDVS
-2108 NIKIYN
+2108 IYN
-2114 KYSNKSITI
+2114 KSSKKSISI
-2123 NKIKA
+2123 YNLKA
-2128 GDIIKISLDGFEDVY
+2128 GDIIKISLDGFEDIY
-2143 LRAVKDGGSYTL
+2143 LKAIKNGQSYQL
-2155 TQIEKPTSN
+2155 VQIEKPNL

>member
-1 MSKIFLRCF
+1 M
-10 YGYCLQKKFL
+10 
-20 LKFVG
+20 
-25 DNIYQFKEDIMI
+25 
-37 KKTSVIFVLCL
+37 
-48 TLLFNSISVFA
+48 
-59 QATNDKKV
+59 
-67 SLKLEHKNNDYMEF
+67 
-81 SIEPKSLIKEIKG
+81 
-94 VKTDT
+94 
-99 VFIHEKMNKASFGWV
+99 
-114 SGKKGYS
+114 
-121 IEGEKLYIPPIK
+121 
-133 NKHTITLE
+133 
-141 LNDGRK
+141 
-147 LHFILKDGKCESIDL
+147 
-162 AHPPKGKI
+162 
-170 HLKLEGYFEGALV
+170 

-216 QAPDPKAWKELS
+216 EAPNPKAWKELS

-248 MKANFNAS
+248 MKANFNAL

-288 NAAWFSVSDIESTY
+288 NAAWFSVSAIESTY

-329 YIGYFNENNKGANQS
+329 YIAYFNENNRGANQS

-353 WLGSH
+353 WQGSH

-372 SENPN
+372 RENPDKN
-377 KEKFQYRPDEERIP
+377 KFQYRPDEERIP
-391 IQKFILE
+391 IQNFVLE

-430 IYGRITVDGGR
+430 IYGRITVNGGR

-453 GELGKSSGA
+453 GEFGKSSGA

-473 IILKD
+473 IILND

-529 GSEANGLPYRGQT
+529 GSEANGLSYRGQT

-587 DGGLALMGGTGQS
+587 DGGLALMGGTGQT
-600 GEGGYAACG
+600 GVGGYAACG
-609 DGIISTKSAYLRGG
+609 DGIISTKSAYLRAG
-623 NGNTETP
+623 NGSIETP
-630 AKENSV
+630 AKQGNID
-636 KITKNVIGSINNGKN
+636 ITKNVIGSVHNGKK
-651 GTGKV
+651 GTGRI
-656 AEEYPEFWGHSSIPK
+656 AEEYPEFWGHSSLPK
-671 ILDEK
+671 KLDDEK
-676 KIGSN
+676 IGKT
-681 LINPS
+681 LINPN
-686 GDDKIEGE
+686 GKDKVDGE

-703 PGKFLKRVGLV
+703 PGKFLKRVELV
-714 TNSFHNKSTQIDGKS
+714 TNSFHNKSTQINNRS
-729 DDSKEWINKL
+729 EDSKAWLEKL

-752 LSLVK
+752 LNLVQN
-757 DEVPGQKAYKVE
+757 EVLGQKGYKVE

-777 INIGDTINISVPG
+777 IKIGDTVNINVPG
-790 YIPVTLDAI
+790 YIPIILDAI
-799 ANPNP
+799 ANSNP

-810 VSHKGEKEERPY
+810 VLHKGEKEERPY
-822 LPEKEVDISD
+822 LPEKELDISD
-832 ESVNAAENYIRDIK
+832 KSVNAAKNYIKGIT
-846 INKSALEQ
+846 INKSALDQ

-863 STIDDFKKVINKAK
+863 STIDAFKAAINKAK
-877 ELANKTSLSAEEKK
+877 ELANKASLNDEEKK

-909 LDMNLEASK
+909 LDMNLEDKK

-923 YDRTKL
+923 YDNTRL
-929 HAKLNDGKVSYSSE
+929 HAKLNDGKVSYTSE
-943 LQNLSKDTYPKLT
+943 LQNLSKTAYPKLT

-964 YETKQNLDATTGATV
+964 YETKQEGLDGTTGATV
-979 PKFEDHILDEKYYD
+979 PSFEENILDEKYYD
-993 IKKLPNNNQDR
+993 IKKLLNNNQDR

-1015 IKENELKKDFPNTK
+1015 IKENDIKRDFPETK

-1039 ANGIYAKSSDFVFL
+1039 ANGIEAKSSDFVFL
-1053 NDTKTEDKPSENP
+1053 NDTKPEDKPSENP

-1072 TSIIEEKDPIKEEAN
+1072 VSTDNNTSIVEEKDPIKEEAN
-1087 KNIAKPKTES
+1087 KNIAKPKIES

-1130 NGLFKPDTSVTRAEA
+1130 NGLFKPDNSVTRAEA
-1145 AQMLLVLE
+1145 AQMLWVLE
-1153 NANASNLKADFKDA
+1153 NATASNLKADFKDA

-1179 RSKGMLLAKDGN
+1179 ISKGMLLAKNGN

-1214 SGGPSFNDIAGHEF
+1214 SGGPRFNDIAGHEF
-1228 EVAILRASANGIIKG
+1228 EAAILRASANGIIKG

-1283 IKEFSDVKK
+1283 IKEFSDVQK

-1306 SIINEVTET
+1306 PIINEVTET

-1329 VWVENSNEVSEDK
+1329 VWVENSNEVTEDK
-1342 DQNNKPDSNAKKDY
+1342 EQNNKPDSNTKKDY

-1367 VNIEGKFTK
+1367 VNIEGKLTK

-1383 DKSTT
+1383 DKSTK
-1388 KDGKLTITIPETI
+1388 KDGKLTITVPETI

-1407 LQPESNK
+1407 LKPAQDK
-1414 SYEIV
+1414 LYEIV
-1419 KSLDIKVLGD
+1419 KSFDIKILGD
-1429 YQGKLKISLPLGEE
+1429 YQGKLKINLPVGEE
-1443 NNGRRAIIKHLSKD
+1443 NNGRRAIIKHLSKN

-1467 KGSVSFEVD
+1467 KGIVSFEVD

-1518 KSFDALKAEIAKA
+1518 KSFDSLKAEIAKA

-1574 KLTKDESYTED
+1574 TLTKDESYTED
-1585 SRKTLENFL
+1585 SRKNLENFL
-1594 NSFTVYDFDNATED
+1594 NRFARYDFDNATED
-1608 DIKHELKLVEE
+1608 DIKHELNLVEE
-1619 AIAKLVKKPSQVMV
+1619 AVNKLVKKPSQVIV
-1633 EVLINKGGSS
+1633 EVLVNKSGSS
-1643 SVNLKGILGKTFADL
+1643 SDNLKGIIGKTFADL
-1658 TSDSG
+1658 TSDSES
-1663 RYKIENPSMSG
+1663 YKIEDPSISG

-1683 DSLELLSSEAL
+1683 DDSEILSSDAL
-1694 NAKVLTQDM
+1694 KSKVITQDM
-1703 VKDGKI
+1703 VKDGRI
-1709 KISAEFKDEV
+1709 NISAEFKDEV

-1727 TPKFT
+1727 TPKFISSP
-1732 LEKKNKA
+1732 KKYFA
-1739 IAIDENNE
+1739 LAIDPSDD
-1747 DTKTWLKLLKK
+1747 DTIAWLNLLKGS
-1758 PTVSLSIYPSGEKL
+1758 TVNVSRYPSGEKL
-1772 NYTTTN
+1772 NSTSRYSTET
-1778 SLERGY
+1778 GY
-1784 YVYSGHSL
+1784 YVYSKSSL
-1792 GIREL
+1792 SIKNL
-1797 NVGDIVKVEVPGY
+1797 KVGDIVKVEVPGY
-1810 KDVFVKAEK
+1810 KDVFVRAEK
-1819 YGSSYNLVQIENPE
+1819 YSYSYNLVQIENPE

-1854 GGSSSDSLKG
+1854 GGSSSENIKG

-1876 SGRYKIENPS
+1876 SGSYKIEDPS
-1886 MSGKVFLGWK
+1886 ISGKVFLGWK
-1896 INDSLE
+1896 INDDSE
-1902 LLSSEALNAKVLTQ
+1902 ILSSDALKSKVITQ
-1916 DMVKDGKIKISAEF
+1916 DMVKDGRINISAEF

-1942 TPKFTLEKKNK
+1942 TPKFISSPKKYF
-1953 AIAIDENNEDTKT
+1953 ALAIDPSDDDTIA
-1966 WLKLLKKPTVSL
+1966 WLNLLKGSTVNVSR
-1978 SIYPSGEKLNYTTTN
+1978 YPSGEKLNSTSRYSTET
-1993 SLERGYYVY
+1993 GYYVY
-2002 SGHSLGIRELNVGDI
+2002 SKSSLSIKNLKVGDI

-2028 FVKAEKYGD
+2028 FVKAEKFGD
-2037 SYNLVQ
+2037 IYNLVQ
-2043 IENPEKK
+2043 IENPETK
-2050 ENNKPNTQLKKIIFA
+2050 ENDKPDNQLKKIIFA
-2065 ESGNRLIKLKKD
+2065 ESENRKIRLKKD
-2077 YPDNGVW
+2077 HPDNGDW
-2084 LSQIEEKAIVKKL
+2084 LSQIKEKAIVKKL
-2097 ENNSYVDLDKA
+2097 ENNSFVDLNKG
-2108 NIKIYN
+2108 NIEIYN
-2114 KYSNKSITI
+2114 KSSKKSISI
-2123 NKIKA
+2123 YNLKA

-2143 LRAVKDGGSYTL
+2143 LKAVKNGRSYTL

>member
-1 MSKIFLRCF
+1 MLLSLLLTKNNFAKISI
-10 YGYCLQKKFL
+10 
-20 LKFVG
+20 
-25 DNIYQFKEDIMI
+25 DNIYQFKEDTMI
-37 KKTSVIFVLCL
+37 KKTSVIFILCL

-67 SLKLEHKNNDYMEF
+67 SLKLEKTSDKYMEF
-81 SIEPKSLIKEIKG
+81 SIEPKETIDKISGI
-94 VKTDT
+94 KTDT
-99 VFIHEKMNKASFGWV
+99 VFTHEKMLKNSIGWT
-114 SGKKGYS
+114 SRKKGYA
-121 IEGEKLYIPPIK
+121 IENGKLYIETIK
-133 NKHTITLE
+133 NKHTITLN
-141 LNDGRK
+141 LNDGSD

-204 DIKVYGQITEEN
+204 DIKVYGQITEDNE
-216 QAPDPKAWKELS
+216 APNPKAWKELS

-248 MKANFNAS
+248 MKANFNAL

-309 VNTKLKTTQNNKVL
+309 VNTTLKTTQNNKVL

-329 YIGYFNENNKGANQS
+329 YIGYFNENNRGANQS

-353 WLGSH
+353 WQGSH

-372 SENPN
+372 RENPDKN
-377 KEKFQYRPDEERIP
+377 KFQYRPDEERIP
-391 IQKFILE
+391 IQNFVLE

-453 GELGKSSGA
+453 GEFGKSSGA

-473 IILKD
+473 IILND

-517 GNVFVKGDESPT
+517 GNVFIKGDESPT

-557 NLYVYGGGTAATTSR
+557 NLYVYGGGTTATTSR

-587 DGGLALMGGTGQS
+587 DGGLALMGGTGQT

-609 DGIISTKSAYLRGG
+609 DGIISTKSAYLRAG
-623 NGNTETP
+623 NGSIETP
-630 AKENSV
+630 AKQGNID
-636 KITKNVIGSINNGKN
+636 ITKNVIGSVHNGKK
-651 GTGKV
+651 GTGRI
-656 AEEYPEFWGHSSIPK
+656 AEEYPEFWGHSSVPK
-671 ILDEK
+671 MLDDEK
-676 KIGSN
+676 IGKT
-681 LINPS
+681 LINPN
-686 GDDKIEGE
+686 GKDKVEGE

-703 PGKFLKRVGLV
+703 PGKFLKRVELV
-714 TNSFHNKSTQIDGKS
+714 TNSFHNKSTQINNRS
-729 DDSKEWINKL
+729 EDSKAWLEKL

-752 LSLVK
+752 LNLVQN
-757 DEVPGQKAYKVE
+757 EVLGQKGYKVD
-769 GDFLYVYG
+769 GNFLYIYG
-777 INIGDTINISVPG
+777 LKVDDKIDINLDGYVPLSLKAVASN
-790 YIPVTLDAI
+790 YPKIPYL
-799 ANPNP
+799 
-804 NIAYML
+804 L
-810 VSHKGEKEERPY
+810 VAFKGEKEERPY

-832 ESVNAAENYIRDIK
+832 ESVNAAKNYINGIT
-846 INKSALEQ
+846 INESALNQ
-854 AGVNIDKNS
+854 AGVNIGKNS
-863 STIDDFKKVINKAK
+863 STIDAFKEAIKKAK
-877 ELANKTSLSAEEKK
+877 ELANKASLNDEEKK
-891 ELVSYFNNK
+891 ELVSYFTNK

-909 LDMNLEASK
+909 LDMNLEDEK
-918 VITNK
+918 VIANK
-923 YDRTKL
+923 YDNTRL
-929 HAKLNDGKVSYSSE
+929 HAKLNDGKVSYSSQ
-943 LQNLSKDTYPKLT
+943 LQNLSKDSYPKLT
-956 IYRIDKNS
+956 IYRIDKSS
-964 YETKQNLDATTGATV
+964 YETRQNLDATSGAT
-979 PKFEDHILDEKYYD
+979 PRFEDNILDGKYYD
-993 IKKLPNNNQDR
+993 IKKLLNNNQDR

-1015 IKENELKKDFPNTK
+1015 IKENDIKRDFPETK

-1039 ANGIYAKSSDFVFL
+1039 ANGIEAKSSDFVFL
-1053 NDTKTEDKPSENP
+1053 NDTKPEDKPSENP

-1072 TSIIEEKDPIKEEAN
+1072 TSTDNNTSIVEEKDPIKEESN
-1087 KNIAKPKTES
+1087 KNIAKPKIES

-1130 NGLFKPDTSVTRAEA
+1130 NGLFKPDSSVTRAEA
-1145 AQMLLVLE
+1145 AQMLWVLE
-1153 NANASNLKADFKDA
+1153 NATASNLKADFKDA

-1179 RSKGMLLAKDGN
+1179 ISKGMLLAKDGN

-1214 SGGPSFNDIAGHEF
+1214 SGGPRFNDIAGHEF
-1228 EVAILRASANGIIKG
+1228 EAAILRASSNGIIKG

-1259 TVTMLN
+1259 TVTMFN

-1274 DDLKKNNSK
+1274 DDLKKNASK
-1283 IKEFSDVKK
+1283 IKEFSDVQK
-1292 SHWAYLQIMSAVNY
+1292 SHWAYLQIMSSVNY
-1306 SIINEVTET
+1306 PIINEVTET

-1329 VWVENSNEVSEDK
+1329 VWVENSNEVTEDK

-1361 DDKTSN
+1361 YDKTSN
-1367 VNIEGKFTK
+1367 VNIEGKITK

-1388 KDGKLTITIPETI
+1388 KDGKVTITVPETI

-1407 LQPESNK
+1407 LKPAQDK
-1414 SYEIV
+1414 LYEIV
-1419 KSLDIKVLGD
+1419 KSFDIKILGD
-1429 YQGKLKISLPLGEE
+1429 YQGKLKISLPVGEE
-1443 NNGRRAIIKHLSKD
+1443 NNGRRAIIKHLSKN

-1467 KGSVSFEVD
+1467 KSSVSFEVD
-1476 SLSPFVVIVEKDKV
+1476 SLSPFVVIIEKDKV

-1594 NSFTVYDFDNATED
+1594 NRFAGYDFDNATED

-1619 AIAKLVKKPSQVMV
+1619 AIAKLVKKPSQVIV
-1633 EVLINKGGSS
+1633 EVLVNKGGSS
-1643 SVNLKGILGKTFADL
+1643 SDNLKGIIGKTFADL
-1658 TSDSG
+1658 TSNSG
-1663 RYKIENPSMSG
+1663 SYKIEEPSISD

-1683 DSLELLSSEAL
+1683 DGSEILSSDSL
-1694 NAKVLTQDM
+1694 KSKVLTQDM
-1703 VKDGKI
+1703 VKDGRI
-1709 KISAEFKDEV
+1709 NISAEFKDEV

-1727 TPKFT
+1727 EAKFT
-1732 LEKKNKA
+1732 LDKKDKA
-1739 IAIDENNE
+1739 IAIDRNNE
-1747 DTKTWLKLLKK
+1747 DTKTWLNLLKGS
-1758 PTVSLSIYPSGEKL
+1758 TVTLSIYPSGEKL
-1772 NYTTTN
+1772 NFTTTS

-1784 YVYSGHSL
+1784 YVYTNSSL
-1792 GIREL
+1792 GVRGI
-1797 NVGDIVKVEVPGY
+1797 NIGDIVKIVVPGY

-1819 YGSSYNLVQIENPE
+1819 FGTSYNLVQIENPE
-1833 KKEGSEPKPAPKVS
+1833 
-1847 VEVLVNK
+1847 
-1854 GGSSSDSLKG
+1854 
-1864 ILGKTFADLTSD
+1864 T
-1876 SGRYKIENPS
+1876 
-1886 MSGKVFLGWK
+1886 
-1896 INDSLE
+1896 
-1902 LLSSEALNAKVLTQ
+1902 
-1916 DMVKDGKIKISAEF
+1916 
-1930 KDEVKPSQEDAK
+1930 
-1942 TPKFTLEKKNK
+1942 
-1953 AIAIDENNEDTKT
+1953 
-1966 WLKLLKKPTVSL
+1966 
-1978 SIYPSGEKLNYTTTN
+1978 
-1993 SLERGYYVY
+1993 
-2002 SGHSLGIRELNVGDI
+2002 
-2017 VKVEVPGYKDV
+2017 
-2028 FVKAEKYGD
+2028 
-2037 SYNLVQ
+2037 
-2043 IENPEKK
+2043 K
-2050 ENNKPNTQLKKIIFA
+2050 ENNNVQPSEGKNPKPNTQLKKIIFA
-2065 ESGNRLIKLKKD
+2065 ESENRKIRLKKD
-2077 YPDNGVW
+2077 HPDNGVW

-2097 ENNSYVDLDKA
+2097 ENNTFVDLNKGYVS
-2108 NIKIYN
+2108 IYN
-2114 KYSNKSITI
+2114 KSSNKSITI
-2123 NKIKA
+2123 YNLKA
-2128 GDIIKISLDGFEDVY
+2128 DDIIKISLDGFEDIY
-2143 LRAVKDGGSYTL
+2143 LKAIKNGRSYTL
-2155 TQIEKPTSN
+2155 TQIEKPNL

>member
-1 MSKIFLRCF
+1 MLLSLLLTKNNFAKISI
-10 YGYCLQKKFL
+10 
-20 LKFVG
+20 
-25 DNIYQFKEDIMI
+25 DNIYQFKEDTMI
-37 KKTSVIFVLCL
+37 KKTSVIFILCL

-67 SLKLEHKNNDYMEF
+67 SLKLEKTSDKYMEF
-81 SIEPKSLIKEIKG
+81 SIEPKETIDKISGI
-94 VKTDT
+94 KTDT
-99 VFIHEKMNKASFGWV
+99 VFTHEKMLKNSIGWT
-114 SGKKGYS
+114 SRKKGYA
-121 IEGEKLYIPPIK
+121 IENGKLYIETIK
-133 NKHTITLE
+133 NKHTITLN
-141 LNDGRK
+141 LNDGSD

-204 DIKVYGQITEEN
+204 DIKVYGQITEDNE
-216 QAPDPKAWKELS
+216 APNPKAWKELS

-248 MKANFNAS
+248 MKANFNAL

-329 YIGYFNENNKGANQS
+329 YIGYFNENNRGANQS

-353 WLGSH
+353 WQGSH

-372 SENPN
+372 RENPDKN
-377 KEKFQYRPDEERIP
+377 KFQYRPDEERIP
-391 IQKFILE
+391 IQNFVLE

-453 GELGKSSGA
+453 GEFGKSSGA

-473 IILKD
+473 IILND

-557 NLYVYGGGTAATTSR
+557 NLYVYGGGTTATTSR

-587 DGGLALMGGTGQS
+587 DGGLALMGGTGQTR
-600 GEGGYAACG
+600 EGGYAACG
-609 DGIISTKSAYLRGG
+609 DGIISTKSAYLRAG
-623 NGNTETP
+623 NGSIETP
-630 AKENSV
+630 AKQGNID
-636 KITKNVIGSINNGKN
+636 ITKNVIGSVHNGKK
-651 GTGKV
+651 GTGRI
-656 AEEYPEFWGHSSIPK
+656 AEEYPEFWGHSSVPK
-671 ILDEK
+671 MLDDEK
-676 KIGSN
+676 IGKT
-681 LINPS
+681 LINPN
-686 GDDKIEGE
+686 GKDKVEGE

-703 PGKFLKRVGLV
+703 PGKFLKRVELV
-714 TNSFHNKSTQIDGKS
+714 TNSFHNKSTQINNRS
-729 DDSKEWINKL
+729 EDSKAWLEKL

-752 LSLVK
+752 LNLVQN
-757 DEVPGQKAYKVE
+757 EVLGQKGYKVD
-769 GDFLYVYG
+769 GNFLYIYG
-777 INIGDTINISVPG
+777 LKVDDKIDINLDGYVPLSLKAVASN
-790 YIPVTLDAI
+790 YPKIPYL
-799 ANPNP
+799 
-804 NIAYML
+804 L
-810 VSHKGEKEERPY
+810 VAFKGEKEERPY

-832 ESVNAAENYIRDIK
+832 ESVNAAKNYINGIT
-846 INKSALEQ
+846 INESALNQ
-854 AGVNIDKNS
+854 AGVNIGKNS
-863 STIDDFKKVINKAK
+863 STIDAFKEAIKKAK
-877 ELANKTSLSAEEKK
+877 ELANKASLNDEEKK
-891 ELVSYFNNK
+891 ELVSYFTNK

-909 LDMNLEASK
+909 LDMNLEDEK
-918 VITNK
+918 VIANK
-923 YDRTKL
+923 YDNTRL
-929 HAKLNDGKVSYSSE
+929 HAKLNDGKVSYSSQ
-943 LQNLSKDTYPKLT
+943 LQNLSKDSYPKLT
-956 IYRIDKNS
+956 IYRIDKSS
-964 YETKQNLDATTGATV
+964 YETRQNLDATSGAT
-979 PKFEDHILDEKYYD
+979 PRFEDNILDGKYYD
-993 IKKLPNNNQDR
+993 IKKLLNNNQDR

-1015 IKENELKKDFPNTK
+1015 IKENDIKRDFPETK

-1039 ANGIYAKSSDFVFL
+1039 ANGIEAKSSDFVFL
-1053 NDTKTEDKPSENP
+1053 NDTKPEDKPSENP

-1072 TSIIEEKDPIKEEAN
+1072 TSTDNNTSIVEEKDPIKEESN
-1087 KNIAKPKTES
+1087 KNIAKPKIES

-1130 NGLFKPDTSVTRAEA
+1130 NGLFKPDSSVTRAEA
-1145 AQMLLVLE
+1145 AQMLWVLE
-1153 NANASNLKADFKDA
+1153 NATASNLKADFKDA

-1179 RSKGMLLAKDGN
+1179 ISKGMLLAKDGN

-1214 SGGPSFNDIAGHEF
+1214 SGGPRFNDIAGHEF
-1228 EVAILRASANGIIKG
+1228 EAAILRASSNGIIKG

-1259 TVTMLN
+1259 TVTMFN

-1274 DDLKKNNSK
+1274 DDLKKNASK
-1283 IKEFSDVKK
+1283 IKKFSDVQK
-1292 SHWAYLQIMSAVNY
+1292 SHWAYLQIMSSVNY
-1306 SIINEVTET
+1306 PIINEVTET

-1329 VWVENSNEVSEDK
+1329 VWVENSNEVTEDK

-1361 DDKTSN
+1361 YDKTSN
-1367 VNIEGKFTK
+1367 VNIEGKITK

-1388 KDGKLTITIPETI
+1388 KDGKVTITVPETI

-1407 LQPESNK
+1407 LKPAQDK
-1414 SYEIV
+1414 LYEIV
-1419 KSLDIKVLGD
+1419 KSFDIKILGD
-1429 YQGKLKISLPLGEE
+1429 YQGKLKISLPVGEE
-1443 NNGRRAIIKHLSKD
+1443 NNGRRAIIKHLSKN

-1467 KGSVSFEVD
+1467 KSSVSFEVD
-1476 SLSPFVVIVEKDKV
+1476 SLSPFVVIIEKDKV

-1504 IDLAKAKDETKFTK
+1504 IDLAKEKDETKFTK

-1565 LEKKLEEAF
+1565 LEKKLEEAL

-1594 NSFTVYDFDNATED
+1594 NRFAGYDFDNATED
-1608 DIKHELKLVEE
+1608 DIKHDLKLVEE
-1619 AIAKLVKKPSQVMV
+1619 AVNKLVKKTSQVIV
-1633 EVLINKGGSS
+1633 EVLVNMGGSS
-1643 SVNLKGILGKTFADL
+1643 SDNLKGILGKTFADL

-1663 RYKIENPSMSG
+1663 SYKIEDPSISG

-1683 DSLELLSSEAL
+1683 DGSEILSSDAL
-1694 NAKVLTQDM
+1694 KSKVITQDM
-1703 VKDGKI
+1703 VKDGRI
-1709 KISAEFKDEV
+1709 NISAEFKDEV

-1727 TPKFT
+1727 TPKLLT
-1732 LEKKNKA
+1732 DKKNKA
-1739 IAIDENNE
+1739 IAIDRNNE
-1747 DTKTWLKLLKK
+1747 ETKTWLNLLKGS
-1758 PTVSLSIYPSGEKL
+1758 TVSLYIYPSGEKL
-1772 NYTTTN
+1772 NFTTTS

-1784 YVYSGHSL
+1784 YVYTNSSL
-1792 GIREL
+1792 GVRGI
-1797 NVGDIVKVEVPGY
+1797 NIGDIVKIVVPGY

-1819 YGSSYNLVQIENPE
+1819 FGRSYNLVQIENPE
-1833 KKEGSEPKPAPKVS
+1833 
-1847 VEVLVNK
+1847 
-1854 GGSSSDSLKG
+1854 
-1864 ILGKTFADLTSD
+1864 T
-1876 SGRYKIENPS
+1876 
-1886 MSGKVFLGWK
+1886 
-1896 INDSLE
+1896 
-1902 LLSSEALNAKVLTQ
+1902 
-1916 DMVKDGKIKISAEF
+1916 
-1930 KDEVKPSQEDAK
+1930 
-1942 TPKFTLEKKNK
+1942 
-1953 AIAIDENNEDTKT
+1953 
-1966 WLKLLKKPTVSL
+1966 
-1978 SIYPSGEKLNYTTTN
+1978 
-1993 SLERGYYVY
+1993 
-2002 SGHSLGIRELNVGDI
+2002 
-2017 VKVEVPGYKDV
+2017 
-2028 FVKAEKYGD
+2028 
-2037 SYNLVQ
+2037 
-2043 IENPEKK
+2043 K
-2050 ENNKPNTQLKKIIFA
+2050 ENNNPSSENNNVQPSEGKNPKPNTQLKKIIFA
-2065 ESGNRLIKLKKD
+2065 ESENRKIRLKKD
-2077 YPDNGVW
+2077 HPDNGDW

-2097 ENNSYVDLDKA
+2097 ENNTFVDLNKSDVS
-2108 NIKIYN
+2108 IYN
-2114 KYSNKSITI
+2114 KSSNKSITI
-2123 NKIKA
+2123 KNLKA
-2128 GDIIKISLDGFEDVY
+2128 GDIIKISLYGFEDIY
-2143 LRAVKDGGSYTL
+2143 LKAIKNGQSYQL
-2155 TQIEKPTSN
+2155 VQIEKPNL

>member
-1 MSKIFLRCF
+1 
-10 YGYCLQKKFL
+10 
-20 LKFVG
+20 
-25 DNIYQFKEDIMI
+25 MI
-37 KKTSVIFVLCL
+37 KKTSVIFILCL

-67 SLKLEHKNNDYMEF
+67 SLKLEKTSDKYMEF
-81 SIEPKSLIKEIKG
+81 SIEPKETIDKISGI
-94 VKTDT
+94 KTDT
-99 VFIHEKMNKASFGWV
+99 VFTHEKMLKNSIGWT
-114 SGKKGYS
+114 SRKKGYA
-121 IEGEKLYIPPIK
+121 IENGKLYIETIK
-133 NKHTITLE
+133 NKHTITLN
-141 LNDGRK
+141 LNDGSD

-204 DIKVYGQITEEN
+204 DIKVYGQITEDNE
-216 QAPDPKAWKELS
+216 APNPKAWKELS

-248 MKANFNAS
+248 MKANFNAL

-329 YIGYFNENNKGANQS
+329 YIGYFNENNRGANQS

-353 WLGSH
+353 WQGSH

-372 SENPN
+372 RENPDKN
-377 KEKFQYRPDEERIP
+377 KFQYRPDEERIP
-391 IQKFILE
+391 IQNFVLE

-453 GELGKSSGA
+453 GEFGKSSGA

-473 IILKD
+473 IILND

-517 GNVFVKGDESPT
+517 GNVFIKGDESPT

-557 NLYVYGGGTAATTSR
+557 NLYVYGGGTTATTSR

-587 DGGLALMGGTGQS
+587 DGGLALMGGTGQT

-609 DGIISTKSAYLRGG
+609 DGIISTKSAYLRAG
-623 NGNTETP
+623 NGSIETP
-630 AKENSV
+630 AKQGNID
-636 KITKNVIGSINNGKN
+636 ITKNVIGSVHNGKK
-651 GTGKV
+651 GTGRI
-656 AEEYPEFWGHSSIPK
+656 AEEYPEFWGHSSVPK
-671 ILDEK
+671 MLDDEK
-676 KIGSN
+676 IGKT
-681 LINPS
+681 LINPN
-686 GDDKIEGE
+686 GKDKVEGE

-703 PGKFLKRVGLV
+703 PGKFLKRVELV
-714 TNSFHNKSTQIDGKS
+714 TNSFHNKSTQINNRS
-729 DDSKEWINKL
+729 EDSKAWLEKL

-752 LSLVK
+752 LNLVQN
-757 DEVPGQKAYKVE
+757 EVLGQKGYKVD
-769 GDFLYVYG
+769 GNFLYIYG
-777 INIGDTINISVPG
+777 LKVDDKIDINLDGYVPLSLKAVASN
-790 YIPVTLDAI
+790 YPKIPYL
-799 ANPNP
+799 
-804 NIAYML
+804 L
-810 VSHKGEKEERPY
+810 VAFKGEKEERPY

-832 ESVNAAENYIRDIK
+832 ESVNAAKNYINGIT
-846 INKSALEQ
+846 INESALNQ
-854 AGVNIDKNS
+854 AGVNIGKNS
-863 STIDDFKKVINKAK
+863 STIDAFKEAIKKAK
-877 ELANKTSLSAEEKK
+877 ELANKASLNDEEKK
-891 ELVSYFNNK
+891 ELVSYFTNK

-909 LDMNLEASK
+909 LDMNLEDEK
-918 VITNK
+918 VIANK
-923 YDRTKL
+923 YDNTRL
-929 HAKLNDGKVSYSSE
+929 HAKLNDGKVSYSSQ
-943 LQNLSKDTYPKLT
+943 LQNLSKDSYPKLT
-956 IYRIDKNS
+956 IYRIDKSS
-964 YETKQNLDATTGATV
+964 YETRQNLDATSGAT
-979 PKFEDHILDEKYYD
+979 PRFEDNILDGKYYD
-993 IKKLPNNNQDR
+993 IKKLLNNNQDR

-1015 IKENELKKDFPNTK
+1015 IKENDIKRDFPETK

-1039 ANGIYAKSSDFVFL
+1039 ANGIEAKSSDFVFL
-1053 NDTKTEDKPSENP
+1053 NDTKPEDKPSENP

-1072 TSIIEEKDPIKEEAN
+1072 TSTDNNTSIVEEKDPIKEESN
-1087 KNIAKPKTES
+1087 KNIAKPKIES

-1130 NGLFKPDTSVTRAEA
+1130 NGLFKPDSSVTRAEA
-1145 AQMLLVLE
+1145 AQMLWVLE
-1153 NANASNLKADFKDA
+1153 NATASNLKADFKDA

-1179 RSKGMLLAKDGN
+1179 ISKGMLLAKDGN

-1214 SGGPSFNDIAGHEF
+1214 SGGPRFNDIAGHEF
-1228 EVAILRASANGIIKG
+1228 EAAILRASSNGIIKG

-1259 TVTMLN
+1259 TVTMFN

-1274 DDLKKNNSK
+1274 DDLKKNASK
-1283 IKEFSDVKK
+1283 IKEFSDVQK
-1292 SHWAYLQIMSAVNY
+1292 SHWAYLQIMSSVNY
-1306 SIINEVTET
+1306 PIINEVTET

-1329 VWVENSNEVSEDK
+1329 VWVENSNEVTEDK

-1361 DDKTSN
+1361 YDKTSN
-1367 VNIEGKFTK
+1367 VNIEGKITK

-1388 KDGKLTITIPETI
+1388 KDGKLTITVPETI

-1407 LQPESNK
+1407 LKPAQDK
-1414 SYEIV
+1414 LYEIV
-1419 KSLDIKVLGD
+1419 KSFDIKILGD
-1429 YQGKLKISLPLGEE
+1429 YQGKLKISLPVGEE
-1443 NNGRRAIIKHLSKD
+1443 NNGKKAIIKHLSKD

-1476 SLSPFVVIVEKDKV
+1476 SLSPFVVIIEKDKV

-1539 KEALKVALKDLQ
+1539 NEALKVALKDLQ

-1565 LEKKLEEAF
+1565 LEKKLEEAL

-1594 NSFTVYDFDNATED
+1594 NRFAGYDFDNATED
-1608 DIKHELKLVEE
+1608 DIKHELNLVEE
-1619 AIAKLVKKPSQVMV
+1619 AVNKLVKKPSQVIV
-1633 EVLINKGGSS
+1633 EVLVNKGDSS
-1643 SVNLKGILGKTFADL
+1643 SDNLKGIIGKTFADL

-1663 RYKIENPSMSG
+1663 SYKIEDPSISG

-1683 DSLELLSSEAL
+1683 DGSEILSSDAL
-1694 NAKVLTQDM
+1694 KSKVITQDM
-1703 VKDGKI
+1703 VKDGRI
-1709 KISAEFKDEV
+1709 NISAEFKDEV

-1727 TPKFT
+1727 TPKLLT
-1732 LEKKNKA
+1732 DKKNKA
-1739 IAIDENNE
+1739 IAIDRNNE
-1747 DTKTWLKLLKK
+1747 ETKTWLNLLKGS
-1758 PTVSLSIYPSGEKL
+1758 TVSLYIYPSGEKL
-1772 NYTTTN
+1772 NFTTTS

-1784 YVYSGHSL
+1784 YVYTNSSL
-1792 GIREL
+1792 GVRGI
-1797 NVGDIVKVEVPGY
+1797 NIGDIVKIVVPGY

-1819 YGSSYNLVQIENPE
+1819 FGRSYNLVQIENPE
-1833 KKEGSEPKPAPKVS
+1833 
-1847 VEVLVNK
+1847 
-1854 GGSSSDSLKG
+1854 
-1864 ILGKTFADLTSD
+1864 T
-1876 SGRYKIENPS
+1876 
-1886 MSGKVFLGWK
+1886 
-1896 INDSLE
+1896 
-1902 LLSSEALNAKVLTQ
+1902 
-1916 DMVKDGKIKISAEF
+1916 
-1930 KDEVKPSQEDAK
+1930 
-1942 TPKFTLEKKNK
+1942 
-1953 AIAIDENNEDTKT
+1953 
-1966 WLKLLKKPTVSL
+1966 
-1978 SIYPSGEKLNYTTTN
+1978 
-1993 SLERGYYVY
+1993 
-2002 SGHSLGIRELNVGDI
+2002 
-2017 VKVEVPGYKDV
+2017 
-2028 FVKAEKYGD
+2028 
-2037 SYNLVQ
+2037 
-2043 IENPEKK
+2043 K
-2050 ENNKPNTQLKKIIFA
+2050 ENNNPSSENNNVQPSEGKNPKPNTQLKKIIFA
-2065 ESGNRLIKLKKD
+2065 ESENRKIRLKKD
-2077 YPDNGVW
+2077 HPDNGDW

-2097 ENNSYVDLDKA
+2097 ENNTFVDLNKSDVS
-2108 NIKIYN
+2108 IYN
-2114 KYSNKSITI
+2114 KSSNKSITI
-2123 NKIKA
+2123 KNLKA
-2128 GDIIKISLDGFEDVY
+2128 GDIIKISLYGFEDIY
-2143 LRAVKDGGSYTL
+2143 LKAIKNGQSYQL
-2155 TQIEKPTSN
+2155 VQIEKPNL

>member
-1 MSKIFLRCF
+1 
-10 YGYCLQKKFL
+10 
-20 LKFVG
+20 
-25 DNIYQFKEDIMI
+25 MI
-37 KKTSVIFVLCL
+37 KKTSVIFILCL

-67 SLKLEHKNNDYMEF
+67 SLKLEKTSDKYMEF
-81 SIEPKSLIKEIKG
+81 SIEPKETIDKISGI
-94 VKTDT
+94 KTDT
-99 VFIHEKMNKASFGWV
+99 VFTHEKMLKNSIGWT
-114 SGKKGYS
+114 SRKKGYA
-121 IEGEKLYIPPIK
+121 IENGKLYIETIK
-133 NKHTITLE
+133 NKHTITLN
-141 LNDGRK
+141 LNDGSD

-204 DIKVYGQITEEN
+204 DIKVYGQITEDNE
-216 QAPDPKAWKELS
+216 APNPKAWKELS

-248 MKANFNAS
+248 MKANFNAL

-329 YIGYFNENNKGANQS
+329 YIGYFNENNRGANQS

-353 WLGSH
+353 WQGSH

-372 SENPN
+372 RENPDKN
-377 KEKFQYRPDEERIP
+377 KFQYRPDEERIP
-391 IQKFILE
+391 IQNFVLE

-416 IVKKGATLNVHDSS
+416 IVKKGANLNVHDSS

-453 GELGKSSGA
+453 GEFGKSSGA

-473 IILKD
+473 IILND

-557 NLYVYGGGTAATTSR
+557 NLYVYGGGTTATTSR

-587 DGGLALMGGTGQS
+587 DGGLALMGGTGQT

-609 DGIISTKSAYLRGG
+609 DGIISTKSAYLRAG
-623 NGNTETP
+623 NGSIETP
-630 AKENSV
+630 AKQGNID
-636 KITKNVIGSINNGKN
+636 ITKNVIGSVHNGKK
-651 GTGKV
+651 GTGRI
-656 AEEYPEFWGHSSIPK
+656 AEEYPEFWGHSSVPK
-671 ILDEK
+671 MLDDEK
-676 KIGSN
+676 IGKT
-681 LINPS
+681 LINPN
-686 GDDKIEGE
+686 GKDKVEGE

-703 PGKFLKRVGLV
+703 PGKFLKRVELV
-714 TNSFHNKSTQIDGKS
+714 TNSFHNKSTQINNRS
-729 DDSKEWINKL
+729 EDSKAWLEKL

-752 LSLVK
+752 LNLVQN
-757 DEVPGQKAYKVE
+757 EVLGQKGYKVD
-769 GDFLYVYG
+769 GNFLYIYG
-777 INIGDTINISVPG
+777 LKVDDKIDINLDGYVPLSLKAVASN
-790 YIPVTLDAI
+790 YPKIPYL
-799 ANPNP
+799 
-804 NIAYML
+804 L
-810 VSHKGEKEERPY
+810 VAFKGEKEERPY

-832 ESVNAAENYIRDIK
+832 ESVNAAKNYINGIT
-846 INKSALEQ
+846 INESALNQ
-854 AGVNIDKNS
+854 AGVNIGKNS
-863 STIDDFKKVINKAK
+863 STIDAFKEAIKKAK
-877 ELANKTSLSAEEKK
+877 ELANKASLNDEEKK
-891 ELVSYFNNK
+891 ELVSYFTNK

-909 LDMNLEASK
+909 LDMNLEDEK
-918 VITNK
+918 VIANK
-923 YDRTKL
+923 YDNTRL
-929 HAKLNDGKVSYSSE
+929 HAKLNDGKVSYSSQ
-943 LQNLSKDTYPKLT
+943 LQNLSKDSYPKLT
-956 IYRIDKNS
+956 IYRIDKSS
-964 YETKQNLDATTGATV
+964 YETRQNLDATSGAT
-979 PKFEDHILDEKYYD
+979 PRFEDNILDGKYYD
-993 IKKLPNNNQDR
+993 IKKLLNNNQDR

-1015 IKENELKKDFPNTK
+1015 IKENDIKRDFPETK

-1039 ANGIYAKSSDFVFL
+1039 ANGIEAKSSDFVFL
-1053 NDTKTEDKPSENP
+1053 NDTKPEDKPSENP

-1072 TSIIEEKDPIKEEAN
+1072 TSTDNNTSIVEEKDPIKEESN
-1087 KNIAKPKTES
+1087 KIIAKPKIES

-1130 NGLFKPDTSVTRAEA
+1130 NGLFKPDSSVTRAEA
-1145 AQMLLVLE
+1145 AQMLWVLE
-1153 NANASNLKADFKDA
+1153 NATASNLKADFKDA

-1179 RSKGMLLAKDGN
+1179 ISKGMLLAKDGN

-1214 SGGPSFNDIAGHEF
+1214 SGGPRFNDIAGHEF
-1228 EVAILRASANGIIKG
+1228 EAAILRASSNGIIKG

-1259 TVTMLN
+1259 TVTMFN

-1274 DDLKKNNSK
+1274 DDLKKNASK
-1283 IKEFSDVKK
+1283 IKEFSDVQK
-1292 SHWAYLQIMSAVNY
+1292 SHWAYLQIMSSVNY
-1306 SIINEVTET
+1306 PIINEVTET

-1329 VWVENSNEVSEDK
+1329 VWVENSNEVTEDK

-1361 DDKTSN
+1361 YDKTSN
-1367 VNIEGKFTK
+1367 VNIEGKITK

-1388 KDGKLTITIPETI
+1388 KDGKVTITVPETI

-1407 LQPESNK
+1407 LKPAQDK
-1414 SYEIV
+1414 LYEIV
-1419 KSLDIKVLGD
+1419 KSFDIKILGD
-1429 YQGKLKISLPLGEE
+1429 YQGKLKISLPVGEE
-1443 NNGRRAIIKHLSKD
+1443 NNGRRAIIKHLSKN

-1467 KGSVSFEVD
+1467 KSSVSFEVD
-1476 SLSPFVVIVEKDKV
+1476 SLSPFVVIIEKDKV

-1539 KEALKVALKDLQ
+1539 NEALKVALKDLQ

-1565 LEKKLEEAF
+1565 LEKKLEEAL

-1594 NSFTVYDFDNATED
+1594 NRFAGYDFDNATED
-1608 DIKHELKLVEE
+1608 DIKYDLKLVEE
-1619 AIAKLVKKPSQVMV
+1619 AVNKLVKKPSQVIV
-1633 EVLINKGGSS
+1633 EVLVNKGGSS
-1643 SVNLKGILGKTFADL
+1643 SDNLKGIIGKTFADL

-1663 RYKIENPSMSG
+1663 SYKIEDPSISG

-1683 DSLELLSSEAL
+1683 DDSEILSSDAL
-1694 NAKVLTQDM
+1694 KSKVITQDM
-1703 VKDGKI
+1703 VKDGRI
-1709 KISAEFKDEV
+1709 KISAEFNDEV

-1739 IAIDENNE
+1739 IAIDRNNE
-1747 DTKTWLKLLKK
+1747 DTKTWLNLLKGS
-1758 PTVSLSIYPSGEKL
+1758 TVTLSIYLSGEKL
-1772 NYTTTN
+1772 NFTTTN

-1784 YVYSGHSL
+1784 YVYTNSSL
-1792 GIREL
+1792 GVRGI
-1797 NVGDIVKVEVPGY
+1797 NIGDIVKIIVPGY

-1819 YGSSYNLVQIENPE
+1819 FGRSYNLVQIENPE
-1833 KKEGSEPKPAPKVS
+1833 
-1847 VEVLVNK
+1847 
-1854 GGSSSDSLKG
+1854 
-1864 ILGKTFADLTSD
+1864 T
-1876 SGRYKIENPS
+1876 
-1886 MSGKVFLGWK
+1886 
-1896 INDSLE
+1896 
-1902 LLSSEALNAKVLTQ
+1902 
-1916 DMVKDGKIKISAEF
+1916 
-1930 KDEVKPSQEDAK
+1930 
-1942 TPKFTLEKKNK
+1942 
-1953 AIAIDENNEDTKT
+1953 
-1966 WLKLLKKPTVSL
+1966 
-1978 SIYPSGEKLNYTTTN
+1978 
-1993 SLERGYYVY
+1993 
-2002 SGHSLGIRELNVGDI
+2002 
-2017 VKVEVPGYKDV
+2017 
-2028 FVKAEKYGD
+2028 
-2037 SYNLVQ
+2037 
-2043 IENPEKK
+2043 K
-2050 ENNKPNTQLKKIIFA
+2050 ENNNPSSENNNVQPSEGKNPKPNTQLKKIIFA
-2065 ESGNRLIKLKKD
+2065 ESENRKIRLKKD
-2077 YPDNGVW
+2077 HPDNGDW
-2084 LSQIEEKAIVKKL
+2084 LSQIEEKALVKKL
-2097 ENNSYVDLDKA
+2097 ENNTFVDLNKG

-2114 KYSNKSITI
+2114 KTSTKSISI
-2123 NKIKA
+2123 YNLKA

-2143 LRAVKDGGSYTL
+2143 LKAIKNGQSYQL
-2155 TQIEKPTSN
+2155 VQIEKPNL

>member
-1 MSKIFLRCF
+1 
-10 YGYCLQKKFL
+10 
-20 LKFVG
+20 
-25 DNIYQFKEDIMI
+25 MI
-37 KKTSVIFVLCL
+37 KKTSVIFILCL

-67 SLKLEHKNNDYMEF
+67 SLKLEKTSDKYMEF
-81 SIEPKSLIKEIKG
+81 SIEPKETIDKISGI
-94 VKTDT
+94 KTDT
-99 VFIHEKMNKASFGWV
+99 VFTHEKMLKNSIGWT
-114 SGKKGYS
+114 SRKKGYA
-121 IEGEKLYIPPIK
+121 IENGKLYIETIK
-133 NKHTITLE
+133 NKHTITLN
-141 LNDGRK
+141 LNDGSD

-204 DIKVYGQITEEN
+204 DIKVYGQITEDNE
-216 QAPDPKAWKELS
+216 APNPKAWKELS

-248 MKANFNAS
+248 MKANFNAL

-329 YIGYFNENNKGANQS
+329 YIGYFNENNRGANQS

-353 WLGSH
+353 WQGSH

-372 SENPN
+372 RENPDKN
-377 KEKFQYRPDEERIP
+377 KFQYRPDEERIP
-391 IQKFILE
+391 IQNFVLE

-453 GELGKSSGA
+453 GEFGKSSGA

-473 IILKD
+473 IILND

-517 GNVFVKGDESPT
+517 GNVFIKGDESPT

-557 NLYVYGGGTAATTSR
+557 NLYVYGGGTTATTSR

-609 DGIISTKSAYLRGG
+609 DGIISTKSAYLRAG
-623 NGNTETP
+623 NGSIETP
-630 AKENSV
+630 AKQGNID
-636 KITKNVIGSINNGKN
+636 ITKNVIGSVHNGKK
-651 GTGKV
+651 GTGRI
-656 AEEYPEFWGHSSIPK
+656 AEEYPEFWGHSSVPK
-671 ILDEK
+671 MLDDEK
-676 KIGSN
+676 IGKT
-681 LINPS
+681 LINPN
-686 GDDKIEGE
+686 GKDKVEGE

-703 PGKFLKRVGLV
+703 PGKFLKRVELV
-714 TNSFHNKSTQIDGKS
+714 TNSFHNKSTQINNRS
-729 DDSKEWINKL
+729 EDSKAWLEKL

-752 LSLVK
+752 LNLVQ
-757 DEVPGQKAYKVE
+757 DEILGQKGYKVD
-769 GDFLYVYG
+769 GNFLYIYG
-777 INIGDTINISVPG
+777 LKVDDKIDIKLDGYVPLSLKAVASN
-790 YIPVTLDAI
+790 YPKIPYL
-799 ANPNP
+799 
-804 NIAYML
+804 L
-810 VSHKGEKEERPY
+810 VAFKGEKEERPY
-822 LPEKEVDISD
+822 LPEKELDISD
-832 ESVNAAENYIRDIK
+832 ESVNAAKNYINDIT
-846 INKSALEQ
+846 INESALNQ
-854 AGVNIDKNS
+854 AGVNIGKNS
-863 STIDDFKKVINKAK
+863 STIDAFKEAIKKAK
-877 ELANKTSLSAEEKK
+877 ELANKASLNDEEKK

-909 LDMNLEASK
+909 LDMNLEDGK

-923 YDRTKL
+923 YDNTRL
-929 HAKLNDGKVSYSSE
+929 HAKLNDGKVSYTSE
-943 LQNLSKDTYPKLT
+943 LQNLSKTAYPKLT

-964 YETKQNLDATTGATV
+964 YETKQEGLDGTTGATV
-979 PKFEDHILDEKYYD
+979 PSFEDNILDEKYYD
-993 IKKLPNNNQDR
+993 IKKLLNNNQYR

-1015 IKENELKKDFPNTK
+1015 IKENDIKRDFPETK
-1029 LLKIVFSVEL
+1029 LLKIVFSVKL
-1039 ANGIYAKSSDFVFL
+1039 ANGIFVKSSDFVFL
-1053 NDTKTEDKPSENP
+1053 NDTKAEDKPSENP

-1072 TSIIEEKDPIKEEAN
+1072 TSIVEEKDPIKEEAN
-1087 KNIAKPKTES
+1087 KNIDKPKTES
-1097 TGHYEYRLTKNYS
+1097 TGHYEYRLTKKYS

-1130 NGLFKPDTSVTRAEA
+1130 DGLFRPDNSVTRAEA
-1145 AQMLLVLE
+1145 AQMLWVLE
-1153 NANASNLKADFKDA
+1153 NATASNLKADFKDA

-1179 RSKGMLLAKDGN
+1179 ISKGMLLAKNGN

-1214 SGGPSFNDIAGHEF
+1214 SGGPRFNDIAGHEF
-1228 EVAILRASANGIIKG
+1228 EAAILRASANGIIKG

-1251 DGKVTRAE
+1251 NGKVTRAE

-1283 IKEFSDVKK
+1283 IKEFSDVQK

-1306 SIINEVTET
+1306 PIINEVTET
-1315 YYTYKDGYEESWDK
+1315 YCTYKDGYEESWDK
-1329 VWVENSNEVSEDK
+1329 VWVENSKEVPEDK
-1342 DQNNKPDSNAKKDY
+1342 TQNNKPDSNAKKDY
-1356 IESKL
+1356 IKSKL

-1367 VNIEGKFTK
+1367 VNIEGKLTK

-1388 KDGKLTITIPETI
+1388 KDGKVTITVPETI

-1407 LQPESNK
+1407 LKPAQDK
-1414 SYEIV
+1414 LYEIV
-1419 KSLDIKVLGD
+1419 KSFDIKILGD
-1429 YQGKLKISLPLGEE
+1429 YQGKLKISLPVGEE
-1443 NNGRRAIIKHLSKD
+1443 NNGRRAIIKHLSKN

-1608 DIKHELKLVEE
+1608 DIKHELNRVEE
-1619 AIAKLVKKPSQVMV
+1619 AITKLVKKPSQVIV
-1633 EVLINKGGSS
+1633 EVLVNKGGSS
-1643 SVNLKGILGKTFADL
+1643 SDNLKGIIGKTFADL
-1658 TSDSG
+1658 TSNSG
-1663 RYKIENPSMSG
+1663 SYKIEDPSISG

-1683 DSLELLSSEAL
+1683 DGSEILSSDAL
-1694 NAKVLTQDM
+1694 KSKVLTQDM
-1703 VKDGKI
+1703 VKDGRI
-1709 KISAEFKDEV
+1709 KLSAEFKDEV

-1739 IAIDENNE
+1739 IAIDRNNE
-1747 DTKTWLKLLKK
+1747 DTKTWLNLLKGS
-1758 PTVSLSIYPSGEKL
+1758 TVTLSIYPSGEKL
-1772 NYTTTN
+1772 NFTTTN
-1778 SLERGY
+1778 SFERGY
-1784 YVYSGHSL
+1784 YVHTNSSL
-1792 GIREL
+1792 GVRGI
-1797 NVGDIVKVEVPGY
+1797 NIGDIVKIVVPGY

-1819 YGSSYNLVQIENPE
+1819 FGRSYNLVQIENPE
-1833 KKEGSEPKPAPKVS
+1833 
-1847 VEVLVNK
+1847 
-1854 GGSSSDSLKG
+1854 
-1864 ILGKTFADLTSD
+1864 T
-1876 SGRYKIENPS
+1876 
-1886 MSGKVFLGWK
+1886 
-1896 INDSLE
+1896 
-1902 LLSSEALNAKVLTQ
+1902 
-1916 DMVKDGKIKISAEF
+1916 
-1930 KDEVKPSQEDAK
+1930 
-1942 TPKFTLEKKNK
+1942 
-1953 AIAIDENNEDTKT
+1953 
-1966 WLKLLKKPTVSL
+1966 
-1978 SIYPSGEKLNYTTTN
+1978 
-1993 SLERGYYVY
+1993 
-2002 SGHSLGIRELNVGDI
+2002 
-2017 VKVEVPGYKDV
+2017 
-2028 FVKAEKYGD
+2028 
-2037 SYNLVQ
+2037 
-2043 IENPEKK
+2043 K
-2050 ENNKPNTQLKKIIFA
+2050 ENNNPSSENNNVQPSEGKNPKPNTQLKKIIFA
-2065 ESGNRLIKLKKD
+2065 ESENRKIRLKKD
-2077 YPDNGVW
+2077 HPDNGVW

-2097 ENNSYVDLDKA
+2097 ENNTFVDLNKSDVS
-2108 NIKIYN
+2108 IYN
-2114 KYSNKSITI
+2114 KSSKKSISI
-2123 NKIKA
+2123 FNLKA
-2128 GDIIKISLDGFEDVY
+2128 GDIIKISLDGFEDIY
-2143 LRAVKDGGSYTL
+2143 LKAIKNGQSYQL
-2155 TQIEKPTSN
+2155 VQIEKPNL

>member
-1 MSKIFLRCF
+1 M
-10 YGYCLQKKFL
+10 
-20 LKFVG
+20 V
-25 DNIYQFKEDIMI
+25 
-37 KKTSVIFVLCL
+37 KKTSVIFILCL

-67 SLKLEHKNNDYMEF
+67 SLKLEKTSDKYMEF
-81 SIEPKSLIKEIKG
+81 SIEPKETIDKISGI
-94 VKTDT
+94 KTDT
-99 VFIHEKMNKASFGWV
+99 VFTHEKMLKSSIGWT
-114 SGKKGYS
+114 SGKKGYA
-121 IEGEKLYIPPIK
+121 IENGKLYIETIK
-133 NKHTITLE
+133 NKHTITLN
-141 LNDGRK
+141 LNDGSD
-147 LHFILKDGKCESIDL
+147 LHFLLKDGKCESIDL

-216 QAPDPKAWKELS
+216 EAPNPKAWKELS

-248 MKANFNAS
+248 MKANFNAL

-280 IYGRRATS
+280 IYGRKATS

-329 YIGYFNENNKGANQS
+329 YIGYFNENNRGANQS

-353 WLGSH
+353 WQGSH

-372 SENPN
+372 SENPDKN
-377 KEKFQYRPDEERIP
+377 KFQYRPDEERIP
-391 IQKFILE
+391 IQNFVLE

-430 IYGRITVDGGR
+430 IYGRITVNGGR

-453 GELGKSSGA
+453 GEFGKSSGA

-473 IILKD
+473 IILND

-557 NLYVYGGGTAATTSR
+557 NLYVYGGGTTATTSR

-609 DGIISTKSAYLRGG
+609 DGIISTKSAYLRAG
-623 NGNTETP
+623 NGSIETL
-630 AKENSV
+630 AKEDGIE
-636 KITKNVIGSINNGKN
+636 ITKNVVGSVHNGKK
-651 GTGKV
+651 GTGRI
-656 AEEYPEFWGHSSIPK
+656 AEEYPEFWGHSSLPK
-671 ILDEK
+671 KLDDEK
-676 KIGSN
+676 IGKT
-681 LINPS
+681 LINPN
-686 GDDKIEGE
+686 GKDKVEGE

-703 PGKFLKRVGLV
+703 PGKFLKRVELV
-714 TNSFHNKSTQIDGKS
+714 TNSFHNKSTQINNRS
-729 DDSKEWINKL
+729 EDSKAWLEKL

-752 LSLVK
+752 LNLVQ
-757 DEVPGQKAYKVE
+757 DEILGQKGYKVD
-769 GDFLYVYG
+769 GNFLYIYG
-777 INIGDTINISVPG
+777 LKVDDKIDIKLDGYVPLSLKAVASN
-790 YIPVTLDAI
+790 YPKIPYL
-799 ANPNP
+799 
-804 NIAYML
+804 L
-810 VSHKGEKEERPY
+810 VAFKGEKEERPY
-822 LPEKEVDISD
+822 LPEKELDISD
-832 ESVNAAENYIRDIK
+832 KSVNAAKNYINGIT
-846 INKSALEQ
+846 INESALNQ
-854 AGVNIDKNS
+854 PGVNIGKNS
-863 STIDDFKKVINKAK
+863 STIDAFKEAINKAK
-877 ELANKTSLSAEEKK
+877 ELANKTSLTNDEKK

-909 LDMNLEASK
+909 LDMNLDDKK
-918 VITNK
+918 VIANK
-923 YDRTKL
+923 YDNTRL
-929 HAKLNDGKVSYSSE
+929 HAKLNNGKVNYSSE
-943 LQNLSKDTYPKLT
+943 LQNLSKNAYPKLT
-956 IYRIDKNS
+956 IYRIDKSS
-964 YETKQNLDATTGATV
+964 YETRQDLDATTRATV

-993 IKKLPNNNQDR
+993 IKKLLNNNQDR
-1004 TSATNNKYEID
+1004 TSATSNKYEID
-1015 IKENELKKDFPNTK
+1015 IKENDIKRDFPETK

-1039 ANGIYAKSSDFVFL
+1039 ANGIEAKSSDFVFL
-1053 NDTKTEDKPSENP
+1053 NDTNTEDKPSENP

-1072 TSIIEEKDPIKEEAN
+1072 TSADNNTSIVEEKDPIKEESN
-1087 KNIAKPKTES
+1087 KNIAKPKIES

-1130 NGLFKPDTSVTRAEA
+1130 NGLFKPDSSVTRAEA
-1145 AQMLLVLE
+1145 AQMLWVLE
-1153 NANASNLKADFKDA
+1153 NATASNLKADFKDA

-1179 RSKGMLLAKDGN
+1179 ISKGMLLAKDGN

-1214 SGGPSFNDIAGHEF
+1214 SGGPRFNDIAGHEF
-1228 EVAILRASANGIIKG
+1228 EAAILRASANGIIKG

-1283 IKEFSDVKK
+1283 IKEFSDVQK

-1306 SIINEVTET
+1306 PIINEVTET
-1315 YYTYKDGYEESWDK
+1315 YCTYKDGYEESWDK
-1329 VWVENSNEVSEDK
+1329 VWVENSKEVPEDK
-1342 DQNNKPDSNAKKDY
+1342 TQNNKPDSNAKKDY
-1356 IESKL
+1356 IKSKL

-1367 VNIEGKFTK
+1367 VNIEGKLTK

-1388 KDGKLTITIPETI
+1388 KDGKVTITVPETI

-1407 LQPESNK
+1407 LKPAQDK
-1414 SYEIV
+1414 LYEIV
-1419 KSLDIKVLGD
+1419 KSFDIKILGD
-1429 YQGKLKISLPLGEE
+1429 YQGKLKISLPVDEE
-1443 NNGRRAIIKHLSKD
+1443 NNGRRAIIKHLSKN

-1608 DIKHELKLVEE
+1608 DIKHELNRVEE
-1619 AIAKLVKKPSQVMV
+1619 AITKLVKKPSQVIV
-1633 EVLINKGGSS
+1633 EVLVNKGGSS
-1643 SVNLKGILGKTFADL
+1643 SDNLKGIIGKTFADL
-1658 TSDSG
+1658 TSNSG
-1663 RYKIENPSMSG
+1663 SYKIEDPSISG

-1683 DSLELLSSEAL
+1683 DGSEILSSDAL
-1694 NAKVLTQDM
+1694 KSKVLTQDM
-1703 VKDGKI
+1703 VKDGRI
-1709 KISAEFKDEV
+1709 KLSAEFKDEV

-1739 IAIDENNE
+1739 IAIDRNNE
-1747 DTKTWLKLLKK
+1747 DTKTWLNLLKGS
-1758 PTVSLSIYPSGEKL
+1758 TVTLSIYPSGEKL
-1772 NYTTTN
+1772 NFTTTN
-1778 SLERGY
+1778 SFERGY
-1784 YVYSGHSL
+1784 YVHTNSSL
-1792 GIREL
+1792 GVRGI
-1797 NVGDIVKVEVPGY
+1797 NIGDIVKIVVPGY

-1819 YGSSYNLVQIENPE
+1819 FGRSYNLVQIENPE
-1833 KKEGSEPKPAPKVS
+1833 
-1847 VEVLVNK
+1847 
-1854 GGSSSDSLKG
+1854 
-1864 ILGKTFADLTSD
+1864 T
-1876 SGRYKIENPS
+1876 
-1886 MSGKVFLGWK
+1886 
-1896 INDSLE
+1896 
-1902 LLSSEALNAKVLTQ
+1902 
-1916 DMVKDGKIKISAEF
+1916 
-1930 KDEVKPSQEDAK
+1930 
-1942 TPKFTLEKKNK
+1942 
-1953 AIAIDENNEDTKT
+1953 
-1966 WLKLLKKPTVSL
+1966 
-1978 SIYPSGEKLNYTTTN
+1978 
-1993 SLERGYYVY
+1993 
-2002 SGHSLGIRELNVGDI
+2002 
-2017 VKVEVPGYKDV
+2017 
-2028 FVKAEKYGD
+2028 
-2037 SYNLVQ
+2037 
-2043 IENPEKK
+2043 K
-2050 ENNKPNTQLKKIIFA
+2050 ENNNPSSENNNVQPSEGKNPKPNTQLKKIIFA
-2065 ESGNRLIKLKKD
+2065 ESENRKIRLKKD
-2077 YPDNGVW
+2077 HPDNGVW

-2097 ENNSYVDLDKA
+2097 ENNTFVDLNKSDVS
-2108 NIKIYN
+2108 IYN
-2114 KYSNKSITI
+2114 KSSKKSISI
-2123 NKIKA
+2123 FNLKA
-2128 GDIIKISLDGFEDVY
+2128 GDIIKISLDGFEDIY
-2143 LRAVKDGGSYTL
+2143 LKAIKNGQSYQL
-2155 TQIEKPTSN
+2155 VQIEKPNL

>member
-1 MSKIFLRCF
+1 
-10 YGYCLQKKFL
+10 
-20 LKFVG
+20 
-25 DNIYQFKEDIMI
+25 MI
-37 KKTSVIFVLCL
+37 KKTSVIFILCL

-67 SLKLEHKNNDYMEF
+67 SLKLEKTSDKYMEF
-81 SIEPKSLIKEIKG
+81 SIEPKETIDKISGI
-94 VKTDT
+94 KTDT
-99 VFIHEKMNKASFGWV
+99 VFTHEKMLKSSIGWT
-114 SGKKGYS
+114 SGKKGYA
-121 IEGEKLYIPPIK
+121 IENGKLYIETIK
-133 NKHTITLE
+133 NKHTITLN
-141 LNDGRK
+141 LNDGSD

-216 QAPDPKAWKELS
+216 EAPNPKAWKELS

-248 MKANFNAS
+248 MKANFNAL

-280 IYGRRATS
+280 IYGRKATS

-329 YIGYFNENNKGANQS
+329 YIAYFNENNRGANQS

-353 WLGSH
+353 WQGSH

-372 SENPN
+372 SENPDKN
-377 KEKFQYRPDEERIP
+377 KFQYRPDEERIP
-391 IQKFILE
+391 IQNFVLE

-430 IYGRITVDGGR
+430 IYGRITVNGGR

-453 GELGKSSGA
+453 GEFGKSSGA

-473 IILKD
+473 IILND

-557 NLYVYGGGTAATTSR
+557 NLYVYGGGTTATTSR

-587 DGGLALMGGTGQS
+587 DGGLALMGGTGQTR
-600 GEGGYAACG
+600 EGGYAACG
-609 DGIISTKSAYLRGG
+609 DGIISTKSAYLRAG
-623 NGNTETP
+623 NGSIETP
-630 AKENSV
+630 AKENGIEITNNVVGSV
-636 KITKNVIGSINNGKN
+636 HNGKK
-651 GTGKV
+651 GTGRI
-656 AEEYPEFWGHSSIPK
+656 AEEYPEFWGHSSLPK
-671 ILDEK
+671 KLDDEK
-676 KIGSN
+676 IGKT
-681 LINPS
+681 LINPN
-686 GDDKIEGE
+686 GKDKVDGE

-703 PGKFLKRVGLV
+703 PGKFLKRVELV
-714 TNSFHNKSTQIDGKS
+714 TNSFHNKSTQINNRS
-729 DDSKEWINKL
+729 EDSKAWLEKL

-752 LSLVK
+752 LNLVQ
-757 DEVPGQKAYKVE
+757 DEVPGQKGYKVD
-769 GDFLYVYG
+769 GNFLYIYG
-777 INIGDTINISVPG
+777 LKVDDKIDIKLDGYVPLSLKAVASN
-790 YIPVTLDAI
+790 YPKIPYL
-799 ANPNP
+799 
-804 NIAYML
+804 L
-810 VSHKGEKEERPY
+810 VAFKGEKEERPY

-832 ESVNAAENYIRDIK
+832 GSVNAAKNYINDIT
-846 INKSALEQ
+846 INESALNQ
-854 AGVNIDKNS
+854 AGVNIPKNS
-863 STIDDFKKVINKAK
+863 STIDAFKEAIKKAK
-877 ELANKTSLSAEEKK
+877 ELATKTSLTEDEKK

-909 LDMNLEASK
+909 LDMNLEDEK
-918 VITNK
+918 VIANK
-923 YDRTKL
+923 YDNTRL
-929 HAKLNDGKVSYSSE
+929 HAKLNDGKVSYSSQ
-943 LQNLSKDTYPKLT
+943 LQNLSKDSYPKLK
-956 IYRIDKNS
+956 IYRIDKSS
-964 YETKQNLDATTGATV
+964 YETRQNLDATSGAT
-979 PKFEDHILDEKYYD
+979 PRFEDNILDGKYYD
-993 IKKLPNNNQDR
+993 IKKLLNNNQDR

-1015 IKENELKKDFPNTK
+1015 IKENDIKRDFPETK

-1039 ANGIYAKSSDFVFL
+1039 ANGIEAKSSDFVFL
-1053 NDTKTEDKPSENP
+1053 NDTKPEDKPSENP

-1072 TSIIEEKDPIKEEAN
+1072 TSADNNTSIVEEKDPIKEEAN
-1087 KNIAKPKTES
+1087 KNIDKPKTES
-1097 TGHYEYRLTKNYS
+1097 TGHYEYRLTKKYS

-1130 NGLFKPDTSVTRAEA
+1130 DGLFRPDNSVTRAEA
-1145 AQMLLVLE
+1145 AQMLWVLE
-1153 NANASNLKADFKDA
+1153 NATASNLKADFKDA

-1179 RSKGMLLAKDGN
+1179 ISKGMLLAKDGN

-1214 SGGPSFNDIAGHEF
+1214 SGGPRFNDIAGHEF
-1228 EVAILRASANGIIKG
+1228 EAAILRASANGIIKG

-1283 IKEFSDVKK
+1283 IKEFSDVQK

-1306 SIINEVTET
+1306 PIINEVTET

-1329 VWVENSNEVSEDK
+1329 VWVENSKEVPEDK
-1342 DQNNKPDSNAKKDY
+1342 KQNYKPDSNAKKDY

-1361 DDKTSN
+1361 YDKTSN
-1367 VNIEGKFTK
+1367 VNIEGKITK

-1388 KDGKLTITIPETI
+1388 KDGKVTITVPETI

-1407 LQPESNK
+1407 LKPAQDK
-1414 SYEIV
+1414 LYEIV
-1419 KSLDIKVLGD
+1419 KSFDIKILGD
-1429 YQGKLKISLPLGEE
+1429 YQGKLKISLPVGEE
-1443 NNGRRAIIKHLSKD
+1443 NNRRRAIIKHLSKN

-1490 DKELVNLKK
+1490 DKELINLKK

-1608 DIKHELKLVEE
+1608 DIKHELNLVEE
-1619 AIAKLVKKPSQVMV
+1619 AVNKLVKKPSQVIV
-1633 EVLINKGGSS
+1633 EVLVNKGGSS
-1643 SVNLKGILGKTFADL
+1643 SDNLKGILGKTFADL

-1663 RYKIENPSMSG
+1663 SYKIEDPSISG

-1683 DSLELLSSEAL
+1683 DGSEILSSDSL
-1694 NAKVLTQDM
+1694 KSKVITQDM
-1703 VKDGKI
+1703 VKDGRI
-1709 KISAEFKDEV
+1709 NISAEFKDEV

-1727 TPKFT
+1727 TPKLLT
-1732 LEKKNKA
+1732 DKKNKA
-1739 IAIDENNE
+1739 IAIDRNNE
-1747 DTKTWLKLLKK
+1747 ETKTWLNLLKGS
-1758 PTVSLSIYPSGEKL
+1758 TVSLYIYPSGEKL
-1772 NYTTTN
+1772 NFTTTS

-1784 YVYSGHSL
+1784 YVYTNSSL
-1792 GIREL
+1792 GVRGI
-1797 NVGDIVKVEVPGY
+1797 NIGDIVKIVVPGY

-1819 YGSSYNLVQIENPE
+1819 FGRSYNLVQIENPE
-1833 KKEGSEPKPAPKVS
+1833 
-1847 VEVLVNK
+1847 
-1854 GGSSSDSLKG
+1854 
-1864 ILGKTFADLTSD
+1864 T
-1876 SGRYKIENPS
+1876 
-1886 MSGKVFLGWK
+1886 
-1896 INDSLE
+1896 
-1902 LLSSEALNAKVLTQ
+1902 
-1916 DMVKDGKIKISAEF
+1916 
-1930 KDEVKPSQEDAK
+1930 
-1942 TPKFTLEKKNK
+1942 
-1953 AIAIDENNEDTKT
+1953 
-1966 WLKLLKKPTVSL
+1966 
-1978 SIYPSGEKLNYTTTN
+1978 
-1993 SLERGYYVY
+1993 
-2002 SGHSLGIRELNVGDI
+2002 
-2017 VKVEVPGYKDV
+2017 
-2028 FVKAEKYGD
+2028 
-2037 SYNLVQ
+2037 
-2043 IENPEKK
+2043 K
-2050 ENNKPNTQLKKIIFA
+2050 ENNNPSSENNNVQPSEGKNPKPNTQLKKIIFA
-2065 ESGNRLIKLKKD
+2065 ESENRKIRLKKD
-2077 YPDNGVW
+2077 HPDNGDW

-2097 ENNSYVDLDKA
+2097 ENNTFVDLNKSDVS
-2108 NIKIYN
+2108 IYN
-2114 KYSNKSITI
+2114 KSSNKSITI
-2123 NKIKA
+2123 KNLKA
-2128 GDIIKISLDGFEDVY
+2128 GDIIKISLYGFEDIY
-2143 LRAVKDGGSYTL
+2143 LKAIKNGQSYQL
-2155 TQIEKPTSN
+2155 VQIEKPNL

>member
-1 MSKIFLRCF
+1 MLLSLLLTKNNFAKISI
-10 YGYCLQKKFL
+10 
-20 LKFVG
+20 
-25 DNIYQFKEDIMI
+25 DNIYQFKEDTMI
-37 KKTSVIFVLCL
+37 KKTSVIFILCL

-67 SLKLEHKNNDYMEF
+67 SLKLEKTSDKYMEF
-81 SIEPKSLIKEIKG
+81 SIEPKETINKISGI
-94 VKTDT
+94 KTDT
-99 VFIHEKMNKASFGWV
+99 VFTHEKMLKNSIGWT
-114 SGKKGYS
+114 SRKKGYA
-121 IEGEKLYIPPIK
+121 IENGKLYIETIK
-133 NKHTITLE
+133 NKHTITLN
-141 LNDGRK
+141 LNDGSD

-170 HLKLEGYFEGALV
+170 HLKLEGYFEGTLV

-216 QAPDPKAWKELS
+216 EAPNPKAWKELS

-248 MKANFNAS
+248 MKANFNAL

-329 YIGYFNENNKGANQS
+329 YIGYFNENNRGANQS

-353 WLGSH
+353 WQGSH

-372 SENPN
+372 RENPDKN
-377 KEKFQYRPDEERIP
+377 KFQYRPDEERIP
-391 IQKFILE
+391 IQNFVLE

-453 GELGKSSGA
+453 GEFGKSSGA

-473 IILKD
+473 IILND

-572 GGNALVL
+572 GGNALIL

-587 DGGLALMGGTGQS
+587 DGGLALMGGTGQT
-600 GEGGYAACG
+600 GVGGYAACG
-609 DGIISTKSAYLRGG
+609 DGIISTKSAYLRAG
-623 NGNTETP
+623 NGSIETP
-630 AKENSV
+630 AKQGNID
-636 KITKNVIGSINNGKN
+636 ITKNVIGSVHNGKN
-651 GTGKV
+651 GTGRI
-656 AEEYPEFWGHSSIPK
+656 AEEYPEFWGHSSVPK
-671 ILDEK
+671 MLDDEK
-676 KIGSN
+676 IGKT
-681 LINPS
+681 LINPN
-686 GDDKIEGE
+686 GKDKVEGE

-703 PGKFLKRVGLV
+703 PGKFLKRVELV
-714 TNSFHNKSTQIDGKS
+714 TNSFHNKSTQINNRS
-729 DDSKEWINKL
+729 EDSKAWLEKL

-752 LSLVK
+752 LNLVQN
-757 DEVPGQKAYKVE
+757 EVLGQKGYKVE

-777 INIGDTINISVPG
+777 IKIGDTVNINVPG
-790 YIPVTLDAI
+790 YIPIILDAI
-799 ANPNP
+799 ANSNP

-810 VSHKGEKEERPY
+810 VLHKGEKEERPY
-822 LPEKEVDISD
+822 LPEKELDISD
-832 ESVNAAENYIRDIK
+832 ESVNAAKNYINDIT
-846 INKSALEQ
+846 INESALNQ

-863 STIDDFKKVINKAK
+863 STINAFKEAIKKAK
-877 ELANKTSLSAEEKK
+877 ELANKASLNDEEKK
-891 ELVSYFNNK
+891 ELVSYFTNK

-909 LDMNLEASK
+909 LDMNLEDEK

-923 YDRTKL
+923 YDNTRL
-929 HAKLNDGKVSYSSE
+929 HAKLNDGKVSYSSQ
-943 LQNLSKDTYPKLT
+943 LQNLSKDSYPKLK
-956 IYRIDKNS
+956 IYRIDKSS
-964 YETKQNLDATTGATV
+964 YETRQNLDATSGATV
-979 PKFEDHILDEKYYD
+979 PSFEDNVLDEKYYD
-993 IKKLPNNNQDR
+993 IKKLLNNNQDR

-1015 IKENELKKDFPNTK
+1015 IKENDIKRDFPETK

-1053 NDTKTEDKPSENP
+1053 NDTKNEDKPSENP

-1072 TSIIEEKDPIKEEAN
+1072 TSIVEEKDPIKEEAN
-1087 KNIAKPKTES
+1087 KNIAKPKIES

-1130 NGLFKPDTSVTRAEA
+1130 NGLFKPDSSVTRAEA
-1145 AQMLLVLE
+1145 AQMLFVLE
-1153 NANASNLKADFKDA
+1153 NATASNLKAEFKDA

-1179 RSKGMLLAKDGN
+1179 SSKGMLLAKDGN
-1191 IRPDVPMTRG
+1191 IRPDVPMTRE

-1214 SGGPSFNDIAGHEF
+1214 SGGPKFNDIAGHEF
-1228 EVAILRASANGIIKG
+1228 EAAILRASANGIIKG

-1283 IKEFSDVKK
+1283 MKEFSDVQK

-1306 SIINEVTET
+1306 PILNEVTET

-1329 VWVENSNEVSEDK
+1329 VWVENSKEVPEDK
-1342 DQNNKPDSNAKKDY
+1342 KQNDKPDSNSKKDY

-1361 DDKTSN
+1361 YDKTSN
-1367 VNIEGKFTK
+1367 VNIEGKLTK

-1388 KDGKLTITIPETI
+1388 KDSKVTITVPETI
-1401 LKDYKT
+1401 LKYYKT
-1407 LQPESNK
+1407 LKPAQDK
-1414 SYEIV
+1414 IYEIV
-1419 KSLDIKVLGD
+1419 KSFDIKILGD
-1429 YQGKLKISLPLGEE
+1429 YQGKLKISLPVGEE

-1531 DSLKDSND
+1531 NSLKDSND
-1539 KEALKVALKDLQ
+1539 KEALKLALKDLQ

-1565 LEKKLEEAF
+1565 LKKKLEEAL

-1585 SRKTLENFL
+1585 SRKNLENFL
-1594 NSFTVYDFDNATED
+1594 NRFAGYDFDNATED

-1619 AIAKLVKKPSQVMV
+1619 AIAKLVKKPSQVIV
-1633 EVLINKGGSS
+1633 EVLVNKGGSS
-1643 SVNLKGILGKTFADL
+1643 SDNLKGIIGKTFADL
-1658 TSDSG
+1658 TSNSG
-1663 RYKIENPSMSG
+1663 NYKIEDLSISG

-1683 DSLELLSSEAL
+1683 DGSEILSSDSL
-1694 NAKVLTQDM
+1694 KSKVITQDM
-1703 VKDGKI
+1703 VKDGRI
-1709 KISAEFKDEV
+1709 NISAEFKDEV

-1727 TPKFT
+1727 TPKFISSP
-1732 LEKKNKA
+1732 KKYFA
-1739 IAIDENNE
+1739 LAIDPSDD
-1747 DTKTWLKLLKK
+1747 DTIAWLNLLKGS
-1758 PTVSLSIYPSGEKL
+1758 TVNVSRYPSGEKL
-1772 NYTTTN
+1772 NSTSRYSTET
-1778 SLERGY
+1778 GY
-1784 YVYSGHSL
+1784 YVYSKSSL
-1792 GIREL
+1792 SIKNL
-1797 NVGDIVKVEVPGY
+1797 KIGDIVKVEVPGY
-1810 KDVFVKAEK
+1810 KDVFVRAEK
-1819 YGSSYNLVQIENPE
+1819 YNYSYNLVQIENPE
-1833 KKEGSEPKPAPKVS
+1833 KKEGSDPNPAPKVS

-1864 ILGKTFADLTSD
+1864 IIGKTFADLTSN
-1876 SGRYKIENPS
+1876 SGSYKIEDPS
-1886 MSGKVFLGWK
+1886 ISGKVFLGWK
-1896 INDSLE
+1896 INDGSE
-1902 LLSSEALNAKVLTQ
+1902 ILSNDALKSKVLTQ
-1916 DMVKDGKIKISAEF
+1916 DMVKDGRIKISAEF

-1942 TPKFTLEKKNK
+1942 TPKFISSPKKNF
-1953 AIAIDENNEDTKT
+1953 ALAIDPSDDDTIA
-1966 WLKLLKKPTVSL
+1966 WLNLLKGSTVNVSR
-1978 SIYPSGEKLNYTTTN
+1978 YPSGEKLNSTSRYSTET
-1993 SLERGYYVY
+1993 GYYVY
-2002 SGHSLGIRELNVGDI
+2002 SKSSLSIKNLKVGDI

-2028 FVKAEKYGD
+2028 FVKAEKFGD
-2037 SYNLVQ
+2037 IYNLVQ
-2043 IENPEKK
+2043 IENPETK

-2065 ESGNRLIKLKKD
+2065 ESENRKIRLKKD
-2077 YPDNGVW
+2077 HPDNGVW
-2084 LSQIEEKAIVKKL
+2084 LSQIKEKAIVKKL
-2097 ENNSYVDLDKA
+2097 ENNSFVDLNKG
-2108 NIKIYN
+2108 NIEIYN
-2114 KYSNKSITI
+2114 KPSTKSITI
-2123 NKIKA
+2123 KNLKA

-2143 LRAVKDGGSYTL
+2143 LKAVKNGQSYQL
-2155 TQIEKPTSN
+2155 VQIEKPNL

>member
-1 MSKIFLRCF
+1 MLLSLLLTKNNFAKISI
-10 YGYCLQKKFL
+10 
-20 LKFVG
+20 
-25 DNIYQFKEDIMI
+25 DNIYQFKEDTMI
-37 KKTSVIFVLCL
+37 KKTSVIFILCL

-67 SLKLEHKNNDYMEF
+67 SLKLEKTSDKYMEF
-81 SIEPKSLIKEIKG
+81 SIEPKETIDKISGI
-94 VKTDT
+94 KTDT
-99 VFIHEKMNKASFGWV
+99 VFTHEKMLKSSIGWT
-114 SGKKGYS
+114 SGKKGYA
-121 IEGEKLYIPPIK
+121 IENGKLYIETIK
-133 NKHTITLE
+133 NKHTITLN
-141 LNDGRK
+141 LNDGSD

-216 QAPDPKAWKELS
+216 EAPNPKAWKELS

-248 MKANFNAS
+248 MKANFNAL

-280 IYGRRATS
+280 IYGRKATS

-329 YIGYFNENNKGANQS
+329 YIAYFNENNRGANQS

-353 WLGSH
+353 WQGSH

-372 SENPN
+372 SENPDKN
-377 KEKFQYRPDEERIP
+377 KFQYRPDEERIP
-391 IQKFILE
+391 IQNFVLE

-430 IYGRITVDGGR
+430 IYGRITVNGGR

-453 GELGKSSGA
+453 GEFGKSSGA

-473 IILKD
+473 IILND

-557 NLYVYGGGTAATTSR
+557 NLYVYGGGTTATTSR

-587 DGGLALMGGTGQS
+587 DGGLALMGGTGQTR
-600 GEGGYAACG
+600 EGGYAACG
-609 DGIISTKSAYLRGG
+609 DGIISTKSAYLRAG
-623 NGNTETP
+623 NGSIETP
-630 AKENSV
+630 AKENGIEITNNVVGSV
-636 KITKNVIGSINNGKN
+636 HNGKK
-651 GTGKV
+651 GTGRI
-656 AEEYPEFWGHSSIPK
+656 AEEYPEFWGHSSLPK
-671 ILDEK
+671 KLDDEK
-676 KIGSN
+676 IGKT
-681 LINPS
+681 LINPN
-686 GDDKIEGE
+686 GKDKVDGE

-703 PGKFLKRVGLV
+703 PGKFLKRVELV
-714 TNSFHNKSTQIDGKS
+714 TNSFHNKSTQINNRS
-729 DDSKEWINKL
+729 EDSKAWLEKL

-752 LSLVK
+752 LNLVQ
-757 DEVPGQKAYKVE
+757 DEVPGQKGYKVD
-769 GDFLYVYG
+769 GNFLYIYG
-777 INIGDTINISVPG
+777 LKVDDKIDIKLDGYVPLSLKAVASN
-790 YIPVTLDAI
+790 YPKIPYL
-799 ANPNP
+799 
-804 NIAYML
+804 L
-810 VSHKGEKEERPY
+810 VAFKGEKEERPY

-832 ESVNAAENYIRDIK
+832 GSVNAAKNYINDIT
-846 INKSALEQ
+846 INESALNQ
-854 AGVNIDKNS
+854 AGVNIPKNS
-863 STIDDFKKVINKAK
+863 STIDAFKEAIKKAK
-877 ELANKTSLSAEEKK
+877 ELATKTSLTEDEKK

-909 LDMNLEASK
+909 LDMNLEDEK
-918 VITNK
+918 VIANK
-923 YDRTKL
+923 YDNTRL
-929 HAKLNDGKVSYSSE
+929 HAKLNDGKVSYSSQ
-943 LQNLSKDTYPKLT
+943 LQNLSKDSYPKLK
-956 IYRIDKNS
+956 IYRIDKSS
-964 YETKQNLDATTGATV
+964 YETRQNLDATSGAT
-979 PKFEDHILDEKYYD
+979 PRFEDNILDGKYYD
-993 IKKLPNNNQDR
+993 IKKLLNNNQDR

-1015 IKENELKKDFPNTK
+1015 IKENDIKRDFPETK

-1039 ANGIYAKSSDFVFL
+1039 ANGIEAKSSDFVFL
-1053 NDTKTEDKPSENP
+1053 NDTKPEDKPSENP

-1072 TSIIEEKDPIKEEAN
+1072 TSADNNTSIVEEKDPIKEEAN
-1087 KNIAKPKTES
+1087 KNIDKPKTES
-1097 TGHYEYRLTKNYS
+1097 TGHYEYRLTKKYS

-1130 NGLFKPDTSVTRAEA
+1130 DGLFRPDNSVTRAEA
-1145 AQMLLVLE
+1145 AQMLWVLE
-1153 NANASNLKADFKDA
+1153 NATASNLKADFKDA

-1179 RSKGMLLAKDGN
+1179 ISKGMLLAKNGN

-1214 SGGPSFNDIAGHEF
+1214 SGGPRFNDIAGHEF
-1228 EVAILRASANGIIKG
+1228 EAAILRASANGIIKG

-1283 IKEFSDVKK
+1283 IKEFSDVQK

-1306 SIINEVTET
+1306 PIINEVTET

-1329 VWVENSNEVSEDK
+1329 VWVENSKEVTEDK
-1342 DQNNKPDSNAKKDY
+1342 DQNNKPDSNTKKDY

-1367 VNIEGKFTK
+1367 VNIEGKLTK

-1383 DKSTT
+1383 DKSTK
-1388 KDGKLTITIPETI
+1388 KDGKVTITVPETI

-1407 LQPESNK
+1407 LKPTQDK
-1414 SYEIV
+1414 LYEIV
-1419 KSLDIKVLGD
+1419 KSFDIKILGD
-1429 YQGKLKISLPLGEE
+1429 YQGKLKISLPVGEE
-1443 NNGRRAIIKHLSKD
+1443 NNGRRAIIKHLSKN

-1504 IDLAKAKDETKFTK
+1504 IDLAKEKDETKFTK

-1565 LEKKLEEAF
+1565 LEKKLEEAL

-1594 NSFTVYDFDNATED
+1594 NRFAGYDFDNATED
-1608 DIKHELKLVEE
+1608 DIKHDLKLVEE
-1619 AIAKLVKKPSQVMV
+1619 AVNKLVKKTSQVIV
-1633 EVLINKGGSS
+1633 EVLVNMGGSS
-1643 SVNLKGILGKTFADL
+1643 SDNLKGILGKTFADL

-1663 RYKIENPSMSG
+1663 SYKIEDPSISG

-1683 DSLELLSSEAL
+1683 DGSEILSSDAL
-1694 NAKVLTQDM
+1694 KSKVITQDM
-1703 VKDGKI
+1703 VKDGRI
-1709 KISAEFKDEV
+1709 NISAEFKDEV

-1727 TPKFT
+1727 TPKLLT
-1732 LEKKNKA
+1732 DKKNKA
-1739 IAIDENNE
+1739 IAIDRNNE
-1747 DTKTWLKLLKK
+1747 ETKTWLNLLKGS
-1758 PTVSLSIYPSGEKL
+1758 TVSLYIYPSGEKL
-1772 NYTTTN
+1772 NFTTTS

-1784 YVYSGHSL
+1784 YVYTNSSL
-1792 GIREL
+1792 GVRGI
-1797 NVGDIVKVEVPGY
+1797 NIGDIVKIVVPGY

-1819 YGSSYNLVQIENPE
+1819 FGRSYNLVQIENPE
-1833 KKEGSEPKPAPKVS
+1833 
-1847 VEVLVNK
+1847 
-1854 GGSSSDSLKG
+1854 
-1864 ILGKTFADLTSD
+1864 T
-1876 SGRYKIENPS
+1876 
-1886 MSGKVFLGWK
+1886 
-1896 INDSLE
+1896 
-1902 LLSSEALNAKVLTQ
+1902 
-1916 DMVKDGKIKISAEF
+1916 
-1930 KDEVKPSQEDAK
+1930 
-1942 TPKFTLEKKNK
+1942 
-1953 AIAIDENNEDTKT
+1953 
-1966 WLKLLKKPTVSL
+1966 
-1978 SIYPSGEKLNYTTTN
+1978 
-1993 SLERGYYVY
+1993 
-2002 SGHSLGIRELNVGDI
+2002 
-2017 VKVEVPGYKDV
+2017 
-2028 FVKAEKYGD
+2028 
-2037 SYNLVQ
+2037 
-2043 IENPEKK
+2043 K
-2050 ENNKPNTQLKKIIFA
+2050 ENNNPSSENNNVQPSEGKNPKPNTQLKKIIFA
-2065 ESGNRLIKLKKD
+2065 ESENRKIRLKKD
-2077 YPDNGVW
+2077 HPDNGDW

-2097 ENNSYVDLDKA
+2097 ENNTFVDLNKSDVS
-2108 NIKIYN
+2108 IYN
-2114 KYSNKSITI
+2114 KSSNKSITI
-2123 NKIKA
+2123 KNLKA
-2128 GDIIKISLDGFEDVY
+2128 GDIIKISLYGFEDIY
-2143 LRAVKDGGSYTL
+2143 LKAIKNGQSYQL
-2155 TQIEKPTSN
+2155 VQIEKPNL

>member
-1 MSKIFLRCF
+1 MLLSLLLTKNNFAKISI
-10 YGYCLQKKFL
+10 
-20 LKFVG
+20 
-25 DNIYQFKEDIMI
+25 DNIYQFKEDTMI
-37 KKTSVIFVLCL
+37 KKTSVIFILCL

-67 SLKLEHKNNDYMEF
+67 SLKLEKTSDKYMEF
-81 SIEPKSLIKEIKG
+81 SIEPKETIDKISGI
-94 VKTDT
+94 KTDT
-99 VFIHEKMNKASFGWV
+99 VFTHEKMLKNSIGWT
-114 SGKKGYS
+114 SRKKGYA
-121 IEGEKLYIPPIK
+121 IENGKLYIETIK
-133 NKHTITLE
+133 NKHTITLN
-141 LNDGRK
+141 LNDGSD

-204 DIKVYGQITEEN
+204 DIKVYGQITEDNE
-216 QAPDPKAWKELS
+216 APNPKAWKELS

-248 MKANFNAS
+248 MKANFNAL

-329 YIGYFNENNKGANQS
+329 YIGYFNENNRGANQS

-353 WLGSH
+353 WQGSH

-372 SENPN
+372 RENPDKN
-377 KEKFQYRPDEERIP
+377 KFQYRPDEERIP
-391 IQKFILE
+391 IQNFVLE

-453 GELGKSSGA
+453 GEFGKSSGA

-473 IILKD
+473 IILND

-517 GNVFVKGDESPT
+517 GNVFIKGDESPT

-557 NLYVYGGGTAATTSR
+557 NLYVYGGGTTATTSR

-587 DGGLALMGGTGQS
+587 DGGLALMGGTGQT

-609 DGIISTKSAYLRGG
+609 DGIISTKSAYLRAG
-623 NGNTETP
+623 NGSIETP
-630 AKENSV
+630 AKQGNID
-636 KITKNVIGSINNGKN
+636 ITKNVIGSVHNGKK
-651 GTGKV
+651 GTGRI
-656 AEEYPEFWGHSSIPK
+656 AEEYPEFWGHSSVPK
-671 ILDEK
+671 MLDDEK
-676 KIGSN
+676 IGKT
-681 LINPS
+681 LINPN
-686 GDDKIEGE
+686 GKDKVEGE

-703 PGKFLKRVGLV
+703 PGKFLKRVELV
-714 TNSFHNKSTQIDGKS
+714 TNSFHNKSTQINNRS
-729 DDSKEWINKL
+729 EDSKAWLEKL

-752 LSLVK
+752 LNLVQN
-757 DEVPGQKAYKVE
+757 EVLGQKGYKVD
-769 GDFLYVYG
+769 GNFLYIYG
-777 INIGDTINISVPG
+777 LKVDDKIDINLDGYVPLSLKAVASN
-790 YIPVTLDAI
+790 YPKIPYL
-799 ANPNP
+799 
-804 NIAYML
+804 L
-810 VSHKGEKEERPY
+810 VAFKGEKEERPY

-832 ESVNAAENYIRDIK
+832 ESVNAAKNYINGIT
-846 INKSALEQ
+846 INESALNQ
-854 AGVNIDKNS
+854 AGVNIGKNS
-863 STIDDFKKVINKAK
+863 STIDAFKEAIKKAK
-877 ELANKTSLSAEEKK
+877 ELANKASLNDEEKK
-891 ELVSYFNNK
+891 ELVSYFTNK

-909 LDMNLEASK
+909 LDMNLEDEK
-918 VITNK
+918 VIANK
-923 YDRTKL
+923 YDNTRL
-929 HAKLNDGKVSYSSE
+929 HAKLNDGKVSYSSQ
-943 LQNLSKDTYPKLT
+943 LQNLSKDSYPKLT
-956 IYRIDKNS
+956 IYRIDKSS
-964 YETKQNLDATTGATV
+964 YETRQNLDATSGAT
-979 PKFEDHILDEKYYD
+979 PRFEDNILDGKYYD
-993 IKKLPNNNQDR
+993 IKKLLNNNQDR

-1015 IKENELKKDFPNTK
+1015 IKENDIKRDFPETK

-1039 ANGIYAKSSDFVFL
+1039 ANGIEAKSSDFVFL
-1053 NDTKTEDKPSENP
+1053 NDTKPEDKPSENP

-1072 TSIIEEKDPIKEEAN
+1072 TSTDNNTSIVEEKDPIKEESN
-1087 KNIAKPKTES
+1087 KNIAKPKIES

-1130 NGLFKPDTSVTRAEA
+1130 NGLFKPDSSVTRAEA
-1145 AQMLLVLE
+1145 AQMLWVLE
-1153 NANASNLKADFKDA
+1153 NATASNLKADFKDA

-1179 RSKGMLLAKDGN
+1179 ISKGMLLAKDGN

-1208 PLLADK
+1208 TLLADK
-1214 SGGPSFNDIAGHEF
+1214 SGGPRFNDIAGHEF
-1228 EVAILRASANGIIKG
+1228 EAAILRASSNGIIKG

-1259 TVTMLN
+1259 TVTMFN

-1274 DDLKKNNSK
+1274 DDLKKNASK
-1283 IKEFSDVKK
+1283 IKKFSDVQK
-1292 SHWAYLQIMSAVNY
+1292 SHWAYLQIMSSVNY
-1306 SIINEVTET
+1306 PIINEVTET

-1329 VWVENSNEVSEDK
+1329 VWVENSKEVPEDK
-1342 DQNNKPDSNAKKDY
+1342 TQNNKPDSNAKKDY

-1361 DDKTSN
+1361 YDKTSN
-1367 VNIEGKFTK
+1367 VNIEGKITK

-1388 KDGKLTITIPETI
+1388 KDGKVTITVPETI

-1407 LQPESNK
+1407 LKPAQDK
-1414 SYEIV
+1414 LYEIV
-1419 KSLDIKVLGD
+1419 KSFDIKILGD
-1429 YQGKLKISLPLGEE
+1429 YQGKLKISLPVGEE
-1443 NNGRRAIIKHLSKD
+1443 NNGRRAIIKHLSKN

-1467 KGSVSFEVD
+1467 KSSVSFEVD
-1476 SLSPFVVIVEKDKV
+1476 SLSPFVVIIEKDKV

-1539 KEALKVALKDLQ
+1539 NEALKVALKDLQ

-1565 LEKKLEEAF
+1565 LEKKLEEAL

-1594 NSFTVYDFDNATED
+1594 NRFAGYDFDNATED
-1608 DIKHELKLVEE
+1608 DIKYDLKLVEE
-1619 AIAKLVKKPSQVMV
+1619 AVNKLVKKPSQVIV
-1633 EVLINKGGSS
+1633 EVLVNKGGSS
-1643 SVNLKGILGKTFADL
+1643 SDNLKGIIGKTFADL

-1663 RYKIENPSMSG
+1663 SYKIEDPSISG

-1683 DSLELLSSEAL
+1683 DDSEILSSDAL
-1694 NAKVLTQDM
+1694 KSKVITQDM
-1703 VKDGKI
+1703 VKDGRI
-1709 KISAEFKDEV
+1709 KISAEFNDEV

-1739 IAIDENNE
+1739 IAIDRNNE
-1747 DTKTWLKLLKK
+1747 DTKTWLNLLKGS
-1758 PTVSLSIYPSGEKL
+1758 TVTLSIYLSGEKL
-1772 NYTTTN
+1772 NFTTTN

-1784 YVYSGHSL
+1784 YVYTNSSL
-1792 GIREL
+1792 GVRGI
-1797 NVGDIVKVEVPGY
+1797 NIGDIVKIVVPGY

-1819 YGSSYNLVQIENPE
+1819 FGRSYNLVQIENPE
-1833 KKEGSEPKPAPKVS
+1833 
-1847 VEVLVNK
+1847 
-1854 GGSSSDSLKG
+1854 
-1864 ILGKTFADLTSD
+1864 T
-1876 SGRYKIENPS
+1876 
-1886 MSGKVFLGWK
+1886 
-1896 INDSLE
+1896 
-1902 LLSSEALNAKVLTQ
+1902 
-1916 DMVKDGKIKISAEF
+1916 
-1930 KDEVKPSQEDAK
+1930 
-1942 TPKFTLEKKNK
+1942 
-1953 AIAIDENNEDTKT
+1953 
-1966 WLKLLKKPTVSL
+1966 
-1978 SIYPSGEKLNYTTTN
+1978 
-1993 SLERGYYVY
+1993 
-2002 SGHSLGIRELNVGDI
+2002 
-2017 VKVEVPGYKDV
+2017 
-2028 FVKAEKYGD
+2028 
-2037 SYNLVQ
+2037 
-2043 IENPEKK
+2043 K
-2050 ENNKPNTQLKKIIFA
+2050 ENNNPSSENNNVQPSEGKNPKPNTQLKKIIFA
-2065 ESGNRLIKLKKD
+2065 ESENRKIRLKKD
-2077 YPDNGVW
+2077 HPDNGDW
-2084 LSQIEEKAIVKKL
+2084 LSQIEEKALVKKL
-2097 ENNSYVDLDKA
+2097 ENNTFVDLNKG

-2114 KYSNKSITI
+2114 KTSTKSISI
-2123 NKIKA
+2123 YNLKA

-2143 LRAVKDGGSYTL
+2143 LKAIKNGQSYQL
-2155 TQIEKPTSN
+2155 VQIEKPNL

>member
-1 MSKIFLRCF
+1 M
-10 YGYCLQKKFL
+10 
-20 LKFVG
+20 V
-25 DNIYQFKEDIMI
+25 
-37 KKTSVIFVLCL
+37 KKTSVIFILCL

-67 SLKLEHKNNDYMEF
+67 SLKLEKTSDKYMEF
-81 SIEPKSLIKEIKG
+81 SIEPKETIDKISGI
-94 VKTDT
+94 KTDT
-99 VFIHEKMNKASFGWV
+99 VFTHEKMLKSSIGWT
-114 SGKKGYS
+114 SGKKGYA
-121 IEGEKLYIPPIK
+121 IENGKLYIETIK
-133 NKHTITLE
+133 NKHTITLN
-141 LNDGRK
+141 LNDGSD
-147 LHFILKDGKCESIDL
+147 LHFLLKDGKCESIDL

-216 QAPDPKAWKELS
+216 EAPNPKAWKELS

-248 MKANFNAS
+248 MKANFNAL

-280 IYGRRATS
+280 IYGRKATS

-329 YIGYFNENNKGANQS
+329 YIAYFNENNRGANQS

-353 WLGSH
+353 WQGSH

-372 SENPN
+372 SENPDKN
-377 KEKFQYRPDEERIP
+377 KFQYRPDEERIP
-391 IQKFILE
+391 IQNFVLE

-453 GELGKSSGA
+453 GEFGKSSGA

-473 IILKD
+473 IILND

-587 DGGLALMGGTGQS
+587 DGGLALMGGTGQT
-600 GEGGYAACG
+600 GVGGYAACG
-609 DGIISTKSAYLRGG
+609 DGIISTKSAYLRAG
-623 NGNTETP
+623 NGSIETP
-630 AKENSV
+630 AKQGNID
-636 KITKNVIGSINNGKN
+636 ITKNVIGSVHNGKN
-651 GTGKV
+651 GTGRI
-656 AEEYPEFWGHSSIPK
+656 AEEYPEFWGHSSVPK
-671 ILDEK
+671 MLDDEK
-676 KIGSN
+676 IGKT
-681 LINPS
+681 LINPN
-686 GDDKIEGE
+686 GKDKVEGE

-703 PGKFLKRVGLV
+703 PGKFLKRVELV
-714 TNSFHNKSTQIDGKS
+714 TNSFHNKSTQINNRS
-729 DDSKEWINKL
+729 EDSKAWLEKL

-752 LSLVK
+752 LNLVQ
-757 DEVPGQKAYKVE
+757 DEVPGQKGYKVE

-777 INIGDTINISVPG
+777 IKIGDTVNINVPG
-790 YIPVTLDAI
+790 YIPIILDAI
-799 ANPNP
+799 ANSNP

-810 VSHKGEKEERPY
+810 VLHKGEKEERPY
-822 LPEKEVDISD
+822 LPEKELDISD
-832 ESVNAAENYIRDIK
+832 KSVNAAKNYIKGIT
-846 INKSALEQ
+846 INESALNQ
-854 AGVNIDKNS
+854 AGVNIPKNS
-863 STIDDFKKVINKAK
+863 STIDAFKEAIKKAK
-877 ELANKTSLSAEEKK
+877 ELANKASLNDEEKK

-900 FEEQTKNIK
+900 FGEQTKNIK
-909 LDMNLEASK
+909 LDMHLEDNK
-918 VITNK
+918 VIANK
-923 YDRTKL
+923 YDKNKL
-929 HAKLNDGKVSYSSE
+929 HAQLNYGKVNYSSE
-943 LQNLSKDTYPKLT
+943 LQNLSKNAYPKLT
-956 IYRIDKNS
+956 IYRIDKSS
-964 YETKQNLDATTGATV
+964 YETRQDLDATTRATV
-979 PKFEDHILDEKYYD
+979 PKFEDHILDEKYYE

-1004 TSATNNKYEID
+1004 TSVLSNKYEIS
-1015 IKENELKKDFPNTK
+1015 IKENELKKYHPNTK
-1029 LLKIVFSVEL
+1029 LLKIVFSVKL
-1039 ANGIYAKSSDFVFL
+1039 ANGIFVKSSDFVFL
-1053 NDTKTEDKPSENP
+1053 NDTKPEDKPSENP

-1072 TSIIEEKDPIKEEAN
+1072 TPADNNTSIVEEKDPIKEESN
-1087 KNIAKPKTES
+1087 KNIAKPKIES
-1097 TGHYEYRLTKNYS
+1097 TGHYEYRLTKKYS

-1130 NGLFKPDTSVTRAEA
+1130 NGLFKPDSSVTRAEA
-1145 AQMLLVLE
+1145 AQMLWVLE
-1153 NANASNLKADFKDA
+1153 NATASNLKADFKDA

-1179 RSKGMLLAKDGN
+1179 ISKGMLLAKNGN

-1214 SGGPSFNDIAGHEF
+1214 SGGPRFNDIAGHEF
-1228 EVAILRASANGIIKG
+1228 EAAILRASANGIIKG

-1283 IKEFSDVKK
+1283 IKEFSDVQK

-1306 SIINEVTET
+1306 PIINEVTET

-1329 VWVENSNEVSEDK
+1329 VWVENSKEVTEDK
-1342 DQNNKPDSNAKKDY
+1342 DQNNKPDSNTKKDY

-1367 VNIEGKFTK
+1367 VNIEGKLTK

-1383 DKSTT
+1383 DKSTK
-1388 KDGKLTITIPETI
+1388 KDGKVTITVPETI

-1407 LQPESNK
+1407 LKPTQDK
-1414 SYEIV
+1414 LYEIV
-1419 KSLDIKVLGD
+1419 KSFDIKILGD
-1429 YQGKLKISLPLGEE
+1429 YQGKLKISLPVGEE
-1443 NNGRRAIIKHLSKD
+1443 NNGRRAIIKHLSKN

-1504 IDLAKAKDETKFTK
+1504 IDLAKEKDETKFTK

-1565 LEKKLEEAF
+1565 LEKKLEEAL

-1594 NSFTVYDFDNATED
+1594 NRFAGYDFDNATED
-1608 DIKHELKLVEE
+1608 DIKHDLKLVEE
-1619 AIAKLVKKPSQVMV
+1619 AVNKLVKKPSQVIV
-1633 EVLINKGGSS
+1633 EVLVNMGGSS
-1643 SVNLKGILGKTFADL
+1643 SDNLKGILGKTFADL
-1658 TSDSG
+1658 TSNSG
-1663 RYKIENPSMSG
+1663 SYKIEDPSISG

-1683 DSLELLSSEAL
+1683 DDSEILSSDAL
-1694 NAKVLTQDM
+1694 KSKVITQDM
-1703 VKDGKI
+1703 VKDGRI
-1709 KISAEFKDEV
+1709 NISAEFKDEV

-1727 TPKFT
+1727 TPKFISSP
-1732 LEKKNKA
+1732 KKYFA
-1739 IAIDENNE
+1739 LAIDPSDD
-1747 DTKTWLKLLKK
+1747 DTIAWLNLLKGS
-1758 PTVSLSIYPSGEKL
+1758 TVNVSRYPSGEKL
-1772 NYTTTN
+1772 NSTSRYSTET
-1778 SLERGY
+1778 GY
-1784 YVYSGHSL
+1784 YVYSKSSL
-1792 GIREL
+1792 SIKNL
-1797 NVGDIVKVEVPGY
+1797 KIGDIVKVEVPGY
-1810 KDVFVKAEK
+1810 KDVFVRAEK
-1819 YGSSYNLVQIENPE
+1819 YSYSYNLVQIENPE
-1833 KKEGSEPKPAPKVS
+1833 KKEGSDPNPAPKVS

-1854 GGSSSDSLKG
+1854 GGSSSDNLKG
-1864 ILGKTFADLTSD
+1864 IIGKTFADLTSN
-1876 SGRYKIENPS
+1876 SGSYKIEDPS
-1886 MSGKVFLGWK
+1886 ISGKVFLGWK
-1896 INDSLE
+1896 INDDSE
-1902 LLSSEALNAKVLTQ
+1902 ILSSDALKSKVITQ
-1916 DMVKDGKIKISAEF
+1916 DMVKDGRINISAEF

-1942 TPKFTLEKKNK
+1942 EAKFTLDKKDK
-1953 AIAIDENNEDTKT
+1953 AIAIDRNNEDTKT
-1966 WLKLLKKPTVSL
+1966 WLNLLKGSTVTL
-1978 SIYPSGEKLNYTTTN
+1978 SIYPSGEKLNFTTTS

-2002 SGHSLGIRELNVGDI
+2002 TNSSLGVRGINIGDI
-2017 VKVEVPGYKDV
+2017 VKIVVPGYKDV
-2028 FVKAEKYGD
+2028 FVKAEKFGD
-2037 SYNLVQ
+2037 IYNLVQ
-2043 IENPEKK
+2043 IENPETK
-2050 ENNKPNTQLKKIIFA
+2050 ENNNPSSENNNVQPSEGKNPKPNTQLKKIIFA
-2065 ESGNRLIKLKKD
+2065 ESENRKIRLKKD
-2077 YPDNGVW
+2077 HPDNGVW

-2097 ENNSYVDLDKA
+2097 ENNTFVDLNKGYVS
-2108 NIKIYN
+2108 IYN
-2114 KYSNKSITI
+2114 KSSNKSISI
-2123 NKIKA
+2123 YNLKA
-2128 GDIIKISLDGFEDVY
+2128 GDIIKISLDGFEDIY
-2143 LRAVKDGGSYTL
+2143 LKAIKNGRSYTL
-2155 TQIEKPTSN
+2155 TQIEKPNL

>member
-1 MSKIFLRCF
+1 MLLYLLLTKNNFAKISI
-10 YGYCLQKKFL
+10 
-20 LKFVG
+20 
-25 DNIYQFKEDIMI
+25 DNIYQFREDTMI
-37 KKTSVIFVLCL
+37 KKTSVIFILCL

-67 SLKLEHKNNDYMEF
+67 SLKLEHKYDKYMEF
-81 SIEPKSLIKEIKG
+81 SIEPKETIDKISGIM
-94 VKTDT
+94 TDT
-99 VFIHEKMNKASFGWV
+99 VFTHEKILKNSIGWT
-114 SGKKGYS
+114 SKKKGYA
-121 IEGEKLYIPPIK
+121 IENGKLYIETIK

-216 QAPDPKAWKELS
+216 QAPNPKAWKELS

-288 NAAWFSVSDIESTY
+288 NAAWFSVSDIKSTY

-391 IQKFILE
+391 IQNFILE

-441 LRINYDPKGTFQ
+441 LRINYDPKGTFK

-579 KNKGKVLG
+579 KNNGKVLG

-609 DGIISTKSAYLRGG
+609 DGIISTKSAYLRAG
-623 NGNTETP
+623 NGSIETP
-630 AKENSV
+630 AKQGNID
-636 KITKNVIGSINNGKN
+636 ITKNVIGSINNGKN

-656 AEEYPEFWGHSSIPK
+656 AEEYPEFWGHSSVPK
-671 ILDEK
+671 MLDDEK
-676 KIGSN
+676 IGKT
-681 LINPS
+681 LINPN
-686 GDDKIEGE
+686 GKDKVEGE

-703 PGKFLKRVGLV
+703 PGKFLKRVELV
-714 TNSFHNKSTQIDGKS
+714 TNSFHNKSTQINNRS
-729 DDSKEWINKL
+729 EDSKAWLEKL
-739 AKGEGEVKLGEEK
+739 AKGKGEVKLGEEK
-752 LSLVK
+752 LNLVQN
-757 DEVPGQKAYKVE
+757 EVPGQKGYKVE

-777 INIGDTINISVPG
+777 IKIGDTVNINVPG
-790 YIPVTLDAI
+790 YIPIILDAI
-799 ANPNP
+799 ANSNP

-810 VSHKGEKEERPY
+810 VLHKGEKEERPY
-822 LPEKEVDISD
+822 LPEKELDISD
-832 ESVNAAENYIRDIK
+832 ESVNAAKNYIKGITIDE
-846 INKSALEQ
+846 SALNQ
-854 AGVNIDKNS
+854 PGVNIGKNS
-863 STIDDFKKVINKAK
+863 STIASFKEAIEKAK
-877 ELANKTSLSAEEKK
+877 ELANKTSINDEEKK

-909 LDMNLEASK
+909 LDMNLEDKK

-923 YDRTKL
+923 YDNYRL
-929 HAKLNDGKVSYSSE
+929 HAKLNGGKVSYSSE
-943 LQNLSKDTYPKLT
+943 LQNLSKDDYPKLTPKLT

-964 YETKQNLDATTGATV
+964 YETKQNLDATSGATV
-979 PKFEDHILDEKYYD
+979 PKFEDHILDGKYYD

-1004 TSATNNKYEID
+1004 TSVTSNKYEIS
-1015 IKENELKKDFPNTK
+1015 IKENELKKDFPNTE
-1029 LLKIVFSVEL
+1029 LLKIVFSVKL
-1039 ANGIYAKSSDFVFL
+1039 ADGIYAKSSDFVFL

-1072 TSIIEEKDPIKEEAN
+1072 TSIVEEKDPVKEEAN
-1087 KNIAKPKTES
+1087 KNTAKPKTES
-1097 TGHYEYRLTKNYS
+1097 TGHYEYRLTKKYS

-1130 NGLFKPDTSVTRAEA
+1130 NGLFKPDSSVTRAEA
-1145 AQMLLVLE
+1145 AQMLWVLE
-1153 NANASNLKADFKDA
+1153 NATASNLKADFKDA
-1167 KDSWYNQALNYT
+1167 KDSWYNRALNYT
-1179 RSKGMLLAKDGN
+1179 ISKGMLLAKDGN

-1214 SGGPSFNDIAGHEF
+1214 SGGPRFNDIAGHEF
-1228 EVAILRASANGIIKG
+1228 EAAILRASANGIIKG

-1306 SIINEVTET
+1306 PIINEVTET

-1342 DQNNKPDSNAKKDY
+1342 NQNNKPDSNAKKDY

-1407 LQPESNK
+1407 LKPEPNK

-1419 KSLDIKVLGD
+1419 KSLDIKVLGN
-1429 YQGKLKISLPLGEE
+1429 YQGKLKISLPVGEE

-1467 KGSVSFEVD
+1467 NASVNFEVD

-1518 KSFDALKAEIAKA
+1518 NSFDALKAEIEKA
-1531 DSLKDSND
+1531 NSLKDSND

-1551 NSLDSLITIGDSSI
+1551 NSLDSLIKLGDSSI
-1565 LEKKLEEAF
+1565 LEKKLEEAL

-1594 NSFTVYDFDNATED
+1594 NRFAGYDFDNVTED

-1658 TSDSG
+1658 TSPSG
-1663 RYKIENPSMSG
+1663 NYKIENPSMSG

-1683 DSLELLSSEAL
+1683 DSLELLSSESL
-1694 NAKVLTQDM
+1694 NAKVLTHDM

-1719 KPSQEDAK
+1719 KPSKEDAK
-1727 TPKFT
+1727 TPKFISST
-1732 LEKKNKA
+1732 KKYFA
-1739 IAIDENNE
+1739 LAIDPSDD
-1747 DTKTWLKLLKK
+1747 DTIAWLNLLKGS
-1758 PTVSLSIYPSGEKL
+1758 TVSLSRYPSGEKL
-1772 NYTTTN
+1772 NSTPRYSTET
-1778 SLERGY
+1778 GY
-1784 YVYSGHSL
+1784 YVYSKSSL
-1792 GIREL
+1792 SIRNL
-1797 NVGDIVKVEVPGY
+1797 KVGDIVKVEVPGY

-1819 YGSSYNLVQIENPE
+1819 YG
-1833 KKEGSEPKPAPKVS
+1833 
-1847 VEVLVNK
+1847 
-1854 GGSSSDSLKG
+1854 
-1864 ILGKTFADLTSD
+1864 T
-1876 SGRYKIENPS
+1876 
-1886 MSGKVFLGWK
+1886 
-1896 INDSLE
+1896 
-1902 LLSSEALNAKVLTQ
+1902 
-1916 DMVKDGKIKISAEF
+1916 
-1930 KDEVKPSQEDAK
+1930 
-1942 TPKFTLEKKNK
+1942 
-1953 AIAIDENNEDTKT
+1953 
-1966 WLKLLKKPTVSL
+1966 
-1978 SIYPSGEKLNYTTTN
+1978 
-1993 SLERGYYVY
+1993 
-2002 SGHSLGIRELNVGDI
+2002 
-2017 VKVEVPGYKDV
+2017 
-2028 FVKAEKYGD
+2028 

-2065 ESGNRLIKLKKD
+2065 ESGNRLIRLKKD
-2077 YPDNGVW
+2077 YLDNGVW

-2114 KYSNKSITI
+2114 KSSTKSISI
-2123 NKIKA
+2123 YNLKA

>member
-1 MSKIFLRCF
+1 
-10 YGYCLQKKFL
+10 
-20 LKFVG
+20 
-25 DNIYQFKEDIMI
+25 MI
-37 KKTSVIFVLCL
+37 KKTSVIFILCL

-67 SLKLEHKNNDYMEF
+67 SLKLEKTSDKYMEF
-81 SIEPKSLIKEIKG
+81 SIEPKDTINKISGI
-94 VKTDT
+94 KTDT
-99 VFIHEKMNKASFGWV
+99 VFTHEKMLKNSIGWT
-114 SGKKGYS
+114 SRKKGYA
-121 IEGEKLYIPPIK
+121 IENGKLYIETIK
-133 NKHTITLE
+133 NKHTITLN
-141 LNDGRK
+141 LNDGSD

-216 QAPDPKAWKELS
+216 EAPNPKAWKELS

-248 MKANFNAS
+248 MKANFNAL

-329 YIGYFNENNKGANQS
+329 YIGYFNENNRGANQS

-353 WLGSH
+353 WQGSH

-372 SENPN
+372 RENPDKN
-377 KEKFQYRPDEERIP
+377 KFQYRPDEERIP
-391 IQKFILE
+391 IQNFVLE

-430 IYGRITVDGGR
+430 IYGRITVNGGR

-453 GELGKSSGA
+453 GEFGKSSGA

-473 IILKD
+473 IILND

-529 GSEANGLPYRGQT
+529 GSEANGFPYRGQT

-557 NLYVYGGGTAATTSR
+557 NLYVYGGGTTATTSR

-587 DGGLALMGGTGQS
+587 DGGLALMGGTGQTR
-600 GEGGYAACG
+600 EGGYAACG
-609 DGIISTKSAYLRGG
+609 DGIISTKSAYLRAG
-623 NGNTETP
+623 NGSIETP
-630 AKENSV
+630 AKENGIEITNNVVGSV
-636 KITKNVIGSINNGKN
+636 HNGKK
-651 GTGKV
+651 GTGRI
-656 AEEYPEFWGHSSIPK
+656 AEEYPEFWGHSSLPK
-671 ILDEK
+671 KLDDEK
-676 KIGSN
+676 IGKT
-681 LINPS
+681 LINPN
-686 GDDKIEGE
+686 GKDKVDGE

-703 PGKFLKRVGLV
+703 PGKFLKRVELV
-714 TNSFHNKSTQIDGKS
+714 TNSFHNKSTQINNRS
-729 DDSKEWINKL
+729 EDSKAWLEKL

-752 LSLVK
+752 LNLVQ
-757 DEVPGQKAYKVE
+757 DEVPGQKGYKVD
-769 GDFLYVYG
+769 GNFLYIYG
-777 INIGDTINISVPG
+777 LKVDDKIDIKLDGYVPLSLKAVASN
-790 YIPVTLDAI
+790 YPKIPYL
-799 ANPNP
+799 
-804 NIAYML
+804 L
-810 VSHKGEKEERPY
+810 VAFKGEKEERPY

-832 ESVNAAENYIRDIK
+832 GSVNAAKNYINDIT
-846 INKSALEQ
+846 INESALNQ
-854 AGVNIDKNS
+854 AGVNIPKNS
-863 STIDDFKKVINKAK
+863 STIDAFKEAIKKAK
-877 ELANKTSLSAEEKK
+877 ELATKTSLTEDEKK

-909 LDMNLEASK
+909 LDMNLEDEK
-918 VITNK
+918 VIANK
-923 YDRTKL
+923 YDNTRL
-929 HAKLNDGKVSYSSE
+929 HAKLNDGKVSYSSQ
-943 LQNLSKDTYPKLT
+943 LQNLSKDSYPKLK
-956 IYRIDKNS
+956 IYRIDKSS
-964 YETKQNLDATTGATV
+964 YETRQNLDATSGAT
-979 PKFEDHILDEKYYD
+979 PRFEDNILDGKYYD
-993 IKKLPNNNQDR
+993 IKKLLNNNQDR

-1015 IKENELKKDFPNTK
+1015 IKENDIKRDFPETK

-1039 ANGIYAKSSDFVFL
+1039 ANGIEAKSSDFVFL
-1053 NDTKTEDKPSENP
+1053 KDTKPEDKPSENP

-1072 TSIIEEKDPIKEEAN
+1072 TSADNNTSIVEEKDPIKEEAN
-1087 KNIAKPKTES
+1087 KNIDKPKTES
-1097 TGHYEYRLTKNYS
+1097 TGHYEYRLTKKYS

-1130 NGLFKPDTSVTRAEA
+1130 DGLFRPDNSVTRAEA
-1145 AQMLLVLE
+1145 AQMLWVLE
-1153 NANASNLKADFKDA
+1153 NATASNLKADFKDA

-1179 RSKGMLLAKDGN
+1179 ISKGMLLAKNGN

-1214 SGGPSFNDIAGHEF
+1214 SGGPRFNDIAGHEF
-1228 EVAILRASANGIIKG
+1228 EAAILRASANGIIKG

-1274 DDLKKNNSK
+1274 DDLKNNNSK
-1283 IKEFSDVKK
+1283 IKEFSDVQK

-1306 SIINEVTET
+1306 PIINEVTET

-1329 VWVENSNEVSEDK
+1329 VWVENSNEVTEDK
-1342 DQNNKPDSNAKKDY
+1342 DQNNKPDSNTKKDY

-1367 VNIEGKFTK
+1367 VNIEGKLTK

-1383 DKSTT
+1383 DKSNT
-1388 KDGKLTITIPETI
+1388 KDGKVTITVPETI

-1407 LQPESNK
+1407 LKPAQDK
-1414 SYEIV
+1414 LYEIV
-1419 KSLDIKVLGD
+1419 KSFDIKILGD
-1429 YQGKLKISLPLGEE
+1429 YQGKLKISLPVGEE

-1467 KGSVSFEVD
+1467 KGSVRFEVD

-1504 IDLAKAKDETKFTK
+1504 IDLAKAKEENKFTK

-1539 KEALKVALKDLQ
+1539 KKALKVALKDLE

-1565 LEKKLEEAF
+1565 LEKKLEEAL

-1594 NSFTVYDFDNATED
+1594 NRFAGYDFDNATED
-1608 DIKHELKLVEE
+1608 DIKHDLKLVEE
-1619 AIAKLVKKPSQVMV
+1619 AVNKLVKKTSQVIV
-1633 EVLINKGGSS
+1633 EVLVNMGGSS
-1643 SVNLKGILGKTFADL
+1643 SDNLKGILGKTFADL

-1663 RYKIENPSMSG
+1663 SYKIEDPSISG

-1683 DSLELLSSEAL
+1683 DGSEILSSDAL
-1694 NAKVLTQDM
+1694 KSKVITQDM
-1703 VKDGKI
+1703 VKDGRI
-1709 KISAEFKDEV
+1709 NISAEFKDEV

-1727 TPKFT
+1727 TPKLLT
-1732 LEKKNKA
+1732 DKKNKA
-1739 IAIDENNE
+1739 IAIDRNNE
-1747 DTKTWLKLLKK
+1747 ETKTWLNLLKGS
-1758 PTVSLSIYPSGEKL
+1758 TVSLYIYPSGEKL
-1772 NYTTTN
+1772 NFTTTS

-1784 YVYSGHSL
+1784 YVYTNSSL
-1792 GIREL
+1792 GVRGI
-1797 NVGDIVKVEVPGY
+1797 NIGDIVKIVVPGY

-1819 YGSSYNLVQIENPE
+1819 FGRSYNLVQIENPE
-1833 KKEGSEPKPAPKVS
+1833 
-1847 VEVLVNK
+1847 
-1854 GGSSSDSLKG
+1854 
-1864 ILGKTFADLTSD
+1864 T
-1876 SGRYKIENPS
+1876 
-1886 MSGKVFLGWK
+1886 
-1896 INDSLE
+1896 
-1902 LLSSEALNAKVLTQ
+1902 
-1916 DMVKDGKIKISAEF
+1916 
-1930 KDEVKPSQEDAK
+1930 
-1942 TPKFTLEKKNK
+1942 
-1953 AIAIDENNEDTKT
+1953 
-1966 WLKLLKKPTVSL
+1966 
-1978 SIYPSGEKLNYTTTN
+1978 
-1993 SLERGYYVY
+1993 
-2002 SGHSLGIRELNVGDI
+2002 
-2017 VKVEVPGYKDV
+2017 
-2028 FVKAEKYGD
+2028 
-2037 SYNLVQ
+2037 
-2043 IENPEKK
+2043 K
-2050 ENNKPNTQLKKIIFA
+2050 ENNNPSSENNNVQPSEGKNPKPNTQLKKIIFA
-2065 ESGNRLIKLKKD
+2065 ESENRKIRLKKD
-2077 YPDNGVW
+2077 HPDNGDW

-2097 ENNSYVDLDKA
+2097 ENNTFVDLNKSDVS
-2108 NIKIYN
+2108 IYN
-2114 KYSNKSITI
+2114 KSSNKSITI
-2123 NKIKA
+2123 KNLKA
-2128 GDIIKISLDGFEDVY
+2128 GDIIKISLYGFEDIY
-2143 LRAVKDGGSYTL
+2143 LKAIKNGQSYQL
-2155 TQIEKPTSN
+2155 VQIEKPNL

>member
-1 MSKIFLRCF
+1 MLLSLLLTKNNFAKISI
-10 YGYCLQKKFL
+10 
-20 LKFVG
+20 
-25 DNIYQFKEDIMI
+25 DNIYQFKEDTMI
-37 KKTSVIFVLCL
+37 KKTSVIFILCL

-67 SLKLEHKNNDYMEF
+67 SLKLEKTSDKYMEF
-81 SIEPKSLIKEIKG
+81 SIEPKETIDKISGI
-94 VKTDT
+94 KTDT
-99 VFIHEKMNKASFGWV
+99 VFTHEKMLKNSIGWT
-114 SGKKGYS
+114 SRKKGYA
-121 IEGEKLYIPPIK
+121 IENGKLYIETIK
-133 NKHTITLE
+133 NKHTITLN
-141 LNDGRK
+141 LNDGSD

-216 QAPDPKAWKELS
+216 EAPNPKAWKELS

-248 MKANFNAS
+248 MKANFNAL

-329 YIGYFNENNKGANQS
+329 YIGYFNENNRGANQS

-353 WLGSH
+353 WQGSH

-372 SENPN
+372 NENPDKN
-377 KEKFQYRPDEERIP
+377 KFQYRPDEERIP
-391 IQKFILE
+391 IQNFVLE

-430 IYGRITVDGGR
+430 IYGRITVNGGR

-453 GELGKSSGA
+453 GEFGKSSGA

-473 IILKD
+473 IILND

-557 NLYVYGGGTAATTSR
+557 NLYVYGGGTTATTSR

-587 DGGLALMGGTGQS
+587 DGGLALMGGTGQTR
-600 GEGGYAACG
+600 EGGYAVCG
-609 DGIISTKSAYLRGG
+609 DGIISTKSAYLRAG
-623 NGNTETP
+623 NGSIETP
-630 AKENSV
+630 AKENGIE
-636 KITKNVIGSINNGKN
+636 ITKNVVGSVHNGKK
-651 GTGKV
+651 GTGRI
-656 AEEYPEFWGHSSIPK
+656 AEEYPEFWGHSSLPK
-671 ILDEK
+671 KLDDEK
-676 KIGSN
+676 IGKT
-681 LINPS
+681 LIDPN
-686 GDDKIEGE
+686 GKDKVEGE

-703 PGKFLKRVGLV
+703 PGKFLKRVELV
-714 TNSFHNKSTQIDGKS
+714 PNSFHNKSTQINNRS
-729 DDSKEWINKL
+729 EDSKAWLEKL
-739 AKGEGEVKLGEEK
+739 AKGDGEVKLGEEK
-752 LSLVK
+752 LNLVQ
-757 DEVPGQKAYKVE
+757 DEVPGQKGYKVD
-769 GDFLYVYG
+769 GNFLYIYG
-777 INIGDTINISVPG
+777 LKVDDKIDIKLDGYVPLSLKAVASN
-790 YIPVTLDAI
+790 YPKIPYL
-799 ANPNP
+799 
-804 NIAYML
+804 L
-810 VSHKGEKEERPY
+810 VAFKGEKEERPY
-822 LPEKEVDISD
+822 LPEKELDISD
-832 ESVNAAENYIRDIK
+832 EGVNAAKIYINGIT
-846 INKSALEQ
+846 INESALNQ
-854 AGVNIDKNS
+854 AGVNIGKNS
-863 STIDDFKKVINKAK
+863 STIDAFKEAIKKAK
-877 ELANKTSLSAEEKK
+877 ELANKTTLTEDEKK
-891 ELVSYFNNK
+891 ELVSYFTNK

-909 LDMNLEASK
+909 LDMNLEDKK

-923 YDRTKL
+923 YDNTRL
-929 HAKLNDGKVSYSSE
+929 HAKLNDGKVSYTSE
-943 LQNLSKDTYPKLT
+943 LKNLSKTAYPKLT

-964 YETKQNLDATTGATV
+964 YETNQEGLDTTTGATV

-1004 TSATNNKYEID
+1004 TSVLSNKYEIS
-1015 IKENELKKDFPNTK
+1015 IKENELKKDHPNTK

-1039 ANGIYAKSSDFVFL
+1039 ANGIEAKSSDFVFL

-1072 TSIIEEKDPIKEEAN
+1072 TSADNNTSIVEEKDPIKEEAN
-1087 KNIAKPKTES
+1087 KNIDKPKTES
-1097 TGHYEYRLTKNYS
+1097 TGHYEYRLTKKYS

-1130 NGLFKPDTSVTRAEA
+1130 NGLFRPDNSVTRAEA
-1145 AQMLLVLE
+1145 AQMLWVLE
-1153 NANASNLKADFKDA
+1153 NATASNLKADFKDA

-1179 RSKGMLLAKDGN
+1179 ISKGMLLAKNGN

-1214 SGGPSFNDIAGHEF
+1214 SGGPRFNDIAGHEF
-1228 EVAILRASANGIIKG
+1228 EAAILRASSNGIIKG

-1251 DGKVTRAE
+1251 NGKVTRAE

-1283 IKEFSDVKK
+1283 IKEFSDVQK

-1306 SIINEVTET
+1306 PIINEVTET

-1329 VWVENSNEVSEDK
+1329 VWVENSNEVTEDK
-1342 DQNNKPDSNAKKDY
+1342 KQNYKPDSNTKKDY

-1367 VNIEGKFTK
+1367 VNIEGKLTK
-1376 DAKLVVV
+1376 DSKLVVV
-1383 DKSTT
+1383 DKSTK
-1388 KDGKLTITIPETI
+1388 KDGKLTITVPETI

-1407 LQPESNK
+1407 LKPAQDK
-1414 SYEIV
+1414 LYEIV
-1419 KSLDIKVLGD
+1419 KSFDIKILGD
-1429 YQGKLKISLPLGEE
+1429 YQGKLKISLPVGEE
-1443 NNGRRAIIKHLSKD
+1443 NNGRKAIIKHLSKD

-1476 SLSPFVVIVEKDKV
+1476 SLSPFVVIIEKDKV

-1565 LEKKLEEAF
+1565 LEKKLEEAL

-1594 NSFTVYDFDNATED
+1594 NRFAGYDFDNATED
-1608 DIKHELKLVEE
+1608 DIKYDLKLVEE
-1619 AIAKLVKKPSQVMV
+1619 AVNKLVKKPSQVIV
-1633 EVLINKGGSS
+1633 EVLVNKSGSS
-1643 SVNLKGILGKTFADL
+1643 SDNLKGIIGKTFADL

-1663 RYKIENPSMSG
+1663 SYKIEDPSISG

-1683 DSLELLSSEAL
+1683 DDSEILSSDAL
-1694 NAKVLTQDM
+1694 KSKVITQDM
-1703 VKDGKI
+1703 VKDGRI
-1709 KISAEFKDEV
+1709 NISTEFKDEV
-1719 KPSQEDAK
+1719 NPSQEDAK
-1727 TPKFT
+1727 TPKFISSP
-1732 LEKKNKA
+1732 KKYFA
-1739 IAIDENNE
+1739 LAIDPSDD
-1747 DTKTWLKLLKK
+1747 DTIAWLNLLKGS
-1758 PTVSLSIYPSGEKL
+1758 TVNVSRYPSGEKL
-1772 NYTTTN
+1772 NSTSRYSTET
-1778 SLERGY
+1778 GY
-1784 YVYSGHSL
+1784 YVYSKS
-1792 GIREL
+1792 
-1797 NVGDIVKVEVPGY
+1797 
-1810 KDVFVKAEK
+1810 
-1819 YGSSYNLVQIENPE
+1819 
-1833 KKEGSEPKPAPKVS
+1833 
-1847 VEVLVNK
+1847 
-1854 GGSSSDSLKG
+1854 
-1864 ILGKTFADLTSD
+1864 
-1876 SGRYKIENPS
+1876 
-1886 MSGKVFLGWK
+1886 
-1896 INDSLE
+1896 
-1902 LLSSEALNAKVLTQ
+1902 
-1916 DMVKDGKIKISAEF
+1916 
-1930 KDEVKPSQEDAK
+1930 
-1942 TPKFTLEKKNK
+1942 
-1953 AIAIDENNEDTKT
+1953 
-1966 WLKLLKKPTVSL
+1966 SL
-1978 SIYPSGEKLNYTTTN
+1978 SIKNLK
-1993 SLERGYYVY
+1993 
-2002 SGHSLGIRELNVGDI
+2002 VGDI

-2037 SYNLVQ
+2037 IYNLVQ
-2043 IENPEKK
+2043 IENPETK

-2065 ESGNRLIKLKKD
+2065 ESENRKIRLKKD
-2077 YPDNGVW
+2077 HPDNGDW
-2084 LSQIEEKAIVKKL
+2084 LSQIKEKAIVKKL
-2097 ENNSYVDLDKA
+2097 ENNSFVDLNKG
-2108 NIKIYN
+2108 NIEIYN
-2114 KYSNKSITI
+2114 KSSKKSISI
-2123 NKIKA
+2123 YNLKA

-2143 LRAVKDGGSYTL
+2143 LKAVKNGRSYTL

>member
-10 YGYCLQKKFL
+10 YSYCLQKKFL

-25 DNIYQFKEDIMI
+25 DNVYQFKEDIMI
-37 KKTSVIFVLCL
+37 KKTAVIFVLCL

-67 SLKLEHKNNDYMEF
+67 SLKLEHRYDNYMEF

-216 QAPDPKAWKELS
+216 QAPNPKAWKELS

-288 NAAWFSVSDIESTY
+288 NAAWFSVSDIKSTY

-377 KEKFQYRPDEERIP
+377 REKFQYRPDEERIP
-391 IQKFILE
+391 IQNFILE

-441 LRINYDPKGTFQ
+441 LRINYDPKGTFK

-587 DGGLALMGGTGQS
+587 DGGLALMGGTGQT

-686 GDDKIEGE
+686 GDNKIEGE

-703 PGKFLKRVGLV
+703 PGKFLKRVELV
-714 TNSFHNKSTQIDGKS
+714 TNSFHNKSTQINGKS

-757 DEVPGQKAYKVE
+757 DEVPGQKGYKVE

-777 INIGDTINISVPG
+777 IKIGDTINISVTG

-832 ESVNAAENYIRDIK
+832 KSVNAAENYIKGIT
-846 INKSALEQ
+846 IYESALNQ
-854 AGVNIDKNS
+854 PGVNIAKNS
-863 STIDDFKKVINKAK
+863 STIGDFKTAIKKAK
-877 ELANKTSLSAEEKK
+877 ELANKTSLNDEEKK

-909 LDMNLEASK
+909 LDMNLEDKK

-923 YDRTKL
+923 YDNYRL
-929 HAKLNDGKVSYSSE
+929 HAQLNGGKVRYSSE
-943 LQNLSKDTYPKLT
+943 LQNLSKDDYPKLT

-964 YETKQNLDATTGATV
+964 YETKQNLDATSGATV
-979 PKFEDHILDEKYYD
+979 PKFENHILDGKYYD

-1004 TSATNNKYEID
+1004 TSVTSNKYEIV
-1015 IKENELKKDFPNTK
+1015 IKENELKKDFPNTE
-1029 LLKIVFSVEL
+1029 LLKIVFSVKL

-1053 NDTKTEDKPSENP
+1053 NDTKTKDKPSENP
-1066 STENNN
+1066 SRENNN
-1072 TSIIEEKDPIKEEAN
+1072 TSIVEEKDPIKEEVN
-1087 KNIAKPKTES
+1087 KNISKPKTES

-1130 NGLFKPDTSVTRAEA
+1130 NGLFKPDSSVTRAEA
-1145 AQMLLVLE
+1145 AQMLWVLE
-1153 NANASNLKADFKDA
+1153 NATASNLKADFKDT

-1214 SGGPSFNDIAGHEF
+1214 SGGPRFNDIAGHEF
-1228 EVAILRASANGIIKG
+1228 EAAILRASANGIIKG

-1265 KLSNRYLTL
+1265 KLSNKYLTL

-1407 LQPESNK
+1407 LKPAQDK
-1414 SYEIV
+1414 LYEIV
-1419 KSLDIKVLGD
+1419 KSFDIKILGD
-1429 YQGKLKISLPLGEE
+1429 YQGKLKINLPVGEE

-1467 KGSVSFEVD
+1467 NASVSFEVD

-1518 KSFDALKAEIAKA
+1518 NSFDALKAEIEKA
-1531 DSLKDSND
+1531 NSLKDSND

-1565 LEKKLEEAF
+1565 LEKKLEEAL

-1594 NSFTVYDFDNATED
+1594 NSFTVYDFDNVTED
-1608 DIKHELKLVEE
+1608 DIKHELNRVEE
-1619 AIAKLVKKPSQVMV
+1619 AIAKLVKKPSQVIV
-1633 EVLINKGGSS
+1633 EVLVNKGGSS
-1643 SVNLKGILGKTFADL
+1643 SDSLKGILGKTFADL
-1658 TSDSG
+1658 TSPSG
-1663 RYKIENPSMSG
+1663 SYKIENPSMSG

-1683 DSLELLSSEAL
+1683 DGSELLSSEAL
-1694 NAKVLTQDM
+1694 KSKVITQDM
-1703 VKDGKI
+1703 VKDERI

-1727 TPKFT
+1727 EAKFT

-1739 IAIDENNE
+1739 IAIDRNNE
-1747 DTKTWLKLLKK
+1747 DTIAWLNLLKGS
-1758 PTVSLSIYPSGEKL
+1758 TVSLSIYPSGEKL
-1772 NYTTTN
+1772 NYTKTN

-1784 YVYSGHSL
+1784 YVFTNSSL
-1792 GIREL
+1792 GVRDI
-1797 NVGDIVKVEVPGY
+1797 NIGDIVKIVVPGY

-1819 YGSSYNLVQIENPE
+1819 YGDIYNLVQIENPE

-1854 GGSSSDSLKG
+1854 GGSSSVNLKG
-1864 ILGKTFADLTSD
+1864 ILGKTFADLTSS
-1876 SGRYKIENPS
+1876 SGSYKIEDPS

-1896 INDSLE
+1896 INDGSE
-1902 LLSSEALNAKVLTQ
+1902 LLSSEALKSKV
-1916 DMVKDGKIKISAEF
+1916 I
-1930 KDEVKPSQEDAK
+1930 
-1942 TPKFTLEKKNK
+1942 TP
-1953 AIAIDENNEDTKT
+1953 
-1966 WLKLLKKPTVSL
+1966 V
-1978 SIYPSGEKLNYTTTN
+1978 
-1993 SLERGYYVY
+1993 
-2002 SGHSLGIRELNVGDI
+2002 
-2017 VKVEVPGYKDV
+2017 
-2028 FVKAEKYGD
+2028 
-2037 SYNLVQ
+2037 
-2043 IENPEKK
+2043 
-2050 ENNKPNTQLKKIIFA
+2050 
-2065 ESGNRLIKLKKD
+2065 
-2077 YPDNGVW
+2077 
-2084 LSQIEEKAIVKKL
+2084 
-2097 ENNSYVDLDKA
+2097 
-2108 NIKIYN
+2108 
-2114 KYSNKSITI
+2114 
-2123 NKIKA
+2123 
-2128 GDIIKISLDGFEDVY
+2128 
-2143 LRAVKDGGSYTL
+2143 SYTHL
-2155 TQIEKPTSN
+2155 TLPTTERV

>member
-1 MSKIFLRCF
+1 MLLSLLLTKNNFAKISI
-10 YGYCLQKKFL
+10 
-20 LKFVG
+20 
-25 DNIYQFKEDIMI
+25 DNIYQFKEDTMI
-37 KKTSVIFVLCL
+37 KKTSVIFILCL

-67 SLKLEHKNNDYMEF
+67 SLKLEKTSDKYMEF
-81 SIEPKSLIKEIKG
+81 SIEPKETIDKISGI
-94 VKTDT
+94 KTDT
-99 VFIHEKMNKASFGWV
+99 VFTHEKMLKSSIGWT
-114 SGKKGYS
+114 SGKKGYA
-121 IEGEKLYIPPIK
+121 IENGKLYIETIK
-133 NKHTITLE
+133 NKHTITLN
-141 LNDGRK
+141 LNDGSD
-147 LHFILKDGKCESIDL
+147 LHFLLKDGKCESIDL

-216 QAPDPKAWKELS
+216 EAPNPKAWKELS

-248 MKANFNAS
+248 MKANFNAL

-280 IYGRRATS
+280 IYGRKATS

-329 YIGYFNENNKGANQS
+329 YIAYFNENNRGANQS

-353 WLGSH
+353 WQGSH

-372 SENPN
+372 SENPDKN
-377 KEKFQYRPDEERIP
+377 KFQYRPDEERIP
-391 IQKFILE
+391 IQNFVLE

-453 GELGKSSGA
+453 GEFGKSSGA

-473 IILKD
+473 IILND

-517 GNVFVKGDESPT
+517 GNVFVKGDEAPT

-587 DGGLALMGGTGQS
+587 DGGLALMGGTGQPR
-600 GEGGYAACG
+600 EGGYAACG
-609 DGIISTKSAYLRGG
+609 DGIISTKSAYLRAG
-623 NGNTETP
+623 NGSIETP
-630 AKENSV
+630 AKENGIEITNNVVGSV
-636 KITKNVIGSINNGKN
+636 HNGKK
-651 GTGKV
+651 GTGRI
-656 AEEYPEFWGHSSIPK
+656 AEEYPEFWGHSSLPK
-671 ILDEK
+671 MLDDEK
-676 KIGSN
+676 IGKT
-681 LINPS
+681 LINPN
-686 GDDKIEGE
+686 GKDKVEGE

-703 PGKFLKRVGLV
+703 PGKFLKRVELV
-714 TNSFHNKSTQIDGKS
+714 TNSFHNKSTQINNRS
-729 DDSKEWINKL
+729 EDSKAWLEKL

-752 LSLVK
+752 LNLVQ
-757 DEVPGQKAYKVE
+757 DEVPGQKGYKVD
-769 GDFLYVYG
+769 GNFLYIYG
-777 INIGDTINISVPG
+777 LKVDDKIDIKLDGYVPLSLKAVASN
-790 YIPVTLDAI
+790 YPKIPYL
-799 ANPNP
+799 
-804 NIAYML
+804 L
-810 VSHKGEKEERPY
+810 VAFKGEKEERPY
-822 LPEKEVDISD
+822 LPEREVDISD
-832 ESVNAAENYIRDIK
+832 ESVNAAKNYINGIT
-846 INKSALEQ
+846 INESALNQ
-854 AGVNIDKNS
+854 AGVNFAKNS
-863 STIDDFKKVINKAK
+863 SNIDAFKEAIKKAK
-877 ELANKTSLSAEEKK
+877 ELANKASLNDEEKK
-891 ELVSYFNNK
+891 KLVSYFTNK

-909 LDMNLEASK
+909 LDMNLEDNK
-918 VITNK
+918 VIANK
-923 YDRTKL
+923 YDKNKL
-929 HAKLNDGKVSYSSE
+929 HAQLNYGKVSYSSQ
-943 LQNLSKDTYPKLT
+943 LQNLSKNAYPKLT

-964 YETKQNLDATTGATV
+964 YETKQEGLDATTGATV

-1004 TSATNNKYEID
+1004 TSVLSNKYEIS
-1015 IKENELKKDFPNTK
+1015 IKENELKKDHPNTK
-1029 LLKIVFSVEL
+1029 LLKIVFSVKL
-1039 ANGIYAKSSDFVFL
+1039 ANGIFVKSSDFVFL
-1053 NDTKTEDKPSENP
+1053 NDTKAEDKPSENP

-1072 TSIIEEKDPIKEEAN
+1072 TSIVEEKDPIKEEAN
-1087 KNIAKPKTES
+1087 KNIAKPKIES

-1130 NGLFKPDTSVTRAEA
+1130 NGLFKPDSSVTRAEA
-1145 AQMLLVLE
+1145 AQMLWVLE
-1153 NANASNLKADFKDA
+1153 NATASNLKADFKDA

-1179 RSKGMLLAKDGN
+1179 ISKGMLLAKDGN

-1214 SGGPSFNDIAGHEF
+1214 SGGPRFNDIAGHEF
-1228 EVAILRASANGIIKG
+1228 EAAILRASANGIIKG

-1283 IKEFSDVKK
+1283 IKEFSDVQK

-1306 SIINEVTET
+1306 PIINEVTET

-1329 VWVENSNEVSEDK
+1329 VWVENSKEVPEDK
-1342 DQNNKPDSNAKKDY
+1342 KQNNKPDSNAKKDY

-1367 VNIEGKFTK
+1367 VNIEGKITK

-1388 KDGKLTITIPETI
+1388 KDGKVTITVPETI

-1407 LQPESNK
+1407 LEPAQDK
-1414 SYEIV
+1414 LYEIV
-1419 KSLDIKVLGD
+1419 KSFDIKILGD
-1429 YQGKLKISLPLGEE
+1429 YQGKLKISLPVGEE
-1443 NNGRRAIIKHLSKD
+1443 NNGRKAIIKHLSKD

-1476 SLSPFVVIVEKDKV
+1476 SLSPFVVIIEKDKV

-1531 DSLKDSND
+1531 NSLKDSND
-1539 KEALKVALKDLQ
+1539 KEALKLALKDLQ

-1565 LEKKLEEAF
+1565 LKKKLEEAL

-1585 SRKTLENFL
+1585 SRKNLENFL
-1594 NSFTVYDFDNATED
+1594 NRFAGYDFDNATED

-1619 AIAKLVKKPSQVMV
+1619 AIAKLVKKPSQVIV
-1633 EVLINKGGSS
+1633 EVLVNKGGSS
-1643 SVNLKGILGKTFADL
+1643 SDNLKGIIGKTFADL
-1658 TSDSG
+1658 TSNSG
-1663 RYKIENPSMSG
+1663 SYKIEDPSISG

-1683 DSLELLSSEAL
+1683 DGSEILSSDAL
-1694 NAKVLTQDM
+1694 KSKVITQDM
-1703 VKDGKI
+1703 VKDGRI
-1709 KISAEFKDEV
+1709 KLSAEFKDEV

-1732 LEKKNKA
+1732 LDKKDKA
-1739 IAIDENNE
+1739 IAIDRNNE
-1747 DTKTWLKLLKK
+1747 DTKTWLNLLKGS
-1758 PTVSLSIYPSGEKL
+1758 TVTLSIYPSGEKL
-1772 NYTTTN
+1772 NFTTTS

-1784 YVYSGHSL
+1784 YVYTNSSL
-1792 GIREL
+1792 GVRGI
-1797 NVGDIVKVEVPGY
+1797 NIGDIVKIVVPGY

-1819 YGSSYNLVQIENPE
+1819 SGRSYNLVQIENPE
-1833 KKEGSEPKPAPKVS
+1833 
-1847 VEVLVNK
+1847 
-1854 GGSSSDSLKG
+1854 
-1864 ILGKTFADLTSD
+1864 T
-1876 SGRYKIENPS
+1876 
-1886 MSGKVFLGWK
+1886 
-1896 INDSLE
+1896 
-1902 LLSSEALNAKVLTQ
+1902 
-1916 DMVKDGKIKISAEF
+1916 
-1930 KDEVKPSQEDAK
+1930 
-1942 TPKFTLEKKNK
+1942 
-1953 AIAIDENNEDTKT
+1953 
-1966 WLKLLKKPTVSL
+1966 
-1978 SIYPSGEKLNYTTTN
+1978 
-1993 SLERGYYVY
+1993 
-2002 SGHSLGIRELNVGDI
+2002 
-2017 VKVEVPGYKDV
+2017 
-2028 FVKAEKYGD
+2028 
-2037 SYNLVQ
+2037 
-2043 IENPEKK
+2043 K
-2050 ENNKPNTQLKKIIFA
+2050 ENNKPNSQLKKIIFA
-2065 ESGNRLIKLKKD
+2065 ESEDRKIRLKKD
-2077 YPDNGVW
+2077 HPDNGDW
-2084 LSQIEEKAIVKKL
+2084 LSQIKEKAIVKKL
-2097 ENNSYVDLDKA
+2097 ENNSFVDLNKSDVS
-2108 NIKIYN
+2108 IYN
-2114 KYSNKSITI
+2114 KSSNKSITI
-2123 NKIKA
+2123 KNLKA
-2128 GDIIKISLDGFEDVY
+2128 GDIIKISLAGFEDVY
-2143 LRAVKDGGSYTL
+2143 LKAIKNGQSYQL
-2155 TQIEKPTSN
+2155 VQIENPNL

>member
-1 MSKIFLRCF
+1 
-10 YGYCLQKKFL
+10 
-20 LKFVG
+20 
-25 DNIYQFKEDIMI
+25 MI
-37 KKTSVIFVLCL
+37 KKTSLIFILCL

-67 SLKLEHKNNDYMEF
+67 SLKLEKTSDKYMEF
-81 SIEPKSLIKEIKG
+81 SIEPKETIDKISGI
-94 VKTDT
+94 KTDT
-99 VFIHEKMNKASFGWV
+99 VFTHEKMLKSSIGWT
-114 SGKKGYS
+114 SGKKGYA
-121 IEGEKLYIPPIK
+121 IENGKLYIETIK
-133 NKHTITLE
+133 NKHTITLN
-141 LNDGRK
+141 LNDGSD
-147 LHFILKDGKCESIDL
+147 LHFLLKDGKCESIDL

-216 QAPDPKAWKELS
+216 EAPNPKAWKELS

-248 MKANFNAS
+248 MKANFNAL

-280 IYGRRATS
+280 IYGRKATS

-329 YIGYFNENNKGANQS
+329 YIGYFNENNRGANQS

-353 WLGSH
+353 WQGSH

-372 SENPN
+372 SENPDKN
-377 KEKFQYRPDEERIP
+377 KFQYRPDEERIP
-391 IQKFILE
+391 IQNFVLE
-398 EGTNLTLVNM
+398 GGTNLTLVNM

-453 GELGKSSGA
+453 GEFGKSSGA

-473 IILKD
+473 IILND

-517 GNVFVKGDESPT
+517 GNVFIKGDESPT

-557 NLYVYGGGTAATTSR
+557 NLYVYGGGTTATTSR

-587 DGGLALMGGTGQS
+587 DGGLALMGGTGQT

-609 DGIISTKSAYLRGG
+609 DGIISTKSAYLRAG
-623 NGNTETP
+623 NGSIETP
-630 AKENSV
+630 AKQGNID
-636 KITKNVIGSINNGKN
+636 ITKNVIGSVHNGKK
-651 GTGKV
+651 GTGRI
-656 AEEYPEFWGHSSIPK
+656 AEEYPEFWGHSSLPK
-671 ILDEK
+671 KLDDEK
-676 KIGSN
+676 IGKT
-681 LINPS
+681 LINPN
-686 GDDKIEGE
+686 GKDKVDGE

-703 PGKFLKRVGLV
+703 PGKFLKRVELV
-714 TNSFHNKSTQIDGKS
+714 TNSFHNKSTQINNRS
-729 DDSKEWINKL
+729 EDSKAWLEKL

-752 LSLVK
+752 LNLVQ
-757 DEVPGQKAYKVE
+757 DEVPGQKGYKVD
-769 GDFLYVYG
+769 GNFLYIYG
-777 INIGDTINISVPG
+777 LKVDDKIDIKLDGYVPLSLKAVASN
-790 YIPVTLDAI
+790 YPKIPYL
-799 ANPNP
+799 
-804 NIAYML
+804 L
-810 VSHKGEKEERPY
+810 VAFKGEKEERPY

-832 ESVNAAENYIRDIK
+832 GSVNAAKNYINDIT
-846 INKSALEQ
+846 INESVLNQ
-854 AGVNIDKNS
+854 AGVNIAKNS
-863 STIDDFKKVINKAK
+863 STIDAFKEAIKKAK
-877 ELANKTSLSAEEKK
+877 ELANKTTLTEDEKK
-891 ELVSYFNNK
+891 ELVSYFTNK

-909 LDMNLEASK
+909 LDMNLEDKK

-923 YDRTKL
+923 YDNTRL
-929 HAKLNDGKVSYSSE
+929 HAKLNDGKVSYTSE
-943 LQNLSKDTYPKLT
+943 LQNLSKTAYPKLT

-964 YETKQNLDATTGATV
+964 YETKQEGLDGTTRATV
-979 PKFEDHILDEKYYD
+979 PSFEENILDEKYYD
-993 IKKLPNNNQDR
+993 IKKLLNNNQDR
-1004 TSATNNKYEID
+1004 TSVPNNKYEID
-1015 IKENELKKDFPNTK
+1015 IKENDIKRDFPETK

-1039 ANGIYAKSSDFVFL
+1039 ANGIEAKSSDFVFL

-1072 TSIIEEKDPIKEEAN
+1072 TSADNNTSIVEEKDPIKEESN
-1087 KNIAKPKTES
+1087 KNIAKPKIES

-1130 NGLFKPDTSVTRAEA
+1130 NGLFKPDSSVTRAEA
-1145 AQMLLVLE
+1145 AQMLWVLE
-1153 NANASNLKADFKDA
+1153 NATASNLKADFKDA

-1179 RSKGMLLAKDGN
+1179 ISKGMLLAKDGN

-1214 SGGPSFNDIAGHEF
+1214 SGGPRFNDIAGHEF
-1228 EVAILRASANGIIKG
+1228 EAAILRASANGIIKG

-1283 IKEFSDVKK
+1283 IKEFSDVQK

-1306 SIINEVTET
+1306 PIINEVTET

-1329 VWVENSNEVSEDK
+1329 VWVENSKEVPEDK
-1342 DQNNKPDSNAKKDY
+1342 KQNNKPDSNTKKDY

-1367 VNIEGKFTK
+1367 VNIEGKLTK

-1383 DKSTT
+1383 DKSTK
-1388 KDGKLTITIPETI
+1388 KDGKVTITVPETI

-1407 LQPESNK
+1407 LKPTQDK
-1414 SYEIV
+1414 LYEIV
-1419 KSLDIKVLGD
+1419 KSFDIKILGD
-1429 YQGKLKISLPLGEE
+1429 YQGKLKISLPVGEE
-1443 NNGRRAIIKHLSKD
+1443 NNGRRAIIKHLSKN

-1504 IDLAKAKDETKFTK
+1504 IDLAKEKDETKFTK

-1565 LEKKLEEAF
+1565 LEKKLEEAL

-1594 NSFTVYDFDNATED
+1594 NRFAGYDFDNATED
-1608 DIKHELKLVEE
+1608 DIKHDLKLVEE
-1619 AIAKLVKKPSQVMV
+1619 AVNKLVKKPSQVIV
-1633 EVLINKGGSS
+1633 EVLVNMGGSS
-1643 SVNLKGILGKTFADL
+1643 SDNLKGILGKTFADL

-1663 RYKIENPSMSG
+1663 SYKIEDPSISG

-1683 DSLELLSSEAL
+1683 DGSEILSSDAL
-1694 NAKVLTQDM
+1694 KSKVITQDM
-1703 VKDGKI
+1703 VKDGRI
-1709 KISAEFKDEV
+1709 NISAEFKDEV

-1727 TPKFT
+1727 TPKLLT
-1732 LEKKNKA
+1732 DKKNKA
-1739 IAIDENNE
+1739 IAIDRNNE
-1747 DTKTWLKLLKK
+1747 ETKTWLNLLKGS
-1758 PTVSLSIYPSGEKL
+1758 TVSLYIYPSGEKL
-1772 NYTTTN
+1772 NFTTTS

-1784 YVYSGHSL
+1784 YVYTNSSL
-1792 GIREL
+1792 GVRGI
-1797 NVGDIVKVEVPGY
+1797 NIGDIVKIVVPGY

-1819 YGSSYNLVQIENPE
+1819 FGRSYNLVQIENPE
-1833 KKEGSEPKPAPKVS
+1833 
-1847 VEVLVNK
+1847 
-1854 GGSSSDSLKG
+1854 
-1864 ILGKTFADLTSD
+1864 T
-1876 SGRYKIENPS
+1876 
-1886 MSGKVFLGWK
+1886 
-1896 INDSLE
+1896 
-1902 LLSSEALNAKVLTQ
+1902 
-1916 DMVKDGKIKISAEF
+1916 
-1930 KDEVKPSQEDAK
+1930 
-1942 TPKFTLEKKNK
+1942 
-1953 AIAIDENNEDTKT
+1953 
-1966 WLKLLKKPTVSL
+1966 
-1978 SIYPSGEKLNYTTTN
+1978 
-1993 SLERGYYVY
+1993 
-2002 SGHSLGIRELNVGDI
+2002 
-2017 VKVEVPGYKDV
+2017 
-2028 FVKAEKYGD
+2028 
-2037 SYNLVQ
+2037 
-2043 IENPEKK
+2043 K
-2050 ENNKPNTQLKKIIFA
+2050 ENNNPSSENNNVQPSEGKNPKPNTQLKKIIFA
-2065 ESGNRLIKLKKD
+2065 ESENRKIRLKKD
-2077 YPDNGVW
+2077 HPDNGDW

-2097 ENNSYVDLDKA
+2097 ENNTFVDLNKSDVS
-2108 NIKIYN
+2108 IYN
-2114 KYSNKSITI
+2114 KSSNKSITI
-2123 NKIKA
+2123 KNLKA
-2128 GDIIKISLDGFEDVY
+2128 GDIIKISLYGFEDIY
-2143 LRAVKDGGSYTL
+2143 LKAIKNGQSYQL
-2155 TQIEKPTSN
+2155 VQIEKPNL

>member
-1 MSKIFLRCF
+1 MLLSLLLTKNNFAKISI
-10 YGYCLQKKFL
+10 
-20 LKFVG
+20 
-25 DNIYQFKEDIMI
+25 DNIYQFKEDTMI
-37 KKTSVIFVLCL
+37 KKTSVIFILCL

-67 SLKLEHKNNDYMEF
+67 SLKLEKTSDKYMEF
-81 SIEPKSLIKEIKG
+81 SIEPKETIDKISGI
-94 VKTDT
+94 KTDT
-99 VFIHEKMNKASFGWV
+99 VFTHEKMLKNSIGWT
-114 SGKKGYS
+114 SRKKGYA
-121 IEGEKLYIPPIK
+121 IENGKLYIETIK
-133 NKHTITLE
+133 NKHTITLN
-141 LNDGRK
+141 LNDGSD

-204 DIKVYGQITEEN
+204 DIKVYGQITEDNE
-216 QAPDPKAWKELS
+216 APNPKAWKELS

-248 MKANFNAS
+248 MKANFNAL

-329 YIGYFNENNKGANQS
+329 YIGYFNENNRGANQS

-353 WLGSH
+353 WQGSH

-372 SENPN
+372 RENPDKN
-377 KEKFQYRPDEERIP
+377 KFQYRPDEERIP
-391 IQKFILE
+391 IQNFVLE

-453 GELGKSSGA
+453 GEFGKSSGA

-473 IILKD
+473 IILND

-517 GNVFVKGDESPT
+517 GNVFIKGDESPT

-557 NLYVYGGGTAATTSR
+557 NLYVYGGGTTATTSR

-587 DGGLALMGGTGQS
+587 DGGLALMGGTGQT

-609 DGIISTKSAYLRGG
+609 DGIISTKSAYLRAG
-623 NGNTETP
+623 NGSIETP
-630 AKENSV
+630 AKQGNID
-636 KITKNVIGSINNGKN
+636 ITKNVIGSVHNGKK
-651 GTGKV
+651 GTGRI
-656 AEEYPEFWGHSSIPK
+656 AEEYPEFWGHSSVPK
-671 ILDEK
+671 MLDDEK
-676 KIGSN
+676 IGKT
-681 LINPS
+681 LINPN
-686 GDDKIEGE
+686 GKDKVEGE

-703 PGKFLKRVGLV
+703 PGKFLKRVELV
-714 TNSFHNKSTQIDGKS
+714 TNSFHNKSTQINNRS
-729 DDSKEWINKL
+729 EDSKAWLEKL

-752 LSLVK
+752 LNLVQN
-757 DEVPGQKAYKVE
+757 EVLGQKGYKVD
-769 GDFLYVYG
+769 GNFLYIYG
-777 INIGDTINISVPG
+777 LKVDDKIDINLDGYVPLSLKAVASN
-790 YIPVTLDAI
+790 YPKIPYL
-799 ANPNP
+799 
-804 NIAYML
+804 L
-810 VSHKGEKEERPY
+810 VAFKGEKEERPY

-832 ESVNAAENYIRDIK
+832 ESVNAAKNYINGIT
-846 INKSALEQ
+846 INESALNQ
-854 AGVNIDKNS
+854 AGVNIGKNS
-863 STIDDFKKVINKAK
+863 STIDAFKEAIKKAK
-877 ELANKTSLSAEEKK
+877 ELANKASLNDEEKK
-891 ELVSYFNNK
+891 ELVSYFTNK

-909 LDMNLEASK
+909 LDMNLEDEK
-918 VITNK
+918 VIANK
-923 YDRTKL
+923 YDNTRL
-929 HAKLNDGKVSYSSE
+929 HAKLNDGKVSYSSQ
-943 LQNLSKDTYPKLT
+943 LQNLSKDSYPKLT
-956 IYRIDKNS
+956 IYRIDKSS
-964 YETKQNLDATTGATV
+964 YETRQNLDATSGAT
-979 PKFEDHILDEKYYD
+979 PRFEDNILDGKYYD
-993 IKKLPNNNQDR
+993 IKKLLNNNQDR

-1015 IKENELKKDFPNTK
+1015 IKENDIKRDFPETK

-1039 ANGIYAKSSDFVFL
+1039 ANGIEAKSSDFVFL
-1053 NDTKTEDKPSENP
+1053 NDTKPEDKPSENP

-1072 TSIIEEKDPIKEEAN
+1072 TSTDNNTSIVEEKDPIKEESN
-1087 KNIAKPKTES
+1087 KNIAKPKIES

-1130 NGLFKPDTSVTRAEA
+1130 NGLFKPDSSVTRAEA
-1145 AQMLLVLE
+1145 AQMLWVLE
-1153 NANASNLKADFKDA
+1153 NATASNLKADFKDA

-1179 RSKGMLLAKDGN
+1179 ISKGMLLAKDGN

-1214 SGGPSFNDIAGHEF
+1214 SGGPRFNDIAGHEF
-1228 EVAILRASANGIIKG
+1228 EAAILRASSNGIIKG

-1274 DDLKKNNSK
+1274 DDLKKNASK
-1283 IKEFSDVKK
+1283 IKEFSDVQK
-1292 SHWAYLQIMSAVNY
+1292 SHWAYLQIMSSVNY
-1306 SIINEVTET
+1306 PIINEVTET

-1329 VWVENSNEVSEDK
+1329 VWVENSNEVTEDK

-1361 DDKTSN
+1361 YDKTSN
-1367 VNIEGKFTK
+1367 VNIEGKITK

-1388 KDGKLTITIPETI
+1388 KDGKVTITVPETI

-1407 LQPESNK
+1407 LKPAQDK
-1414 SYEIV
+1414 LYEIV
-1419 KSLDIKVLGD
+1419 KSFDIKILGD
-1429 YQGKLKISLPLGEE
+1429 YQGKLKISLPVGEE
-1443 NNGRRAIIKHLSKD
+1443 NNGRRAIIKHLSKN

-1467 KGSVSFEVD
+1467 KSSVSFEVD
-1476 SLSPFVVIVEKDKV
+1476 SLSPFVVIIEKDKV

-1539 KEALKVALKDLQ
+1539 NEALKVALKDLQ

-1565 LEKKLEEAF
+1565 LEKKLEEAL

-1594 NSFTVYDFDNATED
+1594 NRFAGYDFDNATED
-1608 DIKHELKLVEE
+1608 DIKYDLKLVEE
-1619 AIAKLVKKPSQVMV
+1619 AVNKLVKKPSQVIV
-1633 EVLINKGGSS
+1633 EVLVNKGGSS
-1643 SVNLKGILGKTFADL
+1643 SDNLKGIIGKTFADL

-1663 RYKIENPSMSG
+1663 SYKIEDPSISG

-1683 DSLELLSSEAL
+1683 DDSEILSSDAL
-1694 NAKVLTQDM
+1694 KSKVLTQDM
-1703 VKDGKI
+1703 VKDGRI
-1709 KISAEFKDEV
+1709 KISAEFNDEV

-1739 IAIDENNE
+1739 IAIDRNNE
-1747 DTKTWLKLLKK
+1747 DTKTWLNLLKGS
-1758 PTVSLSIYPSGEKL
+1758 TVTLSIYLSGEKL
-1772 NYTTTN
+1772 NFTTTN

-1784 YVYSGHSL
+1784 YVYTNSSL
-1792 GIREL
+1792 GVRGI
-1797 NVGDIVKVEVPGY
+1797 NIGDIVKIVVPGY

-1819 YGSSYNLVQIENPE
+1819 FGRSYNLVQIENPE
-1833 KKEGSEPKPAPKVS
+1833 
-1847 VEVLVNK
+1847 
-1854 GGSSSDSLKG
+1854 
-1864 ILGKTFADLTSD
+1864 T
-1876 SGRYKIENPS
+1876 
-1886 MSGKVFLGWK
+1886 
-1896 INDSLE
+1896 
-1902 LLSSEALNAKVLTQ
+1902 
-1916 DMVKDGKIKISAEF
+1916 
-1930 KDEVKPSQEDAK
+1930 
-1942 TPKFTLEKKNK
+1942 
-1953 AIAIDENNEDTKT
+1953 
-1966 WLKLLKKPTVSL
+1966 
-1978 SIYPSGEKLNYTTTN
+1978 
-1993 SLERGYYVY
+1993 
-2002 SGHSLGIRELNVGDI
+2002 
-2017 VKVEVPGYKDV
+2017 
-2028 FVKAEKYGD
+2028 
-2037 SYNLVQ
+2037 
-2043 IENPEKK
+2043 K
-2050 ENNKPNTQLKKIIFA
+2050 ENNNPSSENNNVQPSEGKNPKPNTQLKKIIFA
-2065 ESGNRLIKLKKD
+2065 ESENRKIRLKKD
-2077 YPDNGVW
+2077 HPDNGDW
-2084 LSQIEEKAIVKKL
+2084 LSQIEEKALVKKL
-2097 ENNSYVDLDKA
+2097 ENNTFVDLNKG

-2114 KYSNKSITI
+2114 KTSTKSISI
-2123 NKIKA
+2123 YNLKA

-2143 LRAVKDGGSYTL
+2143 LKAIKNGQSYQL
-2155 TQIEKPTSN
+2155 VQIEKPNL

>member
-1 MSKIFLRCF
+1 
-10 YGYCLQKKFL
+10 
-20 LKFVG
+20 
-25 DNIYQFKEDIMI
+25 MI
-37 KKTSVIFVLCL
+37 KKTSVIFILCL

-67 SLKLEHKNNDYMEF
+67 SLKLEKTSDKYMEF
-81 SIEPKSLIKEIKG
+81 SIEPKETIDKISGI
-94 VKTDT
+94 KTDT
-99 VFIHEKMNKASFGWV
+99 VFTHEKMLKNSIGWT
-114 SGKKGYS
+114 SRKKGYA
-121 IEGEKLYIPPIK
+121 IENGKLYIETIK
-133 NKHTITLE
+133 NKHTITLN
-141 LNDGRK
+141 LNDGSD

-216 QAPDPKAWKELS
+216 EAPNPKAWKELS

-248 MKANFNAS
+248 MKANFNAL

-329 YIGYFNENNKGANQS
+329 YIGYFNENNRGANQS

-353 WLGSH
+353 WQGSH

-372 SENPN
+372 RENPDKN
-377 KEKFQYRPDEERIP
+377 KFQYRPDEERIP
-391 IQKFILE
+391 IQNFVLE

-430 IYGRITVDGGR
+430 IYGRITVNGGR

-453 GELGKSSGA
+453 GEFGKSSGA

-473 IILKD
+473 IILND

-557 NLYVYGGGTAATTSR
+557 NLYVYGGGTTATTSR

-587 DGGLALMGGTGQS
+587 DGGLALMGGTGQTR
-600 GEGGYAACG
+600 EGGYAACG
-609 DGIISTKSAYLRGG
+609 DGIISTKSAYLRAG
-623 NGNTETP
+623 NGSIETP
-630 AKENSV
+630 AKENGIEITNNVVGSV
-636 KITKNVIGSINNGKN
+636 HNGKK
-651 GTGKV
+651 GTGRI
-656 AEEYPEFWGHSSIPK
+656 AEEYPEFWGHSSLPK
-671 ILDEK
+671 KLDDEK
-676 KIGSN
+676 IGKT
-681 LINPS
+681 LINPN
-686 GDDKIEGE
+686 GKDKVDGE

-703 PGKFLKRVGLV
+703 PGKFLKRVELV
-714 TNSFHNKSTQIDGKS
+714 TNSFHNKSTQINNRS
-729 DDSKEWINKL
+729 EDSKAWLEKL

-752 LSLVK
+752 LNLVQ
-757 DEVPGQKAYKVE
+757 DEVPGQKGYKVD
-769 GDFLYVYG
+769 GNFLYIYG
-777 INIGDTINISVPG
+777 LKVDDKIDIKLDGYVPLSLKAVASN
-790 YIPVTLDAI
+790 YPKIPYL
-799 ANPNP
+799 
-804 NIAYML
+804 L
-810 VSHKGEKEERPY
+810 VAFKGEKEERPY
-822 LPEKEVDISD
+822 LPEREVDISD
-832 ESVNAAENYIRDIK
+832 GSVNAAKNYINDIT
-846 INKSALEQ
+846 INESALNQ
-854 AGVNIDKNS
+854 AGVNIPKNS
-863 STIDDFKKVINKAK
+863 STIDAFKEAIKKAK
-877 ELANKTSLSAEEKK
+877 ELATKTSLTEDEKK

-909 LDMNLEASK
+909 LDMNLEDEK
-918 VITNK
+918 VIANK
-923 YDRTKL
+923 YDNTRL
-929 HAKLNDGKVSYSSE
+929 HAKLNDGKVSYTSE
-943 LQNLSKDTYPKLT
+943 LQNLSKTAYPKLT

-964 YETKQNLDATTGATV
+964 YETKQEGLDGTTGATV
-979 PKFEDHILDEKYYD
+979 PSFEENILDEKYYD
-993 IKKLPNNNQDR
+993 IKKLLNNNQDR

-1015 IKENELKKDFPNTK
+1015 IKENDIKRDFPETK

-1039 ANGIYAKSSDFVFL
+1039 ANGIEAKSSDFVFL

-1072 TSIIEEKDPIKEEAN
+1072 TSADNNTSIVEEKDPIKEEAN
-1087 KNIAKPKTES
+1087 KNIAKPKIES

-1130 NGLFKPDTSVTRAEA
+1130 NGLFKPDSSVTRAEA
-1145 AQMLLVLE
+1145 AQMLWVLE
-1153 NANASNLKADFKDA
+1153 NATASNLKADFKDA

-1179 RSKGMLLAKDGN
+1179 ISKGMLLAKNGN

-1214 SGGPSFNDIAGHEF
+1214 SGGPRFNDIAGHEF
-1228 EVAILRASANGIIKG
+1228 EAAILRASSNGIIKG

-1274 DDLKKNNSK
+1274 DDLKKNASK
-1283 IKEFSDVKK
+1283 IKEFSDVQK

-1306 SIINEVTET
+1306 PIINEVTET

-1329 VWVENSNEVSEDK
+1329 VWVENSNEVTEDK

-1361 DDKTSN
+1361 YDKTSN
-1367 VNIEGKFTK
+1367 VNIEGKITK

-1388 KDGKLTITIPETI
+1388 KDGKVTITVPETI

-1407 LQPESNK
+1407 LKPAQDK
-1414 SYEIV
+1414 LYEIV
-1419 KSLDIKVLGD
+1419 KSFDIKILGD
-1429 YQGKLKISLPLGEE
+1429 YQGKLKINLPVGEE
-1443 NNGRRAIIKHLSKD
+1443 NNGRRAIIKHLSKN

-1539 KEALKVALKDLQ
+1539 NEALKVALKDLQ

-1594 NSFTVYDFDNATED
+1594 NSFAGYDFDNATED
-1608 DIKHELKLVEE
+1608 DIKHELNLVEE
-1619 AIAKLVKKPSQVMV
+1619 AVNKLVKKPSQVIV
-1633 EVLINKGGSS
+1633 EVLVNKGDSS
-1643 SVNLKGILGKTFADL
+1643 SDNLKGILGKTFADL
-1658 TSDSG
+1658 TSNSES
-1663 RYKIENPSMSG
+1663 YKIEDPSISG
-1674 KVFLGWKIN
+1674 KIFLGWKIN
-1683 DSLELLSSEAL
+1683 DGSEILSSDAL
-1694 NAKVLTQDM
+1694 KSKVITQDM
-1703 VKDGKI
+1703 VKDGRI
-1709 KISAEFKDEV
+1709 NISAEFKDEV
-1719 KPSQEDAK
+1719 KPSKEDAK
-1727 TPKFT
+1727 TPKFISST
-1732 LEKKNKA
+1732 KKYFA
-1739 IAIDENNE
+1739 LAIDPSDD
-1747 DTKTWLKLLKK
+1747 DTIAWLNLLKGS
-1758 PTVSLSIYPSGEKL
+1758 TVNVSRYPSGEKL
-1772 NYTTTN
+1772 NSTSRYSTET
-1778 SLERGY
+1778 GY
-1784 YVYSGHSL
+1784 YVYSKSSL
-1792 GIREL
+1792 SIKNL
-1797 NVGDIVKVEVPGY
+1797 KIGDIVKVEVPGY
-1810 KDVFVKAEK
+1810 KDVFVRAEK
-1819 YGSSYNLVQIENPE
+1819 YSYSYNLVQIENPE
-1833 KKEGSEPKPAPKVS
+1833 
-1847 VEVLVNK
+1847 
-1854 GGSSSDSLKG
+1854 
-1864 ILGKTFADLTSD
+1864 T
-1876 SGRYKIENPS
+1876 
-1886 MSGKVFLGWK
+1886 
-1896 INDSLE
+1896 
-1902 LLSSEALNAKVLTQ
+1902 
-1916 DMVKDGKIKISAEF
+1916 
-1930 KDEVKPSQEDAK
+1930 
-1942 TPKFTLEKKNK
+1942 
-1953 AIAIDENNEDTKT
+1953 
-1966 WLKLLKKPTVSL
+1966 
-1978 SIYPSGEKLNYTTTN
+1978 
-1993 SLERGYYVY
+1993 
-2002 SGHSLGIRELNVGDI
+2002 
-2017 VKVEVPGYKDV
+2017 
-2028 FVKAEKYGD
+2028 
-2037 SYNLVQ
+2037 
-2043 IENPEKK
+2043 K
-2050 ENNKPNTQLKKIIFA
+2050 ENNNPSSENNNVQPSEGKNPNPNTQLKKIIFA
-2065 ESGNRLIKLKKD
+2065 ESENRKIRLKKD

-2097 ENNSYVDLDKA
+2097 ENNTFVDLNKSDVS
-2108 NIKIYN
+2108 IYN
-2114 KYSNKSITI
+2114 KSSKKSISI
-2123 NKIKA
+2123 YNLKA
-2128 GDIIKISLDGFEDVY
+2128 GDIIKISLDGFEDIY
-2143 LRAVKDGGSYTL
+2143 LKAIKNGQSYQL
-2155 TQIEKPTSN
+2155 VQIEKPNL

>member
-1 MSKIFLRCF
+1 MLLSLLLTKNNFAKISI
-10 YGYCLQKKFL
+10 
-20 LKFVG
+20 
-25 DNIYQFKEDIMI
+25 DNIYQFKEDTMI
-37 KKTSVIFVLCL
+37 KKTSVIFILCL

-67 SLKLEHKNNDYMEF
+67 SLKLEKTSDKYMEF
-81 SIEPKSLIKEIKG
+81 SIEPKETINKISGI
-94 VKTDT
+94 KTDT
-99 VFIHEKMNKASFGWV
+99 VFTHEKMLKNSIGWT
-114 SGKKGYS
+114 SRKKGYA
-121 IEGEKLYIPPIK
+121 IENGKLYIETIK
-133 NKHTITLE
+133 NKHTITLN
-141 LNDGRK
+141 LNDGSD

-216 QAPDPKAWKELS
+216 EAPNPKAWKELS

-248 MKANFNAS
+248 MKANFNAL

-288 NAAWFSVSDIESTY
+288 NAAWFSISDIESTY

-329 YIGYFNENNKGANQS
+329 YIGYFNENNRGANQS

-353 WLGSH
+353 WQGSH

-372 SENPN
+372 RENPDKN
-377 KEKFQYRPDEERIP
+377 KFQYRPDEERIP
-391 IQKFILE
+391 IQNFVLE

-416 IVKKGATLNVHDSS
+416 IVKKGAILNVHDSS
-430 IYGRITVDGGR
+430 IYGRITVNGGR

-473 IILKD
+473 IILND

-557 NLYVYGGGTAATTSR
+557 NLYVYGGGTTATTSR

-587 DGGLALMGGTGQS
+587 DGGLALMGGTGQTR
-600 GEGGYAACG
+600 EGGYAACG
-609 DGIISTKSAYLRGG
+609 DGIISTKSAYLRAG
-623 NGNTETP
+623 NGSIETP
-630 AKENSV
+630 AKTDGIE
-636 KITKNVIGSINNGKN
+636 ITKNVVGSVHNGKK
-651 GTGKV
+651 GTGRI
-656 AEEYPEFWGHSSIPK
+656 AEEYPEFWGHSSLPK
-671 ILDEK
+671 KLDDEK
-676 KIGSN
+676 IGKT
-681 LINPS
+681 LINPN
-686 GDDKIEGE
+686 GKDKVDGE

-703 PGKFLKRVGLV
+703 PGKFLKRVELV
-714 TNSFHNKSTQIDGKS
+714 TNSFHNKSTQINNRS
-729 DDSKEWINKL
+729 EDSKAWLEKL
-739 AKGEGEVKLGEEK
+739 AKGDGEVKLGEEK
-752 LSLVK
+752 LNLVQ
-757 DEVPGQKAYKVE
+757 DEVPGQKGYKVD
-769 GDFLYVYG
+769 GNFLYIYG
-777 INIGDTINISVPG
+777 LKVDDKIDIKLDGYVPLSLKAVASN
-790 YIPVTLDAI
+790 YPKIPYL
-799 ANPNP
+799 
-804 NIAYML
+804 L
-810 VSHKGEKEERPY
+810 VAFKGEKEERPY
-822 LPEKEVDISD
+822 LPEKELDISD
-832 ESVNAAENYIRDIK
+832 EGVNAAKIYINGIT
-846 INKSALEQ
+846 INESALNQ
-854 AGVNIDKNS
+854 AGVNIAKNS
-863 STIDDFKKVINKAK
+863 STIDAFKEAIKKAK
-877 ELANKTSLSAEEKK
+877 ELANKTTLTEDEKK
-891 ELVSYFNNK
+891 ELVSYFTNK

-909 LDMNLEASK
+909 LDMNLEDKK

-923 YDRTKL
+923 YDNTRL
-929 HAKLNDGKVSYSSE
+929 HAKLNDGKVSYTSE
-943 LQNLSKDTYPKLT
+943 LQNLSKTAYPKLT

-964 YETKQNLDATTGATV
+964 YETKQEGLDGTTGATV
-979 PKFEDHILDEKYYD
+979 PSFEENILDEKYYD
-993 IKKLPNNNQDR
+993 IKKLLNNNQDR
-1004 TSATNNKYEID
+1004 TSATSNKYEID
-1015 IKENELKKDFPNTK
+1015 IKENDIKRDFPETK

-1039 ANGIYAKSSDFVFL
+1039 ANGIEAKSSDFVFL
-1053 NDTKTEDKPSENP
+1053 NDTKNEDKPSENP
-1066 STENNN
+1066 STENNS
-1072 TSIIEEKDPIKEEAN
+1072 TSIVEEKDPIKEEAN
-1087 KNIAKPKTES
+1087 KNVDGSKTKS

-1130 NGLFKPDTSVTRAEA
+1130 DGLFRPDNSVTRAEA
-1145 AQMLLVLE
+1145 AQMLFVLE
-1153 NANASNLKADFKDA
+1153 NATASNLKAEFKDA

-1179 RSKGMLLAKDGN
+1179 SSKGMLLAKDGN

-1214 SGGPSFNDIAGHEF
+1214 SGGPKFNDIAGHEF
-1228 EVAILRASANGIIKG
+1228 EAAILRASSNGIIKG

-1274 DDLKKNNSK
+1274 DDLKKNASK
-1283 IKEFSDVKK
+1283 IKEFSDVQK

-1306 SIINEVTET
+1306 PIINEVTET

-1329 VWVENSNEVSEDK
+1329 VWVENSKEVTEDK

-1361 DDKTSN
+1361 YDKTSN
-1367 VNIEGKFTK
+1367 VNIEGKITK

-1388 KDGKLTITIPETI
+1388 KDGKVTITVPETI

-1407 LQPESNK
+1407 LKPAQDK
-1414 SYEIV
+1414 LYEIV
-1419 KSLDIKVLGD
+1419 KSFDIKILGD
-1429 YQGKLKISLPLGEE
+1429 YQGKLKISLPVGEE
-1443 NNGRRAIIKHLSKD
+1443 NNGRRAIIKHLSKN

-1504 IDLAKAKDETKFTK
+1504 IDLAKEKDETKFTK

-1565 LEKKLEEAF
+1565 LEKKLEEAL

-1594 NSFTVYDFDNATED
+1594 NRFAGYDFDNATED
-1608 DIKHELKLVEE
+1608 DIKHDLKLVEE
-1619 AIAKLVKKPSQVMV
+1619 AVNKLVKKTSQVIV
-1633 EVLINKGGSS
+1633 EVLVNMGGSS
-1643 SVNLKGILGKTFADL
+1643 SDNLKGILGKTFADL

-1663 RYKIENPSMSG
+1663 SYKIEDPSISG

-1683 DSLELLSSEAL
+1683 DGSEILSSDAL
-1694 NAKVLTQDM
+1694 KSKVITQDM
-1703 VKDGKI
+1703 VKDGRI
-1709 KISAEFKDEV
+1709 NISAEFKDEV

-1727 TPKFT
+1727 TPKLLT
-1732 LEKKNKA
+1732 DKKNKA
-1739 IAIDENNE
+1739 IAIDRNNE
-1747 DTKTWLKLLKK
+1747 ETKTWLNLLKGS
-1758 PTVSLSIYPSGEKL
+1758 TVSLYIYPSGEKL
-1772 NYTTTN
+1772 NFTTTS

-1784 YVYSGHSL
+1784 YVYTNSSL
-1792 GIREL
+1792 GVRGI
-1797 NVGDIVKVEVPGY
+1797 NIGDIVKIVVPGY

-1819 YGSSYNLVQIENPE
+1819 FGRSYNLVQIENPE
-1833 KKEGSEPKPAPKVS
+1833 
-1847 VEVLVNK
+1847 
-1854 GGSSSDSLKG
+1854 
-1864 ILGKTFADLTSD
+1864 T
-1876 SGRYKIENPS
+1876 
-1886 MSGKVFLGWK
+1886 
-1896 INDSLE
+1896 
-1902 LLSSEALNAKVLTQ
+1902 
-1916 DMVKDGKIKISAEF
+1916 
-1930 KDEVKPSQEDAK
+1930 
-1942 TPKFTLEKKNK
+1942 
-1953 AIAIDENNEDTKT
+1953 
-1966 WLKLLKKPTVSL
+1966 
-1978 SIYPSGEKLNYTTTN
+1978 
-1993 SLERGYYVY
+1993 
-2002 SGHSLGIRELNVGDI
+2002 
-2017 VKVEVPGYKDV
+2017 
-2028 FVKAEKYGD
+2028 
-2037 SYNLVQ
+2037 
-2043 IENPEKK
+2043 K
-2050 ENNKPNTQLKKIIFA
+2050 ENNNPSSENNNVQPSEGKNPKPNTQLKKIIFA
-2065 ESGNRLIKLKKD
+2065 ESENRKIRLKKD
-2077 YPDNGVW
+2077 HPDNGDW

-2097 ENNSYVDLDKA
+2097 ENNTFVDLNKSDVS
-2108 NIKIYN
+2108 IYN
-2114 KYSNKSITI
+2114 KSSNKSITI
-2123 NKIKA
+2123 KNLKA
-2128 GDIIKISLDGFEDVY
+2128 GDIIKISLYGFEDIY
-2143 LRAVKDGGSYTL
+2143 LKAIKNGQRYQLV
-2155 TQIEKPTSN
+2155 QIEKPNL